1 MAETNAAALCEAG
14 RRDAQALTVTGRRR
28 AHTGSIRRAARTLV
42 HAAKA
47 VTPETPNGAWLRDN
61 HTLARTAA
69 SDAAAALRH
78 AHTLR
83 ASGKQT
89 VLGACCTG
97 LLRACGNALTP
108 KAAQAYLAGFQDV
121 LPLETAELALLVP
134 GLQAAAV
141 YALADTYARDGA
153 AAPALFT
160 SLRALGTAAWAALAE
175 RCDRVGRILARDPVG
190 VYPAMDAATRT
201 RYRQTVAQLARRTG
215 RTEIDIA
222 EDVLARAQSGEGARR
237 HVGWFLLREVLG
249 APEKRR
255 DGAWY
260 IAAVVM
266 GTLALSLLL
275 GFATGS
281 VSGAVLLLIPVSEA
295 VKGLLDAVLL
305 RVTKPRFV
313 PRLALRRGIPPEGR
327 TLCVIAALLTC
338 PGDAHALTARLE
350 EYALCNRDAGEQL
363 LFGLLADLPEADMEH
378 APIDPAILRAARE
391 EIEALNARWGSRFY
405 LFTRPRVQTP
415 DGKWSAWERKRG
427 ALLELARL
435 VLDRPGALQ
444 CAAGDAA
451 GLSGTVYLLTLDADT
466 RLTPGA
472 ARALVGAMLHPLNR
486 PVVDARRGVV
496 THGYGLLHPRMATE
510 LQSARASDWARVF
523 AGPGGS
529 DPYGGVCGELYM
541 DCFDR
546 GGFSGKG
553 ILDVR
558 ALLACCGGDALPEQ
572 RILSHDA
579 LEGAYLHGG
588 FLGDVELTDTFPAAP
603 LAWGARAHRWI
614 RGDWQNAP
622 WIFSRRA
629 RALHPI
635 DRFRLADS
643 LRRSLVAPATWAA
656 IFLGCVLRWPG
667 LRLAAY
673 AALLALAQGLI
684 FALGHP
690 IVHPADARVRYHSS
704 VLPGLA
710 AAVVQTVLRLI
721 LLPWEA
727 VLNTSA
733 IVTALWRMTVSHRD
747 LLQWQTAAQ
756 RAAKRDGLGAY
767 LRALWPAS
775 ALGLLTAVLTPS
787 PTGLAAGIVWTLS
800 PFVLAALGAPN
811 APGAAPLQHAA
822 QRELLGWAKATW
834 RYFETFCTAGEHYLP
849 PDNVQTQ
856 PPTGTAHRTSPTN
869 MGFALLSA
877 LCAHALGVDNGR
889 GLVLAERMLTTMEQ
903 LPRWNGHF
911 YNWYH
916 TCTLRPMPP
925 LYVSTVDSGNFAA
938 ALLAAA
944 NALRGWGQG
953 TLAARA
959 QALCDGMDFALLYDP
974 QRRLMH
980 IGIDTGSGK
989 RSEGYYDLL
998 ESEARLTSYFAVARG
1013 DVPREHWRALS
1024 RAQVQHERYRGCVSW
1039 SGSVF
1044 EYLMPELFLPPQRDS
1059 LLWESAKFCL
1069 RVQRRR
1075 VRTGQPW
1082 GVSESAYFA
1091 LDSALSYRYKAHG
1104 CAALAMQPDMDR
1116 ELVLSPYSA
1125 FLALAVAPRA
1135 AVRDLRRF
1143 AARGLLG
1150 QYGFREALDCT
1161 RARTGGGGQIVHC
1174 VMAHHQ
1180 GMSLLSACNAL
1191 CGGQVQRW
1199 FLADPAMRAHMSLLS
1214 ERLPLGAPAL
1224 RRRPEAQSSSNSRR
1238 RALPDYT
1245 VEGTGVDAEAPRCTL
1260 LSNGTYCLAVTEAG
1274 QSFARW
1280 HALSV
1285 CRRGTRSDPA
1295 AAPMVSLETGGVC
1308 TPLLPGTAD
1317 AARWRFTVRAAQFST
1332 RHGSVTAV
1340 QTFTVPERVNGEVR
1354 ALTLSSPDG
1363 IDGTVRLTFEAV
1375 LAPWEDYVNHPAF
1388 ARLGFQSVLRRN
1400 ALLLRR
1406 LGRGGKPETWLC
1418 AACDRQAD
1426 FCAEGALPGWLRA
1439 GYVQVRVAVH
1449 TPPDTPWRVHFALGV
1464 GAHEDDA
1471 FAAAQR
1477 ALVLPPESAAALPG
1491 TLAAQYGMTDA
1502 ELEGA
1507 MAHIS
1512 PLLFPTAAPDA
1523 SAQQLERPALWAH
1536 GISGDLPVWCARPEA
1551 HVLRQWALLR
1561 ALGIGCDLA
1570 LCTSDG
1576 GDYLQPTRTKVRG
1589 ALAALDLAHCLDAP
1603 GGVHLVPEDAFAD
1616 VAAAAAIRPGMAHT
1630 RCTLPLLPPPG
1641 DRRTMPTGSDV
1652 RWDADGTVSFTGLP
1666 PRAWSNVLTNGRFGF
1681 LATDAG
1687 TGHLWYR
1694 NAHTGR
1700 INRWLCDPW
1709 VLRGTE
1715 TLRMT
1720 TRTGAVSL
1728 FNDDGHAR
1736 VEYGF
1741 GWAAWERSVDG
1752 MSVRVTAF
1760 VPEDA
1765 DARVLLIECAG
1776 RARITWHT
1784 DLVCAGRDAD
1794 APAVVTAYSGGV
1806 FTAENARADTP
1817 LRVCAAAGMP
1827 LTGWTCD
1834 RFSFLRGQMD
1844 RRAGAGLSPCF
1855 ALEGVV
1861 ERQGVL
1867 VCGCDT
1873 RANLLRLTQPDEA
1886 VRALHRVR
1894 ERWLGAVSRLW
1905 ITTPDAAM
1913 NRYLGGWAAYQ
1924 TLCCRLMARTSL
1936 YQNGG
1941 AFGFRDQL
1949 QDAVNLLLLDSKPA
1963 REQIGRACA
1972 HQFSAGDV
1980 CHWWHAGFGV
1990 EHGVRT
1996 RISDDLLWLPWAVC
2010 EYAQKTGDT
2019 QILSA
2024 EYPFLAGEELTEH
2037 ERDRYQP
2044 LTPGAETGTVLEH
2057 CRRAFMRVLA
2067 RGVGAHGLLHI
2078 GTGDWNDAFDRVGA
2092 QGRGESVWLTWFF
2105 AVTAR
2110 KFAALIGGHAAEQL
2124 TLAADRC
2131 TRAAEAAWDGAW
2143 YRRGYYDD
2151 GQPLGSEKSGECRI
2165 DAIAQAFAALD
2176 THADR
2181 GRVHTALTSAVEHLF
2196 DREHNVVRLFDP
2208 PITRRTPET
2217 GYVRSYGAG
2226 LRENGGQYTHG
2237 ALWLA
2242 MALLR
2247 TGRTAEGT
2255 EILHAVLPAAH
2266 DPARYEGEPY
2276 VLAADIAGGD
2286 NAGVAGWTWY
2296 TGAAGWYLRIA
2307 AEDLLGLHLRGGVL
2321 YPEPHLPAGWPE
2333 CAVRW
2338 RDGAGLL
2345 HTIRLRP
2352 DGVTVDEKPYDG
2364 GGIGKKRPKPYSQD
2378 R

>member
-1 MAETNAAALCEAG
+1 MADTNAGALCEAG

-28 AHTGSIRRAARTLV
+28 AHTGSIRRAARTLT

-61 HTLARTAA
+61 QTLARTAA
-69 SDAAAALRH
+69 NDAAAALRH

-83 ASGKQT
+83 ASGTQT
-89 VLGACCTG
+89 VLHVCCAG

-134 GLQAAAV
+134 GLQAATV
-141 YALADTYARDGA
+141 CALADTYAHDGA

-160 SLRALGTAAWAALAE
+160 SLRALGTAAWAALTE
-175 RCDRVGRILARDPVG
+175 RCDRVGRILARDPAG

-201 RYRQTVAQLARRTG
+201 RYRQTVARLARRTG
-215 RTEIDIA
+215 RSEIDIA

-260 IAAVVM
+260 IAAVIM

-313 PRLALRRGIPPEGR
+313 PRLALRRGIPPEGK
-327 TLCVIAALLTC
+327 TLCVIAALLTR
-338 PGDAHALTARLE
+338 PGDAHTLAARLE

-363 LFGLLADLPEADMEH
+363 LFGLLADLPEAAQAHRAGDE
-378 APIDPAILRAARE
+378 AILRAART
-391 EIEALNARWGSRFY
+391 EIEALNARYGGRFY
-405 LFTRPRVQTP
+405 LFTRERTRTP
-415 DGKWSAWERKRG
+415 DGLWRPWERKRG
-427 ALLELARL
+427 ALLRLAQL
-435 VLDRPGALQ
+435 LCGEADAMH

-451 GLSGTVYLLTLDADT
+451 ALRGTAYLLTLDADT

-486 PVVDARRGVV
+486 PVVDAQRGVV

-656 IFLGCVLRWPG
+656 VFLGCVLRWPG

-684 FALGHP
+684 FSLGHP

-727 VLNTSA
+727 VLNASA

-756 RAAKRDGLGAY
+756 RAGKRDGPAAY

-811 APGAAPLQHAA
+811 ADAPAQLSRAA

-834 RYFETFCTAGEHYLP
+834 QYFETFCTVGEHYLP

-877 LCAHALGVDNGR
+877 LSAHALGVDNGR
-889 GLVLAERMLTTMEQ
+889 GLALAERMLTTMEQ

-925 LYVSTVDSGNFAA
+925 LYVSTVDSGNCAA

-944 NALRGWGQG
+944 NALRGWGQDA
-953 TLAARA
+953 LAARA

-1224 RRRPEAQSSSNSRR
+1224 RRRPEAQRGKPHR
-1238 RALPDYT
+1238 RALPELT
-1245 VEGTGVDAEAPRCTL
+1245 VEGTGADAEAPRCTL

-1295 AAPMVSLETGGVC
+1295 AAPVVSLETDGVC

-1406 LGRGGKPETWLC
+1406 LGRGEKPETWLC
-1418 AACDRQAD
+1418 AVCDRQAD
-1426 FCAEGALPGWLRA
+1426 FYAEGAIPGWLRA

-1449 TPPDTPWRVHFALGV
+1449 TPPDTPWRVRFALGV

-1512 PLLFPTAAPDA
+1512 PLLFATAAPDA

-1589 ALAALDLAHCLDAP
+1589 ALAALDLTHCLDAP

-1652 RWDADGTVSFTGLP
+1652 HWDADGTVAFTGLP

-1720 TRTGAVSL
+1720 TRAGAVSL
-1728 FNDDGHAR
+1728 FNDDGRAR

-1741 GWAAWERSVDG
+1741 GWAAWERTVDG

-1765 DARVLLIECAG
+1765 NARVLLIECAG

-1784 DLVCAGRDAD
+1784 DLVCAGRNAD

-1806 FTAENARADTP
+1806 FTAENARAPTP

-1886 VRALHRVR
+1886 VHALHRVR

-1905 ITTPDAAM
+1905 ITTPDESM

-1949 QDAVNLLLLDSKPA
+1949 QDAVNLLLLDSEPA
-1963 REQIGRACA
+1963 RAQIGRACA

-1980 CHWWHAGFGV
+1980 CHWWHAGAGV

-2024 EYPFLAGEELTEH
+2024 EYPFLTGEELAENEH
-2037 ERDRYQP
+2037 DRYQP
-2044 LTPGAETGTVLEH
+2044 LTPGTETGTVLEH

-2067 RGVGAHGLLHI
+2067 RGVGAHGLLRI

-2105 AVTAR
+2105 AITAR
-2110 KFAALIGGHAAEQL
+2110 KFAALIGGHAAGQL

-2151 GQPLGSEKSGECRI
+2151 GQPLGSEKSAECRI
-2165 DAIAQAFAALD
+2165 DAIAQAFSAFD
-2176 THADR
+2176 THADPAH
-2181 GRVHTALTSAVEHLF
+2181 VHCALTSAVTQLF

-2247 TGRTAEGT
+2247 TGRTDEGAQ
-2255 EILHAVLPAAH
+2255 ILRAVLPAAH

-2276 VLAADIAGGD
+2276 VLAADVAAGD

-2296 TGAAGWYLRIA
+2296 TGAAGWYLRIT
-2307 AEDLLGLHLRGGVL
+2307 AEELLGLHLRGGVL
-2321 YPEPHLPAGWPE
+2321 YPELRLPDGWPE
-2333 CAVRW
+2333 CTVRW

-2364 GGIGKKRPKPYSQD
+2364 GGIGKKQPKPYSQD

>member
-1 MAETNAAALCEAG
+1 
-14 RRDAQALTVTGRRR
+14 
-28 AHTGSIRRAARTLV
+28 
-42 HAAKA
+42 
-47 VTPETPNGAWLRDN
+47 
-61 HTLARTAA
+61 
-69 SDAAAALRH
+69 
-78 AHTLR
+78 
-83 ASGKQT
+83 
-89 VLGACCTG
+89 
-97 LLRACGNALTP
+97 
-108 KAAQAYLAGFQDV
+108 
-121 LPLETAELALLVP
+121 
-134 GLQAAAV
+134 
-141 YALADTYARDGA
+141 
-153 AAPALFT
+153 
-160 SLRALGTAAWAALAE
+160 
-175 RCDRVGRILARDPVG
+175 
-190 VYPAMDAATRT
+190 
-201 RYRQTVAQLARRTG
+201 
-215 RTEIDIA
+215 
-222 EDVLARAQSGEGARR
+222 
-237 HVGWFLLREVLG
+237 
-249 APEKRR
+249 
-255 DGAWY
+255 
-260 IAAVVM
+260 
-266 GTLALSLLL
+266 
-275 GFATGS
+275 
-281 VSGAVLLLIPVSEA
+281 
-295 VKGLLDAVLL
+295 
-305 RVTKPRFV
+305 
-313 PRLALRRGIPPEGR
+313 
-327 TLCVIAALLTC
+327 
-338 PGDAHALTARLE
+338 
-350 EYALCNRDAGEQL
+350 
-363 LFGLLADLPEADMEH
+363 
-378 APIDPAILRAARE
+378 
-391 EIEALNARWGSRFY
+391 
-405 LFTRPRVQTP
+405 
-415 DGKWSAWERKRG
+415 
-427 ALLELARL
+427 
-435 VLDRPGALQ
+435 
-444 CAAGDAA
+444 
-451 GLSGTVYLLTLDADT
+451 
-466 RLTPGA
+466 
-472 ARALVGAMLHPLNR
+472 
-486 PVVDARRGVV
+486 
-496 THGYGLLHPRMATE
+496 
-510 LQSARASDWARVF
+510 
-523 AGPGGS
+523 
-529 DPYGGVCGELYM
+529 M

-690 IVHPADARVRYHSS
+690 IVHPADARVRYHSG

-756 RAAKRDGLGAY
+756 RAGKRDGPAAY

-787 PTGLAAGIVWTLS
+787 PTGLAAGIVWTFS

-811 APGAAPLQHAA
+811 ADAPAQLSRAA

-834 RYFETFCTAGEHYLP
+834 QYFETFCTAGEHYLP

-877 LCAHALGVDNGR
+877 LGAHALGVDNGR
-889 GLVLAERMLTTMEQ
+889 GLALAERMLTTMEQ

-925 LYVSTVDSGNFAA
+925 LYVSTVDSGNCAA

-953 TLAARA
+953 ALAARA

-1013 DVPREHWRALS
+1013 DVPREHWRVLS

-1161 RARTGGGGQIVHC
+1161 RARTGGGQIVHC

-1224 RRRPEAQSSSNSRR
+1224 RRRPETQRGKPRR
-1238 RALPDYT
+1238 RSLPDLT
-1245 VEGTGVDAEAPRCTL
+1245 VEGTGVDAESPRCTL

-1295 AAPMVSLETGGVC
+1295 AAPMLSLETGGVC

-1406 LGRGGKPETWLC
+1406 LGRGEKPETWLC
-1418 AACDRQAD
+1418 AVCDRQAD
-1426 FCAEGALPGWLRA
+1426 FYAEGAIPGWLRA

-1449 TPPDTPWRVHFALGV
+1449 TPPDTPWRVRFALGV

-1512 PLLFPTAAPDA
+1512 PLLFATAAPDA
-1523 SAQQLERPALWAH
+1523 SAQQLKRPALWAH

-1652 RWDADGTVSFTGLP
+1652 HWDADGTVAFTGLP

-1720 TRTGAVSL
+1720 TRAGAVSL
-1728 FNDDGHAR
+1728 FNDDGRAR

-1741 GWAAWERSVDG
+1741 GWAAWERTVDG

-1765 DARVLLIECAG
+1765 NARVLLIECAG

-1806 FTAENARADTP
+1806 FTAGNARAPTP

-1844 RRAGAGLSPCF
+1844 RRAGSGLSPCF

-1886 VRALHRVR
+1886 VHALHRVR

-1949 QDAVNLLLLDSKPA
+1949 QDAVNLLLLDSEPA
-1963 REQIGRACA
+1963 RAQIGRACA

-1980 CHWWHAGFGV
+1980 CHWWHADAGV

-2019 QILSA
+2019 QILTA
-2024 EYPFLAGEELTEH
+2024 EYPFLTGEELAEH

-2044 LTPGAETGTVLEH
+2044 LTPGTETGTVLEH

-2067 RGVGAHGLLHI
+2067 RGVGAHGLLRI

-2105 AVTAR
+2105 AVTAQ

-2124 TLAADRC
+2124 TLAAERC

-2165 DAIAQAFAALD
+2165 DAIAQAFAAFD
-2176 THADR
+2176 THADPAH
-2181 GRVHTALTSAVEHLF
+2181 VHCALTSAVTQLF

-2247 TGRTAEGT
+2247 TGRTDEGAQ
-2255 EILHAVLPAAH
+2255 ILRAVLPAAH

-2276 VLAADIAGGD
+2276 VLAADVAAGD

-2296 TGAAGWYLRIA
+2296 TGAAGWYLRIT
-2307 AEDLLGLHLRGGVL
+2307 AEELLGLHLRGGVL
-2321 YPEPHLPAGWPE
+2321 YPEPRLPDGWPE
-2333 CAVRW
+2333 CTVRW

-2364 GGIGKKRPKPYSQD
+2364 GGIGKKQPKPYSQD

>member
-1 MAETNAAALCEAG
+1 MADTNAGALCEAG

-28 AHTGSIRRAARTLV
+28 AHTGSIRHAARTLA

-47 VTPETPNGAWLRDN
+47 VTPETPDGAWLRDN
-61 HTLARTAA
+61 QTLARTAA

-83 ASGKQT
+83 ASGAQT
-89 VLGACCTG
+89 VLHACCAG

-141 YALADTYARDGA
+141 CALADTYAHDGA

-160 SLRALGTAAWAALAE
+160 SLRALGTAAWAALTE
-175 RCDRVGRILARDPVG
+175 RCDRVGRILARDPAG
-190 VYPAMDAATRT
+190 VYPAMDAATRI

-260 IAAVVM
+260 IAAVIV

-281 VSGAVLLLIPVSEA
+281 VSGAVLLLIPVSEV

-313 PRLALRRGIPPEGR
+313 PRLALRRGIPPEGK

-338 PGDAHALTARLE
+338 PGDAHTLAARLE

-391 EIEALNARWGSRFY
+391 EIEALNARYGGRFY
-405 LFTRPRVQTP
+405 LFTRERVQTP

-427 ALLELARL
+427 ALLRLAQL
-435 VLDRPGALQ
+435 LCGEADAMH

-451 GLSGTVYLLTLDADT
+451 ALRGTAYLLTLDADT

-656 IFLGCVLRWPG
+656 VFLGCMLRWPG

-684 FALGHP
+684 YALGHP

-727 VLNTSA
+727 VLNASA

-756 RAAKRDGLGAY
+756 RAAKRDGLGAH

-811 APGAAPLQHAA
+811 ADAPAQLSRAA

-834 RYFETFCTAGEHYLP
+834 QYFETFCTAGEHYLP

-877 LCAHALGVDNGR
+877 LCAHALGIDNGR
-889 GLVLAERMLTTMEQ
+889 GLALAEQMLTTMEQ

-916 TCTLRPMPP
+916 TCTLLPMPP
-925 LYVSTVDSGNFAA
+925 LYVSTVDSGNCAA

-944 NALRGWGQG
+944 NALRGWGQDA
-953 TLAARA
+953 LAARA

-1075 VRTGQPW
+1075 VRAGQPW

-1143 AARGLLG
+1143 AARGLPG

-1224 RRRPEAQSSSNSRR
+1224 RRRPEAQHSKPRR

-1295 AAPMVSLETGGVC
+1295 AAPMLSLETGGAC

-1317 AARWRFTVRAAQFST
+1317 AAQWRFTVRAAQFST

-1388 ARLGFQSVLRRN
+1388 ARLGFQSVQRRN

-1418 AACDRQAD
+1418 AVCDRQAD
-1426 FCAEGALPGWLRA
+1426 FCAEGAIPGWLRA

-1449 TPPDTPWRVHFALGV
+1449 TPPDTPWRVRFALGV

-1491 TLAAQYGMTDA
+1491 ALAAQYGMTDA

-1551 HVLRQWALLR
+1551 QVLRQWALLR

-1570 LCTSDG
+1570 LCSSDG
-1576 GDYLQPTRTKVRG
+1576 GDYLRPTRTKVRG
-1589 ALAALDLAHCLDAP
+1589 ALAALDLTHCLDAP

-1652 RWDADGTVSFTGLP
+1652 HWEADGTVTFTGLP

-1715 TLRMT
+1715 TLRMA
-1720 TRTGAVSL
+1720 TRAGAVSL
-1728 FNDDGHAR
+1728 FNDDGRAR

-1741 GWAAWERSVDG
+1741 GWAAWERTVDG

-1765 DARVLLIECAG
+1765 NARVLLIECAG

-1784 DLVCAGRDAD
+1784 DLVCAAHDAD

-1806 FTAENARADTP
+1806 FTAGNARADTP

-1834 RFSFLRGQMD
+1834 RFSFLRCQMD
-1844 RRAGAGLSPCF
+1844 RRAGSGLSPCF

-1886 VRALHRVR
+1886 VHALHRVR

-1949 QDAVNLLLLDSKPA
+1949 QDAVNLLLLDSEPA
-1963 REQIGRACA
+1963 RAQIGRACA

-1980 CHWWHAGFGV
+1980 CHWWHADAGV

-2019 QILSA
+2019 QILTA
-2024 EYPFLAGEELTEH
+2024 EYPFLTGEELAEH

-2044 LTPGAETGTVLEH
+2044 LTPGTETGTVLEH

-2067 RGVGAHGLLHI
+2067 RGVGAHGLLRI

-2124 TLAADRC
+2124 TLAAERC

-2165 DAIAQAFAALD
+2165 DAIAQAFAAFD
-2176 THADR
+2176 THADPAH
-2181 GRVHTALTSAVEHLF
+2181 VHCALTSAVTQLF

-2247 TGRTAEGT
+2247 TGRTDEGAQ
-2255 EILHAVLPAAH
+2255 ILRAVLPTAH

-2276 VLAADIAGGD
+2276 VLAADVAAGD

-2296 TGAAGWYLRIA
+2296 TGAAGWYLRIT
-2307 AEDLLGLHLRGGVL
+2307 AEELLGLHLRGGVL
-2321 YPEPHLPAGWPE
+2321 YPEPRLPDGWPE
-2333 CAVRW
+2333 CTVRW

-2364 GGIGKKRPKPYSQD
+2364 GGIGKKQPKPYSQD

>member
-1 MAETNAAALCEAG
+1 MAETNAGALREAG
-14 RRDAQALTVTGRRR
+14 ARDAQALTVTGRRR
-28 AHTGSIRRAARTLV
+28 ARTGCIRRAVKALTRT
-42 HAAKA
+42 AKA

-61 HTLARTAA
+61 RTLARTAA

-89 VLGACCTG
+89 VLHVCCAG

-141 YALADTYARDGA
+141 CALADTYARDGA

-175 RCDRVGRILARDPVG
+175 RCDRVGRILARDPAG

-215 RTEIDIA
+215 RSEIDIA
-222 EDVLARAQSGEGARR
+222 EDVLARAQSGAGARR

-249 APEKRR
+249 APEKHR

-260 IAAVVM
+260 IAAVIV

-313 PRLALRRGIPPEGR
+313 PRLALRRGIPPEGK

-338 PGDAHALTARLE
+338 PDDAHTLAARLE

-378 APIDPAILRAARE
+378 APIDPAILRAARTQ
-391 EIEALNARWGSRFY
+391 IEALNARYGGRFY
-405 LFTRPRVQTP
+405 LFTRERVQTP

-427 ALLELARL
+427 ALLRLAQL
-435 VLDRPGALQ
+435 LCGKAGALH

-451 GLSGTVYLLTLDADT
+451 ALRGTAYLLTLDADT

-486 PVVDARRGVV
+486 PVVDAQRGVV

-643 LRRSLVAPATWAA
+643 LRRSLIAPATWAA
-656 IFLGCVLRWPG
+656 VFFGCVLRWPG

-727 VLNTSA
+727 VLNASA
-733 IVTALWRMTVSHRD
+733 IVTALWRMLVSHKN

-811 APGAAPLQHAA
+811 ADAPAQLSRAA

-834 RYFETFCTAGEHYLP
+834 HYFETFCTAGEHYLP

-877 LCAHALGVDNGR
+877 LGAHALGVDNGR
-889 GLVLAERMLTTMEQ
+889 GLALAEQMLTTMEQ

-925 LYVSTVDSGNFAA
+925 LYVSTVDSGNCAA

-944 NALRGWGQG
+944 NALRGWGQDA
-953 TLAARA
+953 LAARA

-1224 RRRPEAQSSSNSRR
+1224 RRRPEAQSGKPHR

-1295 AAPMVSLETGGVC
+1295 AAPVVSLETGGAC

-1317 AARWRFTVRAAQFST
+1317 SARWRFTVRAAQFST

-1406 LGRGGKPETWLC
+1406 LGRGEKPETWLC

-1426 FCAEGALPGWLRA
+1426 FCAEGTIPGWLRA

-1449 TPPDTPWRVHFALGV
+1449 TPPDTPWRVRFALGV

-1491 TLAAQYGMTDA
+1491 ALAAQYGMTGA

-1512 PLLFPTAAPDA
+1512 PLLFPAVSPDA
-1523 SAQQLERPALWAH
+1523 EAEQLKRQALWAH

-1641 DRRTMPTGSDV
+1641 DRRTMSTGSEV
-1652 RWDADGTVSFTGLP
+1652 HWDADGTVAFTGLP

-1720 TRTGAVSL
+1720 TRAGAVSL
-1728 FNDDGHAR
+1728 FDDDGHAR

-1741 GWAAWERSVDG
+1741 GWAAWERTVDG

-1784 DLVCAGRDAD
+1784 DLVCAAHDMD

-1905 ITTPDAAM
+1905 ITTPDEAM

-1924 TLCCRLMARTSL
+1924 TLCCRLLARTSL

-1963 REQIGRACA
+1963 REQIGCACA

-2010 EYAQKTGDT
+2010 EYVEKTGDAE
-2019 QILSA
+2019 ILSA

-2067 RGVGAHGLLHI
+2067 RGVGAHGLLRI

-2165 DAIAQAFAALD
+2165 DAIAQAFAAFD
-2176 THADR
+2176 THADPAH
-2181 GRVHTALTSAVEHLF
+2181 VHRALTSAVEQLF

-2247 TGRTAEGT
+2247 TGRTDEGAQ
-2255 EILHAVLPAAH
+2255 ILRAVLPAAH

-2276 VLAADIAGGD
+2276 VLAADVAAGD

-2296 TGAAGWYLRIA
+2296 TGAAGWYLRIT
-2307 AEDLLGLHLRGGVL
+2307 AEELLGLHLRGGVL
-2321 YPEPHLPAGWPE
+2321 YPEPRLPAGWPE

>member
-1 MAETNAAALCEAG
+1 MADTNAGALCEAG

-28 AHTGSIRRAARTLV
+28 AHTGSIRHAARTLA

-47 VTPETPNGAWLRDN
+47 VTPETPDGAWLRDN
-61 HTLARTAA
+61 QTLARTAA

-83 ASGKQT
+83 ASGAQT
-89 VLGACCTG
+89 VLHICCAG

-134 GLQAAAV
+134 GLQAATV
-141 YALADTYARDGA
+141 CALADTYAHDGA

-160 SLRALGTAAWAALAE
+160 SLRALGTAAWAALTE
-175 RCDRVGRILARDPVG
+175 RCDRVGRILARDPAG

-201 RYRQTVAQLARRTG
+201 RYRQTVARLARRTG
-215 RTEIDIA
+215 RSEIDIA

-260 IAAVVM
+260 IAAVIM

-313 PRLALRRGIPPEGR
+313 PRLALRRGIPPEGK

-338 PGDAHALTARLE
+338 PGDAHTLAARLE
-350 EYALCNRDAGEQL
+350 EYVLCNRDAGEQL
-363 LFGLLADLPEADMEH
+363 LFGLLADLPEAAQAHRTGDE
-378 APIDPAILRAARE
+378 AILHAART
-391 EIEALNARWGSRFY
+391 EIEALNARYGGRFY
-405 LFTRPRVQTP
+405 LFTRERTRTP
-415 DGKWSAWERKRG
+415 DGLWCPWERKRG
-427 ALLELARL
+427 ALLRLAQL
-435 VLDRPGALQ
+435 LCGEADAMH

-451 GLSGTVYLLTLDADT
+451 ALRGTAYLLTLDADT

-558 ALLACCGGDALPEQ
+558 ALLACCGGNALPEQ

-588 FLGDVELTDTFPAAP
+588 FLGDVELTDTFPSAP

-756 RAAKRDGLGAY
+756 RAGKRDGPAAY

-811 APGAAPLQHAA
+811 ADAPAQLSRAA

-834 RYFETFCTAGEHYLP
+834 QYFETFCTAGEHDLP

-877 LCAHALGVDNGR
+877 LGAHALGVDNGR
-889 GLVLAERMLTTMEQ
+889 GLALAERMLTTMEQ

-925 LYVSTVDSGNFAA
+925 LYVSTVDSGNCAA

-1135 AVRDLRRF
+1135 AARDLRRF

-1224 RRRPEAQSSSNSRR
+1224 RRRPETQRGKPRR
-1238 RALPDYT
+1238 RSLPDLT

-1285 CRRGTRSDPA
+1285 CRRGTRSAPS
-1295 AAPMVSLETGGVC
+1295 AAPMLSLETGGVC

-1406 LGRGGKPETWLC
+1406 LGRGEKPETWLC
-1418 AACDRQAD
+1418 AVCDRQAD
-1426 FCAEGALPGWLRA
+1426 FCAEGAIPGWLRA

-1449 TPPDTPWRVHFALGV
+1449 TPPDTPWRVRFALGV

-1507 MAHIS
+1507 MARIS
-1512 PLLFPTAAPDA
+1512 PLLFATAAPDA
-1523 SAQQLERPALWAH
+1523 SAEQLTRPALWAH

-1589 ALAALDLAHCLDAP
+1589 ALAALDLTHCLDAP

-1630 RCTLPLLPPPG
+1630 RYTLPLLPSPG

-1652 RWDADGTVSFTGLP
+1652 HWDADGTVAFTGLP

-1720 TRTGAVSL
+1720 TRAGAVSL
-1728 FNDDGHAR
+1728 FNDDGRAR

-1741 GWAAWERSVDG
+1741 GWAAWERTVDG

-1765 DARVLLIECAG
+1765 NARVLLIECAG

-1784 DLVCAGRDAD
+1784 DLVCAAHDAD

-1806 FTAENARADTP
+1806 FTAGNARAPTP

-1844 RRAGAGLSPCF
+1844 RRAGPGLSPCF

-1886 VRALHRVR
+1886 VHALHRVR

-1949 QDAVNLLLLDSKPA
+1949 QDAVNLLLLDSEPA
-1963 REQIGRACA
+1963 RAQIGRACA

-1980 CHWWHAGFGV
+1980 CHWWHADAGV

-2019 QILSA
+2019 QILTV
-2024 EYPFLAGEELTEH
+2024 EYPFLTGEELAEH

-2044 LTPGAETGTVLEH
+2044 LTPGTETGTVLEH

-2124 TLAADRC
+2124 TLAAERC

-2165 DAIAQAFAALD
+2165 DAIAQAFAAFD
-2176 THADR
+2176 THADPAH
-2181 GRVHTALTSAVEHLF
+2181 VHCALTSAVTQLF

-2247 TGRTAEGT
+2247 TGRTDEGAQ
-2255 EILHAVLPAAH
+2255 ILRAVLPAAH

-2276 VLAADIAGGD
+2276 VLAADVAAGD

-2296 TGAAGWYLRIA
+2296 TGAAGWYLRIT
-2307 AEDLLGLHLRGGVL
+2307 AEELLGLHLRGGVL
-2321 YPEPHLPAGWPE
+2321 YPEPRLPDGWPE
-2333 CAVRW
+2333 CTVRW

-2364 GGIGKKRPKPYSQD
+2364 GGIGKKQPKPYSQD

>member
-89 VLGACCTG
+89 VLGACCAG
-97 LLRACGNALTP
+97 LLHACGNALTP

-141 YALADTYARDGA
+141 CALADTYAHDGA

-160 SLRALGTAAWAALAE
+160 SLRALGTAAWAALTE
-175 RCDRVGRILARDPVG
+175 RCDRVGRILARDPAG
-190 VYPAMDAATRT
+190 VYPTMDAATRT

-260 IAAVVM
+260 IAAVIV
-266 GTLALSLLL
+266 GTLAVSLLL

-281 VSGAVLLLIPVSEA
+281 VSGAVLLLIPVSEV

-313 PRLALRRGIPPEGR
+313 PRLALRRGIPPEGK

-338 PGDAHALTARLE
+338 PGDAHTLAARLE

-378 APIDPAILRAARE
+378 APIDPAILHAART
-391 EIEALNARWGSRFY
+391 EIEALNARYGGRFY
-405 LFTRPRVQTP
+405 LFTRERVQTP

-427 ALLELARL
+427 ALLRLAQL
-435 VLDRPGALQ
+435 LCGEADAMH

-451 GLSGTVYLLTLDADT
+451 ALRGTAYLLTLDADT

-510 LQSARASDWARVF
+510 LQSTRASDWARVF

-635 DRFRLADS
+635 DRFRLADN
-643 LRRSLVAPATWAA
+643 LRRSLVAPATWIS

-684 FALGHP
+684 RALGQP
-690 IVHPADARVRYHSS
+690 IVHPADTRVRYHSD
-704 VLPGLA
+704 VLHGLA
-710 AAVVQTVLRLI
+710 SAVAQTVLRLI

-727 VLNTSA
+727 ILNTSA
-733 IVTALWRMTVSHRD
+733 IVTALWRMAVSHRN

-756 RAAKRDGLGAY
+756 RAGRRDGLGAY
-767 LRALWPAS
+767 WRALWPAS

-787 PTGLAAGIVWTLS
+787 PTGLAAGIVWVLS

-811 APGAAPLQHAA
+811 AAGAAPLSRAA

-834 RYFETFCTAGEHYLP
+834 QYFETFCTAEDHYLP
-849 PDNVQTQ
+849 PDNVQSQ

-869 MGFALLSA
+869 MGLALVSA
-877 LCAHALGVDNGR
+877 LGAHALGIDDGQ
-889 GLVLAERMLTTMEQ
+889 GLALAERMLTTMEQ

-925 LYVSTVDSGNFAA
+925 LYVSTVDSGNCAA

-944 NALRGWGQG
+944 NALRGWGQDA
-953 TLAARA
+953 LAARA

-1075 VRTGQPW
+1075 VRAGQPW

-1143 AARGLLG
+1143 AARGLPG

-1224 RRRPEAQSSSNSRR
+1224 RRRPETQRGKPRR

-1245 VEGTGVDAEAPRCTL
+1245 VEGTGADAESPRCTL

-1295 AAPMVSLETGGVC
+1295 AAPVVSLETGGAC

-1406 LGRGGKPETWLC
+1406 LGRGEKPETWLC

-1426 FCAEGALPGWLRA
+1426 FCAEGAIPGWLRA

-1449 TPPDTPWRVHFALGV
+1449 TPPDTPWHVRFALGV

-1491 TLAAQYGMTDA
+1491 ALAAQYGMTDA

-1523 SAQQLERPALWAH
+1523 SAEQLKRPALWAH

-1576 GDYLQPTRTKVRG
+1576 GDYLQPTRTKVHG

-1652 RWDADGTVSFTGLP
+1652 RWDADGTVAFTGLP

-1715 TLRMT
+1715 TLRMAS
-1720 TRTGAVSL
+1720 RAGAVSL
-1728 FNDDGHAR
+1728 FDDDGAAR

-1794 APAVVTAYSGGV
+1794 APAVVTAFADGML
-1806 FTAENARADTP
+1806 TAENVRADAP
-1817 LRVCAAAGMP
+1817 ELFSAAAGMP
-1827 LTGWTCD
+1827 LAGWTCD

-1844 RRAGAGLSPCF
+1844 ARAGAGLSPCF
-1855 ALEGVV
+1855 ALEGTVD
-1861 ERQGVL
+1861 RQGVI

-1886 VRALHRVR
+1886 AHALRAAR

-1905 ITTPDAAM
+1905 MTTPDADM

-1924 TLCCRLMARTSL
+1924 TLCCRLLARTSL

-1949 QDAVNLLLLDSKPA
+1949 QDAVNLLLLDSTPA

-1972 HQFSAGDV
+1972 HQFAAGDV
-1980 CHWWHAGFGV
+1980 CHWWHEGV
-1990 EHGVRT
+1990 GTEHGVRT

-2010 EYAQKTGDT
+2010 EYVEKTGDT
-2019 QILSA
+2019 EILSA
-2024 EYPFLAGEELTEH
+2024 EYPFLAGEELEENEH
-2037 ERDRYQP
+2037 DRYQP
-2044 LTPGAETGTVLEH
+2044 LEAGTETGTVLEH
-2057 CRRAFMRVLA
+2057 CRRALMRVLA
-2067 RGVGAHGLLHI
+2067 RGAGAHGLLLI

-2105 AVTAR
+2105 AITAR
-2110 KFAALIGGHAAEQL
+2110 KFAALVGGHAARQL
-2124 TLAADRC
+2124 RLAADHC
-2131 TRAAEAAWDGAW
+2131 TRAAEDAWDGAW

-2151 GQPLGSEKSGECRI
+2151 GRPLGSAESDECRI

-2181 GRVHTALTSAVEHLF
+2181 GRVHTALTSAVEQLF

-2247 TGRTAEGT
+2247 TGRTAEGA

-2266 DPARYEGEPY
+2266 DPARYESEPY

-2333 CAVRW
+2333 CTVRW

-2352 DGVTVDEKPYDG
+2352 DGVTVDNAPYDG

>member
-1 MAETNAAALCEAG
+1 MADTNAGALCEAG

-28 AHTGSIRRAARTLV
+28 ARTGSIRHAARTLA

-61 HTLARTAA
+61 QTLARTAA

-83 ASGKQT
+83 ASGAQT
-89 VLGACCTG
+89 VLHVCCAG

-108 KAAQAYLAGFQDV
+108 KAAQAYLTGFQDV

-134 GLQAAAV
+134 GLQAATV
-141 YALADTYARDGA
+141 CALADTYAHDGA

-160 SLRALGTAAWAALAE
+160 SLRALGTAAWAALTE
-175 RCDRVGRILARDPVG
+175 RCDRVGRILARDPAG

-201 RYRQTVAQLARRTG
+201 RYRQTVARLARRTG

-260 IAAVVM
+260 IAAVIM

-313 PRLALRRGIPPEGR
+313 PRLALRRGIPPEGK

-338 PGDAHALTARLE
+338 PGDAHTLAARLE

-363 LFGLLADLPEADMEH
+363 LFGLLADLPEAAQAHRAGDE
-378 APIDPAILRAARE
+378 AILHAART
-391 EIEALNARWGSRFY
+391 EIEALNARYGGRFY
-405 LFTRPRVQTP
+405 LFTRERTRTP
-415 DGKWSAWERKRG
+415 DGLWRPWERKRG
-427 ALLELARL
+427 ALLRLAQL
-435 VLDRPGALQ
+435 LCGEADAMH

-451 GLSGTVYLLTLDADT
+451 ALRGTAYLLTLDADT

-684 FALGHP
+684 LALGHP

-727 VLNTSA
+727 ALNVSA

-756 RAAKRDGLGAY
+756 RAGKRDGPAAY

-811 APGAAPLQHAA
+811 ADAPAQLSRAA
-822 QRELLGWAKATW
+822 QRELLSWAKATW
-834 RYFETFCTAGEHYLP
+834 QYFETFCTAGEHYLP

-877 LCAHALGVDNGR
+877 LGAHALGVDNGR
-889 GLVLAERMLTTMEQ
+889 GLALAERMLTTMEQ

-925 LYVSTVDSGNFAA
+925 LYVSTVDSGNCAA

-953 TLAARA
+953 ALAARA

-1161 RARTGGGGQIVHC
+1161 RARTGGGAQIVHC

-1199 FLADPAMRAHMSLLS
+1199 FLAGPAMRAHMSLLS

-1224 RRRPEAQSSSNSRR
+1224 RRRPETQRGKPRR
-1238 RALPDYT
+1238 RSLPDLT
-1245 VEGTGVDAEAPRCTL
+1245 VEGTGVDAESPRCTL

-1285 CRRGTRSDPA
+1285 CRRGTRSEPS
-1295 AAPMVSLETGGVC
+1295 AAPMLSLETGGVC

-1406 LGRGGKPETWLC
+1406 LGRGEKPETWLC
-1418 AACDRQAD
+1418 AVCDRQAD
-1426 FCAEGALPGWLRA
+1426 FCAEGAIPGWLRA

-1449 TPPDTPWRVHFALGV
+1449 TPPDTPWRVRFALGV

-1512 PLLFPTAAPDA
+1512 PLLFATAAPDA

-1630 RCTLPLLPPPG
+1630 RCTLPLLLPPG
-1641 DRRTMPTGSDV
+1641 DRRTMPTGTDV
-1652 RWDADGTVSFTGLP
+1652 HWDADGTVAFTGLP

-1715 TLRMT
+1715 TLRMA
-1720 TRTGAVSL
+1720 TRAGAVSL
-1728 FNDDGHAR
+1728 FNDDGRAR

-1741 GWAAWERSVDG
+1741 GWAAWERTVDG
-1752 MSVRVTAF
+1752 TSVRVTAF

-1765 DARVLLIECAG
+1765 NARVLLIECAG

-1806 FTAENARADTP
+1806 FTAGNARADTP

-1844 RRAGAGLSPCF
+1844 RRAGSGLSPCF

-1886 VRALHRVR
+1886 VHALHRVR

-1949 QDAVNLLLLDSKPA
+1949 QDAVNLLLLDSEPA
-1963 REQIGRACA
+1963 RAQIGRACA

-2019 QILSA
+2019 QILTA
-2024 EYPFLAGEELTEH
+2024 EYPFLTGEELAEH

-2044 LTPGAETGTVLEH
+2044 LTPGTETGTVLEH

-2131 TRAAEAAWDGAW
+2131 TCAAEAAWDGAW

-2165 DAIAQAFAALD
+2165 DAIAQAFAAFD
-2176 THADR
+2176 THADPAH
-2181 GRVHTALTSAVEHLF
+2181 VHCALTSAVEQLF

-2247 TGRTAEGT
+2247 TGRTDEGAQ
-2255 EILHAVLPAAH
+2255 ILRAVLPAAH

-2276 VLAADIAGGD
+2276 VLAADVAAGD

-2296 TGAAGWYLRIA
+2296 TGAAGWYLRIT
-2307 AEDLLGLHLRGGVL
+2307 AEELLGLHLRGGVL
-2321 YPEPHLPAGWPE
+2321 YPEPRLPDDWPE
-2333 CAVRW
+2333 CTVRW

-2364 GGIGKKRPKPYSQD
+2364 GGIGKKQPKPYSQD

>member
-1 MAETNAAALCEAG
+1 MAETNTAALRAQG
-14 RRDAQALTVTGRRR
+14 GRDARALTVTGRGR
-28 AHTGSIRRAARTLV
+28 ADTGRIRRSAKALARM
-42 HAAKA
+42 ARA
-47 VTPETPNGAWLRDN
+47 VTPETPNGQWLRDN
-61 HTLARTAA
+61 RSFACAA
-69 SDAAAALRH
+69 AGDAAAALRH
-78 AHTLR
+78 ARVRT
-83 ASGKQT
+83 AGGQT
-89 VLGACCTG
+89 ALGACCAG
-97 LLRACGNALTP
+97 LLRACEGALTV
-108 KAAQAYLAGFQDV
+108 KAAEAYLEGFQDV

-134 GLQAAAV
+134 GLQAAV
-141 YALADTYARDGA
+141 VCALADTYAHDGA

-160 SLRALGTAAWAALAE
+160 SLRALGTAAWGMLAE

-190 VYPAMDAATRT
+190 VYPAMDEATRAH
-201 RYRQTVAQLARRTG
+201 YRQSVARLARRTG

-222 EDVLARAQSGEGARR
+222 GDVLARAQSSEGARR

-255 DGAWY
+255 DGGWY
-260 IAAVVM
+260 IAAVVL
-266 GTLALSLLL
+266 GTLFLSLLL
-275 GFATGS
+275 GFATKS
-281 VSGAVLLLIPVSEA
+281 VSGAVLLLIPVSEV

-327 TLCVIAALLTC
+327 TLCVIAALLTS
-338 PGDAHALTARLE
+338 PDDAHALCARLE
-350 EYALCNRDAGEQL
+350 EYYLCNRDAGEQL
-363 LFGLLADLPEADMEH
+363 TFGLLADLPEADKEH

-391 EIEALNARWGSRFY
+391 EIETLNARWGSRFY
-405 LFTRPRVQTP
+405 LFTRKRVPTP

-435 VLDRPGALQ
+435 VLDRPGALH

-486 PVVDARRGVV
+486 AVVDAQRGVV
-496 THGYGLLHPRMATE
+496 TRGYGLLHPRMATE
-510 LQSARASDWARVF
+510 LESANATDWARVF
-523 AGPGGS
+523 AGPGGA
-529 DPYGGVCGELYM
+529 DPYGGACGELYM

-546 GGFSGKG
+546 GGFPGKG
-553 ILDVR
+553 ILDAR
-558 ALLACCGGDALPEQ
+558 ALLDCCGGGVIPEH
-572 RILSHDA
+572 RVLSHDA

-622 WIFSRRA
+622 WIFGQRA
-629 RALHPI
+629 RVLHPI

-643 LRRSLVAPATWAA
+643 LRRSLVAPATWLS

-684 FALGHP
+684 RALGQP
-690 IVHPADARVRYHSS
+690 IVHPADTRVRYHSD
-704 VLPGLA
+704 VLHGLA
-710 AAVVQTVLRLI
+710 SAVAQTVLRLI

-727 VLNTSA
+727 VLNASA
-733 IVTALWRMTVSHRD
+733 IVTALWRMAVSHKN

-756 RAAKRDGLGAY
+756 RAGKRDGLGAY
-767 LRALWPAS
+767 WRALWPAS

-787 PTGLAAGIVWTLS
+787 PTGLAAGIVWVLS

-811 APGAAPLQHAA
+811 TTGAAPLPRAA

-834 RYFETFCTAGEHYLP
+834 QYFETFCTAEDHYLP
-849 PDNVQTQ
+849 PDNVQSQ

-869 MGFALLSA
+869 MGLALVSA
-877 LCAHALGVDNGR
+877 IGAHALGIDGGR
-889 GLVLAERMLTTMEQ
+889 GLELAERMLMTMEQ

-925 LYVSTVDSGNFAA
+925 LYVSTVDSGNCAA
-938 ALLAAA
+938 ALLTAA
-944 NALRGWGQG
+944 NALRGWGRDE
-953 TLAARA
+953 LAARA
-959 QALCDGMDFALLYDP
+959 QMLCDGMDFGPLYDP

-989 RSEGYYDLL
+989 WSESYYDLL
-998 ESEARLTSYFAVARG
+998 ASEARLTSYFAVARG

-1024 RAQVQHERYRGCVSW
+1024 RAQVQKDHYRGCVSW
-1039 SGSVF
+1039 SGSMF
-1044 EYLMPELFLPPQRDS
+1044 EYLMPELFLPPVRDS

-1069 RVQRRR
+1069 YVQRRR
-1075 VRTGQPW
+1075 VRPGQVW

-1104 CAALAMQPDMDR
+1104 CAALALQPGMDK
-1116 ELVLSPYSA
+1116 ELVLSPYSS
-1125 FLALAVAPRA
+1125 FLALAVEPRA
-1135 AVRDLRRF
+1135 AMRNLRRL
-1143 AARGLLG
+1143 AALGLLG
-1150 QYGFREALDCT
+1150 QHGFFDALDCT
-1161 RARTGGGGQIVHC
+1161 RARTGGGGQIVRC

-1180 GMSLLSACNAL
+1180 GMSLLAACNAL
-1191 CGGQVQRW
+1191 CGDQVRRW
-1199 FLADPAMRAHMSLLS
+1199 FFADPAMRAHATLLS

-1224 RRRPEAQSSSNSRR
+1224 RRRVEEPAEKARR
-1238 RALPDYT
+1238 RALPDYAA
-1245 VEGTGVDAEAPRCTL
+1245 EGTGIDAEAPRCAL
-1260 LSNGTYCLAVTEAG
+1260 LSNGTYCLAVSEAG

-1285 CRRGTRSDPA
+1285 CRRAPRADPA
-1295 AAPMVSLETGGVC
+1295 AGPVVRLETEDFSA
-1308 TPLLPGTAD
+1308 PLLPGTAEG
-1317 AARWRFTVRAAQFST
+1317 AQWRFTVRAAQFTT
-1332 RHGSVTAV
+1332 RHGDVTAV
-1340 QTFTVPERVNGEVR
+1340 QTLTVPGRANGEVR
-1354 ALTLSSPDG
+1354 ALTLSSPSG
-1363 IDGTVRLTFEAV
+1363 IEGTVRFVFEAV

-1388 ARLGFQSVLRRN
+1388 ARLGFQSVLRRG
-1400 ALLLRR
+1400 ALLLRH
-1406 LGRGGKPETWLC
+1406 LGRGEKPEAWLC
-1418 AACDRQAD
+1418 AACDRPGTWR
-1426 FCAEGALPGWLRA
+1426 AEGPVPGWLRA
-1439 GYVQVRVAVH
+1439 GRVELTVPVRSA
-1449 TPPDTPWRVHFALGV
+1449 PDTPWRVRFALGV
-1464 GAHEDDA
+1464 GAREDDA
-1471 FAAAQR
+1471 FTAAQR
-1477 ALVLPPESAAALPG
+1477 ALVLPPAMAAALPG
-1491 TLAAQYGMTDA
+1491 ELAAQYGMTGA
-1502 ELEGA
+1502 ELDDA
-1507 MAHIS
+1507 MAAVS
-1512 PLLFPTAAPDA
+1512 PLLFPSVAADA
-1523 SAQQLERPALWAH
+1523 VPEQLARPALWAQ
-1536 GISGDLPVWCARPEA
+1536 GISGDLPVWCAEA
-1551 HVLRQWALLR
+1551 ERGVLRQWALLR
-1561 ALGIGCDLA
+1561 ALGVGCDLA
-1570 LCTSDG
+1570 LRSGDG
-1576 GDYLQPTRTKVRG
+1576 GDYQQPTAGKVRG
-1589 ALAALDLAHCLDAP
+1589 WLAALDLAHTLDAP
-1603 GGVHLVPEDAFAD
+1603 GGVHLVPEGAFPG
-1616 VAAAAAIRPGMAHT
+1616 VAAAAAIRPGMART
-1630 RCTLPLLPPPG
+1630 RRTLPLLPPPG
-1641 DRRTMPTGSDV
+1641 DRRYLPTGADV
-1652 RWDADGTVSFTGLP
+1652 HWDDDGTVSFTGLP
-1666 PRAWSNVLTNGRFGF
+1666 PRAWSQVLTNGRFGF

-1687 TGHLWYR
+1687 TGHMWHR

-1715 TLRMT
+1715 TLRMAS
-1720 TRTGAVSL
+1720 RAGAVSL
-1728 FNDDGHAR
+1728 FDDDGAVR

-1794 APAVVTAYSGGV
+1794 APAVVTAYTDGML
-1806 FTAENARADTP
+1806 TAENVRADAP
-1817 LRVCAAAGMP
+1817 ELFCAAAGMP

-1844 RRAGAGLSPCF
+1844 ARAGAGLSPCF
-1855 ALEGVV
+1855 ALEGIIN
-1861 ERQGVL
+1861 RQGVI

-1886 VRALHRVR
+1886 AHALRATR

-1905 ITTPDAAM
+1905 MTTPDADM
-1913 NRYLGGWAAYQ
+1913 SRYLGGWAAYQ
-1924 TLCCRLMARTSL
+1924 TLCCRLLARTSL

-1949 QDAVNLLLLDSKPA
+1949 QDAVNLLLLDSAPA

-1972 HQFSAGDV
+1972 HQFAAGDV
-1980 CHWWHAGFGV
+1980 CHWWHEGAGA

-2010 EYAQKTGDT
+2010 EYVEKTGDAE
-2019 QILSA
+2019 ILRA
-2024 EYPFLAGEELTEH
+2024 EYPFLAGEELEENEH
-2037 ERDRYQP
+2037 DRYQP
-2044 LTPGAETGTVLEH
+2044 LEVSTERGTVLEH
-2057 CRRAFMRVLA
+2057 CRRALMRVLA
-2067 RGVGAHGLLHI
+2067 RGAGAHGLLRI

-2105 AVTAR
+2105 AITAR
-2110 KFAALIGGHAAEQL
+2110 KFAALVGGHAAEQL
-2124 TLAADRC
+2124 CLAADHC
-2131 TRAAEAAWDGAW
+2131 TRAAEDAWDGAW

-2151 GQPLGSEKSGECRI
+2151 GRPLGSAESDECRI

-2181 GRVHTALTSAVEHLF
+2181 GRVHTALTSAVAQLF

-2247 TGRTAEGT
+2247 TGRTAEGA
-2255 EILHAVLPAAH
+2255 EILHAVLPTAH

-2286 NAGVAGWTWY
+2286 NAGAAGWTWY

-2333 CAVRW
+2333 CTVRW

-2352 DGVTVDEKPYDG
+2352 DGVTVDGAAYDG

>member
-1 MAETNAAALCEAG
+1 MADTNAGALCEAG

-28 AHTGSIRRAARTLV
+28 AHTGSIRRAARTLA

-47 VTPETPNGAWLRDN
+47 VTPETPDGAWLRDN
-61 HTLARTAA
+61 QTLARTAA

-83 ASGKQT
+83 ASGAQT
-89 VLGACCTG
+89 VLHVCCAG

-134 GLQAAAV
+134 GLQAATV
-141 YALADTYARDGA
+141 CALADTYAHDGA

-160 SLRALGTAAWAALAE
+160 SLRALGTAAWAALTE
-175 RCDRVGRILARDPVG
+175 RCDRVGRILARDPAG

-201 RYRQTVAQLARRTG
+201 RYRQTVARLARRMG

-260 IAAVVM
+260 IAAVIM

-313 PRLALRRGIPPEGR
+313 PRLALRRGIPPEGK

-338 PGDAHALTARLE
+338 PGDAHTLAARLE

-363 LFGLLADLPEADMEH
+363 LFGLLADLPEAAQAHRTGDE
-378 APIDPAILRAARE
+378 AILRAART
-391 EIEALNARWGSRFY
+391 EIEALNARYGGRFY
-405 LFTRPRVQTP
+405 LFTRERTRTP
-415 DGKWSAWERKRG
+415 DGLWRPWERKRG
-427 ALLELARL
+427 ALLRLAQL
-435 VLDRPGALQ
+435 LCGEADAMH

-451 GLSGTVYLLTLDADT
+451 ALRGTAYLLTLDADT

-588 FLGDVELTDTFPAAP
+588 FLGDVELMDTFPAAP

-721 LLPWEA
+721 LLPWET
-727 VLNTSA
+727 VLNASA

-756 RAAKRDGLGAY
+756 RAGKRDGPAAY

-834 RYFETFCTAGEHYLP
+834 QYFETFCTAGEHDLP

-877 LCAHALGVDNGR
+877 LSAHALGVDSGR
-889 GLVLAERMLTTMEQ
+889 GLALAERMLTTMEQ

-925 LYVSTVDSGNFAA
+925 LYVSTVDSGNCAA

-953 TLAARA
+953 ALAARA

-1013 DVPREHWRALS
+1013 DVPHEHWRALS

-1135 AVRDLRRF
+1135 AARDLRRF

-1224 RRRPEAQSSSNSRR
+1224 RRRPETQRGKPRR
-1238 RALPDYT
+1238 RSLPDLT

-1285 CRRGTRSDPA
+1285 CRRGTRSAPS
-1295 AAPMVSLETGGVC
+1295 AAPMLSLETGGVC

-1406 LGRGGKPETWLC
+1406 LGRGEKPETWLC
-1418 AACDRQAD
+1418 AVCDRQAD
-1426 FCAEGALPGWLRA
+1426 FCAEGAIPGWLRA

-1449 TPPDTPWRVHFALGV
+1449 TPPDTPWRVRFALGV

-1507 MAHIS
+1507 MARIS
-1512 PLLFPTAAPDA
+1512 PLLFATAAPDA
-1523 SAQQLERPALWAH
+1523 SAEQLTRPALWAH

-1589 ALAALDLAHCLDAP
+1589 ALAALDLTHCLDAP

-1630 RCTLPLLPPPG
+1630 RYTLPLLPSPG

-1652 RWDADGTVSFTGLP
+1652 HWDADGTVAFTGLP

-1720 TRTGAVSL
+1720 TRAGAVSL
-1728 FNDDGHAR
+1728 FNDDGRAR

-1741 GWAAWERSVDG
+1741 GWAAWERTVDG

-1765 DARVLLIECAG
+1765 NARVLLIECAG

-1784 DLVCAGRDAD
+1784 DLVCAAHDAD

-1806 FTAENARADTP
+1806 FTAGNARAPTP

-1844 RRAGAGLSPCF
+1844 RRAGPGLSPCF

-1886 VRALHRVR
+1886 VHALHRVR

-1949 QDAVNLLLLDSKPA
+1949 QDAVNLLLLDSEPA
-1963 REQIGRACA
+1963 RAQIGRACA

-1980 CHWWHAGFGV
+1980 CHWWHADAGV

-2019 QILSA
+2019 QILTV
-2024 EYPFLAGEELTEH
+2024 EYPFLTGEELAEH

-2044 LTPGAETGTVLEH
+2044 LTPGTETGTVLEH

-2124 TLAADRC
+2124 TLAAERC

-2165 DAIAQAFAALD
+2165 DAIAQAFAAFD
-2176 THADR
+2176 THAAPAH
-2181 GRVHTALTSAVEHLF
+2181 VHCALTSAVTQLF

-2247 TGRTAEGT
+2247 TGRTDEGAQ
-2255 EILHAVLPAAH
+2255 ILRAVLPAAH

-2276 VLAADIAGGD
+2276 VLAADVAAGD

-2296 TGAAGWYLRIA
+2296 TGAAGWYLRIT
-2307 AEDLLGLHLRGGVL
+2307 AEELLGLHLRGGVL
-2321 YPEPHLPAGWPE
+2321 YPEPRLPDGWPE
-2333 CAVRW
+2333 CTVRW

-2364 GGIGKKRPKPYSQD
+2364 GGIGKKQPKPYSQD

>member
-1 MAETNAAALCEAG
+1 MAETNAGALCEAG

-28 AHTGSIRRAARTLV
+28 AHTGSIRHAARTLA

-69 SDAAAALRH
+69 NDAAAALRH

-83 ASGKQT
+83 ASGAQT
-89 VLGACCTG
+89 VLHVCCAG

-141 YALADTYARDGA
+141 CALADTYARDGA

-160 SLRALGTAAWAALAE
+160 SLRALGTAAWAALTE
-175 RCDRVGRILARDPVG
+175 RCDHVGRILARDPVG
-190 VYPAMDAATRT
+190 VYPAMDEATRAY
-201 RYRQTVAQLARRTG
+201 YRQTVARLARRTG

-222 EDVLARAQSGEGARR
+222 EDVLARAQSGKGARR

-249 APEKRR
+249 APEKRG

-260 IAAVVM
+260 IAAVIV

-313 PRLALRRGIPPEGR
+313 PRLALRRGIPPEGK

-338 PGDAHALTARLE
+338 PDDAHALTARLE

-363 LFGLLADLPEADMEH
+363 HFGLLADLPEADHAH
-378 APIDPAILRAARE
+378 APVDPAILRAARTQ
-391 EIEALNARWGSRFY
+391 IEALNARYGGRFY
-405 LFTRPRVQTP
+405 LFTRERVQTP

-427 ALLELARL
+427 ALLRLAQL
-435 VLDRPGALQ
+435 LCGEANAMH

-451 GLSGTVYLLTLDADT
+451 ALRGTAYLLTLDADT

-727 VLNTSA
+727 FLNASA
-733 IVTALWRMTVSHRD
+733 IVTALWRMTVSHRNF
-747 LLQWQTAAQ
+747 LQWQTAAQ
-756 RAAKRDGLGAY
+756 RAGKRDGPAAY
-767 LRALWPAS
+767 LHALWPAS

-787 PTGLAAGIVWTLS
+787 PIGLAAGIVWTLS

-811 APGAAPLQHAA
+811 ADAPAQLSRAA

-834 RYFETFCTAGEHYLP
+834 QYFETFCTAEEHYLP

-889 GLVLAERMLTTMEQ
+889 GLALAERMLTTMEQ

-925 LYVSTVDSGNFAA
+925 LYVSTVDSGNCAA

-944 NALRGWGQG
+944 NALRGWGQDA
-953 TLAARA
+953 LAARA

-1224 RRRPEAQSSSNSRR
+1224 RRRPETQRGKPRR

-1285 CRRGTRSDPA
+1285 CRRGTRSEPS

-1406 LGRGGKPETWLC
+1406 LGRGEKPETWLC

-1426 FCAEGALPGWLRA
+1426 FCAEGVIPGWLRA

-1449 TPPDTPWRVHFALGV
+1449 TPPDTPWRVRFALGV

-1491 TLAAQYGMTDA
+1491 ALAAQYGMTDV

-1523 SAQQLERPALWAH
+1523 AAEQLKRPALWAH

-1576 GDYLQPTRTKVRG
+1576 GDYLQPTRTKVHG

-1641 DRRTMPTGSDV
+1641 DRRYLPTGADV
-1652 RWDADGTVSFTGLP
+1652 HWDDDGTVSFTGLP

-1728 FNDDGHAR
+1728 FDDDRHAR

-1741 GWAAWERSVDG
+1741 GWAAWERTVDG

-1765 DARVLLIECAG
+1765 NARVLLIECAG

-1784 DLVCAGRDAD
+1784 DLVCAARDAD

-1905 ITTPDAAM
+1905 ITTPDEAM

-1972 HQFSAGDV
+1972 HQFSTGDV

-1990 EHGVRT
+1990 EQGVRT

-2019 QILSA
+2019 EILSA
-2024 EYPFLAGEELTEH
+2024 EYPFLAGEELEKNEH
-2037 ERDRYQP
+2037 DRYQP
-2044 LTPGAETGTVLEH
+2044 LTPGTETGTVLEH

-2067 RGVGAHGLLHI
+2067 RGVGTHGLLLI

-2124 TLAADRC
+2124 ALAADRC

-2165 DAIAQAFAALD
+2165 DAIAQAFAAFD
-2176 THADR
+2176 THADPAHVQR
-2181 GRVHTALTSAVEHLF
+2181 ALTSAVEQLF

-2247 TGRTAEGT
+2247 TGRTDEGVQ
-2255 EILHAVLPAAH
+2255 ILRAVLPAAH

-2276 VLAADIAGGD
+2276 VLAADVAAGD

-2307 AEDLLGLHLRGGVL
+2307 AEELLGLHLRGGVL
-2321 YPEPHLPAGWPE
+2321 YPEPRLPAGWPE

>member
-14 RRDAQALTVTGRRR
+14 RHDAQALTVTGRRR
-28 AHTGSIRRAARTLV
+28 AHTGSIRHAARTLA

-47 VTPETPNGAWLRDN
+47 VTPETPNGTWLRDN
-61 HTLARTAA
+61 HTLARAAA

-97 LLRACGNALTP
+97 LLHACGNALTP

-141 YALADTYARDGA
+141 CALADTYAHDGA

-160 SLRALGTAAWAALAE
+160 SLRALGTAA
-175 RCDRVGRILARDPVG
+175 
-190 VYPAMDAATRT
+190 
-201 RYRQTVAQLARRTG
+201 
-215 RTEIDIA
+215 
-222 EDVLARAQSGEGARR
+222 
-237 HVGWFLLREVLG
+237 
-249 APEKRR
+249 
-255 DGAWY
+255 
-260 IAAVVM
+260 
-266 GTLALSLLL
+266 
-275 GFATGS
+275 
-281 VSGAVLLLIPVSEA
+281 
-295 VKGLLDAVLL
+295 
-305 RVTKPRFV
+305 
-313 PRLALRRGIPPEGR
+313 
-327 TLCVIAALLTC
+327 
-338 PGDAHALTARLE
+338 
-350 EYALCNRDAGEQL
+350 
-363 LFGLLADLPEADMEH
+363 
-378 APIDPAILRAARE
+378 
-391 EIEALNARWGSRFY
+391 
-405 LFTRPRVQTP
+405 
-415 DGKWSAWERKRG
+415 
-427 ALLELARL
+427 
-435 VLDRPGALQ
+435 
-444 CAAGDAA
+444 
-451 GLSGTVYLLTLDADT
+451 
-466 RLTPGA
+466 
-472 ARALVGAMLHPLNR
+472 
-486 PVVDARRGVV
+486 
-496 THGYGLLHPRMATE
+496 
-510 LQSARASDWARVF
+510 
-523 AGPGGS
+523 
-529 DPYGGVCGELYM
+529 
-541 DCFDR
+541 
-546 GGFSGKG
+546 
-553 ILDVR
+553 
-558 ALLACCGGDALPEQ
+558 
-572 RILSHDA
+572 
-579 LEGAYLHGG
+579 
-588 FLGDVELTDTFPAAP
+588 
-603 LAWGARAHRWI
+603 
-614 RGDWQNAP
+614 
-622 WIFSRRA
+622 
-629 RALHPI
+629 
-635 DRFRLADS
+635 
-643 LRRSLVAPATWAA
+643 WAA

-727 VLNTSA
+727 VLNASA

-811 APGAAPLQHAA
+811 APGAAPLTHAA

-834 RYFETFCTAGEHYLP
+834 HYFETFCTAGEHYLP

-877 LCAHALGVDNGR
+877 LGAHALGVDSGR
-889 GLVLAERMLTTMEQ
+889 GLALAEQMLTTMEQ

-925 LYVSTVDSGNFAA
+925 LYVSTVDSGNCAA

-944 NALRGWGQG
+944 NALRGWGQDE
-953 TLAARA
+953 LAARA

-1075 VRTGQPW
+1075 VRAGQPW

-1161 RARTGGGGQIVHC
+1161 RARAGGGGQIVHC

-1224 RRRPEAQSSSNSRR
+1224 RRRPEVQRGKPHR

-1295 AAPMVSLETGGVC
+1295 AAPMLSLETGGAC

-1332 RHGSVTAV
+1332 RHSSVTAV

-1426 FCAEGALPGWLRA
+1426 FYAEGAIPGWLRA

-1449 TPPDTPWRVHFALGV
+1449 TPPDTPWRVRFALGV
-1464 GAHEDDA
+1464 GVHEDDA

-1512 PLLFPTAAPDA
+1512 PLLFPAAAPDA
-1523 SAQQLERPALWAH
+1523 AAEQLTRPALWAH

-1570 LCTSDG
+1570 LCSSDG
-1576 GDYLQPTRTKVRG
+1576 GDYLQPTRAKVRG
-1589 ALAALDLAHCLDAP
+1589 ALAALDLTHCLDAP
-1603 GGVHLVPEDAFAD
+1603 GGVHLVPEAAFAD

-1641 DRRTMPTGSDV
+1641 DRRTMSTGSEV
-1652 RWDADGTVSFTGLP
+1652 HWDADGTVAFTGLP

-1720 TRTGAVSL
+1720 TRAGAVSL
-1728 FNDDGHAR
+1728 FDDDGHAR

-1741 GWAAWERSVDG
+1741 GWAA
-1752 MSVRVTAF
+1752 
-1760 VPEDA
+1760 
-1765 DARVLLIECAG
+1765 
-1776 RARITWHT
+1776 
-1784 DLVCAGRDAD
+1784 
-1794 APAVVTAYSGGV
+1794 
-1806 FTAENARADTP
+1806 
-1817 LRVCAAAGMP
+1817 
-1827 LTGWTCD
+1827 
-1834 RFSFLRGQMD
+1834 
-1844 RRAGAGLSPCF
+1844 
-1855 ALEGVV
+1855 
-1861 ERQGVL
+1861 
-1867 VCGCDT
+1867 
-1873 RANLLRLTQPDEA
+1873 
-1886 VRALHRVR
+1886 
-1894 ERWLGAVSRLW
+1894 
-1905 ITTPDAAM
+1905 
-1913 NRYLGGWAAYQ
+1913 YQ
-1924 TLCCRLMARTSL
+1924 TLCCRLLARTSL

-1963 REQIGRACA
+1963 REQIGCACA

-2010 EYAQKTGDT
+2010 EYVEKTGDAE
-2019 QILSA
+2019 ILSA

-2067 RGVGAHGLLHI
+2067 RGVGAHGLLRI

-2165 DAIAQAFAALD
+2165 DAIAQAFAAFD
-2176 THADR
+2176 THADPAH
-2181 GRVHTALTSAVEHLF
+2181 VHRALTSAVEQLF

-2247 TGRTAEGT
+2247 TGARRSCARCCPRRTTRRATRASRMCSRPTLPPGT
-2255 EILHAVLPAAH
+2255 TPV
-2266 DPARYEGEPY
+2266 R
-2276 VLAADIAGGD
+2276 
-2286 NAGVAGWTWY
+2286 
-2296 TGAAGWYLRIA
+2296 
-2307 AEDLLGLHLRGGVL
+2307 
-2321 YPEPHLPAGWPE
+2321 PAGHGTLARQAGI
-2333 CAVRW
+2333 CASRRRSCW
-2338 RDGAGLL
+2338 GCTCAAACSIPSRGCRPAGRSAPYAGAMAPGCC
-2345 HTIRLRP
+2345 TRSACGR
-2352 DGVTVDEKPYDG
+2352 TV
-2364 GGIGKKRPKPYSQD
+2364 
-2378 R
+2378 

>member
-1 MAETNAAALCEAG
+1 MAETNAAALCKAG

-28 AHTGSIRRAARTLV
+28 AHTGSIRHAARTLA
-42 HAAKA
+42 HAAKT

-61 HTLARTAA
+61 RTLARAAA

-83 ASGKQT
+83 ASGAQT
-89 VLGACCTG
+89 VLHACCAG

-141 YALADTYARDGA
+141 CALADTYAHDGA

-160 SLRALGTAAWAALAE
+160 SLRALGTAAWAALTE
-175 RCDRVGRILARDPVG
+175 RCDRVGRILARDPAG
-190 VYPAMDAATRT
+190 VYPTMDAATRT
-201 RYRQTVAQLARRTG
+201 RYRQTVARLARRTG
-215 RTEIDIA
+215 RSEIDIA

-249 APEKRR
+249 APEKHR
-255 DGAWY
+255 DGTWY
-260 IAAVVM
+260 IAAVIV

-281 VSGAVLLLIPVSEA
+281 VSGAVLLLIPVSEV

-305 RVTKPRFV
+305 RVTKPCFV

-338 PGDAHALTARLE
+338 PDDAHALTARLE

-363 LFGLLADLPEADMEH
+363 LFGLLADLPEAAQAHRAGDE
-378 APIDPAILRAARE
+378 AILHAAHT
-391 EIEALNARWGSRFY
+391 EIEALNARYGGRFY
-405 LFTRPRVQTP
+405 LFTRERVQTP

-427 ALLELARL
+427 ALLRLAQL
-435 VLDRPGALQ
+435 LCGEADAMH

-451 GLSGTVYLLTLDADT
+451 ALRGTAYLLTLDADT

-553 ILDVR
+553 ILNVR

-727 VLNTSA
+727 VLNASA
-733 IVTALWRMTVSHRD
+733 IVTALWRMLVSHKN

-811 APGAAPLQHAA
+811 TPGAAPLQHAA

-834 RYFETFCTAGEHYLP
+834 QYFETFCTAGEHYLP

-889 GLVLAERMLTTMEQ
+889 GLTLAEQMLTTMEQ

-925 LYVSTVDSGNFAA
+925 LYVSTVDSGNCAA

-953 TLAARA
+953 ALAARA

-1039 SGSVF
+1039 SGSMF

-1104 CAALAMQPDMDR
+1104 CAALAMQTDMDR

-1143 AARGLLG
+1143 AAHGLLG

-1214 ERLPLGAPAL
+1214 ERLPLGVPAL
-1224 RRRPEAQSSSNSRR
+1224 RRRPEAQRSKPRR

-1295 AAPMVSLETGGVC
+1295 AAPVVSLETGGAC

-1426 FCAEGALPGWLRA
+1426 FYAEGAIPGWLRA

-1449 TPPDTPWRVHFALGV
+1449 TPPDTPWRVRFALGV

-1523 SAQQLERPALWAH
+1523 AAEQLKRPALWAH

-1576 GDYLQPTRTKVRG
+1576 GDYLQPTRAKVRG

-1652 RWDADGTVSFTGLP
+1652 HWDADGTVSFTGLP

-1728 FNDDGHAR
+1728 FNDDGRAR

-1741 GWAAWERSVDG
+1741 GWAAWERTVDG

-1765 DARVLLIECAG
+1765 NARVLLIECAG

-1844 RRAGAGLSPCF
+1844 RRAGSGLSPCF

-1905 ITTPDAAM
+1905 ITTPDEAM

-1924 TLCCRLMARTSL
+1924 TLCCRLLARTSL

-2044 LTPGAETGTVLEH
+2044 LTPGTETGTVLEH

-2165 DAIAQAFAALD
+2165 DAIAQAFAAFD
-2176 THADR
+2176 THADPAHVQR
-2181 GRVHTALTSAVEHLF
+2181 ALTSAVEQLF

-2242 MALLR
+2242 MAL
-2247 TGRTAEGT
+2247 
-2255 EILHAVLPAAH
+2255 PAAH

-2276 VLAADIAGGD
+2276 VLAADVAAGD
-2286 NAGVAGWTWY
+2286 NAGAAGWTWY
-2296 TGAAGWYLRIA
+2296 TGAAGWYLRVA
-2307 AEDLLGLHLRGGVL
+2307 AEELLGLHLRGGVL
-2321 YPEPHLPAGWPE
+2321 YPEPRLPAGWPE

-2364 GGIGKKRPKPYSQD
+2364 SGIGKKRPKPYSQD

>member
-14 RRDAQALTVTGRRR
+14 RCDAQALTVTGRRR
-28 AHTGSIRRAARTLV
+28 ARTGSIRRAVKALTRT
-42 HAAKA
+42 AKA

-61 HTLARTAA
+61 RTLARAA
-69 SDAAAALRH
+69 ADDAAAALRH
-78 AHTLR
+78 AHMLR
-83 ASGKQT
+83 ASGAQT
-89 VLGACCTG
+89 VLHACCAG

-141 YALADTYARDGA
+141 CALADTYAHDGA

-160 SLRALGTAAWAALAE
+160 SLRALGTAAWAALTE
-175 RCDRVGRILARDPVG
+175 RCDRVGRILARDPAG

-260 IAAVVM
+260 IAAVIV

-313 PRLALRRGIPPEGR
+313 PRLALRRGIPPEGK

-338 PGDAHALTARLE
+338 PGDARTLAARLE

-378 APIDPAILRAARE
+378 APIDPAILRAART
-391 EIEALNARWGSRFY
+391 EIEALNARYGSRFY
-405 LFTRPRVQTP
+405 LFTRERVQTP

-435 VLDRPGALQ
+435 VLDRPGALH

-451 GLSGTVYLLTLDADT
+451 ALRGTAYLLTLDADT

-472 ARALVGAMLHPLNR
+472 ARALAGAMLHPLNR
-486 PVVDARRGVV
+486 PVVDARR
-496 THGYGLLHPRMATE
+496 
-510 LQSARASDWARVF
+510 
-523 AGPGGS
+523 
-529 DPYGGVCGELYM
+529 
-541 DCFDR
+541 
-546 GGFSGKG
+546 
-553 ILDVR
+553 
-558 ALLACCGGDALPEQ
+558 
-572 RILSHDA
+572 
-579 LEGAYLHGG
+579 GG

-643 LRRSLVAPATWAA
+643 LRRSLIAPATWAA
-656 IFLGCVLRWPG
+656 VFLGCVLRWPG

-673 AALLALAQGLI
+673 TALLALAQGLI

-727 VLNTSA
+727 VLNASA
-733 IVTALWRMTVSHRD
+733 IVTALWRMLVSHKN

-811 APGAAPLQHAA
+811 ATGTAPLTHAA

-849 PDNVQTQ
+849 PDNVQAQ

-877 LCAHALGVDNGR
+877 LCAHALGIDNGR
-889 GLVLAERMLTTMEQ
+889 GLALAEQMLTTMEQ

-925 LYVSTVDSGNFAA
+925 LYVSTVDSGNCAA

-944 NALRGWGQG
+944 NALRGWGQDA
-953 TLAARA
+953 LAARA

-1191 CGGQVQRW
+1191 CGGQMQRW

-1224 RRRPEAQSSSNSRR
+1224 RRRPETQRSKPRR
-1238 RALPDYT
+1238 RSLPDLT

-1260 LSNGTYCLAVTEAG
+1260 LSNGTYSLAVTEAG

-1285 CRRGTRSDPA
+1285 CRRGARSDPS
-1295 AAPMVSLETGGVC
+1295 AAPMLSLETGGAC

-1400 ALLLRR
+1400 ALLL
-1406 LGRGGKPETWLC
+1406 
-1418 AACDRQAD
+1418 
-1426 FCAEGALPGWLRA
+1426 
-1439 GYVQVRVAVH
+1439 
-1449 TPPDTPWRVHFALGV
+1449 
-1464 GAHEDDA
+1464 
-1471 FAAAQR
+1471 
-1477 ALVLPPESAAALPG
+1477 
-1491 TLAAQYGMTDA
+1491 
-1502 ELEGA
+1502 
-1507 MAHIS
+1507 
-1512 PLLFPTAAPDA
+1512 
-1523 SAQQLERPALWAH
+1523 
-1536 GISGDLPVWCARPEA
+1536 
-1551 HVLRQWALLR
+1551 
-1561 ALGIGCDLA
+1561 
-1570 LCTSDG
+1570 
-1576 GDYLQPTRTKVRG
+1576 
-1589 ALAALDLAHCLDAP
+1589 
-1603 GGVHLVPEDAFAD
+1603 
-1616 VAAAAAIRPGMAHT
+1616 
-1630 RCTLPLLPPPG
+1630 PPPG

-1652 RWDADGTVSFTGLP
+1652 HWDADGTVSFTGLP

-1728 FNDDGHAR
+1728 FDDDGHAR

-1741 GWAAWERSVDG
+1741 GWAAWERTVDG

-1765 DARVLLIECAG
+1765 NARVLLIECAG

-1806 FTAENARADTP
+1806 FTAGNARADTP

-1905 ITTPDAAM
+1905 ITTPDETM

-1924 TLCCRLMARTSL
+1924 ALCCRLMARTSL

-1963 REQIGRACA
+1963 REQIGCACA
-1972 HQFSAGDV
+1972 HQFAAGDV

-2024 EYPFLAGEELTEH
+2024 EYPFLAGEELEENEH
-2037 ERDRYQP
+2037 DRYQP

-2124 TLAADRC
+2124 ALAADRC

-2165 DAIAQAFAALD
+2165 DAIAQAFAAFD
-2176 THADR
+2176 THADPAH
-2181 GRVHTALTSAVEHLF
+2181 VHRALTSAVEQLF

-2247 TGRTAEGT
+2247 TGRTDEGAQ
-2255 EILHAVLPAAH
+2255 ILRAVLPAAH
-2266 DPARYEGEPY
+2266 DPACYEGEPY
-2276 VLAADIAGGD
+2276 VLAADVAAGD
-2286 NAGVAGWTWY
+2286 NAGAAGWTWY

-2307 AEDLLGLHLRGGVL
+2307 AEELLGLHLRGGVL
-2321 YPEPHLPAGWPE
+2321 YPEPRLPASWPE
-2333 CAVRW
+2333 CTVRW

-2364 GGIGKKRPKPYSQD
+2364 GGVGKKRPKPYSQD

>member
-1 MAETNAAALCEAG
+1 MADTNAGALCEAG

-28 AHTGSIRRAARTLV
+28 AHTGSIRHAARTLA

-47 VTPETPNGAWLRDN
+47 VTPETPDGAWLRDN
-61 HTLARTAA
+61 QTLARTAA

-83 ASGKQT
+83 ASGAQT
-89 VLGACCTG
+89 VLHICCAG

-134 GLQAAAV
+134 GLQAATV
-141 YALADTYARDGA
+141 CALADTYAHDGA

-160 SLRALGTAAWAALAE
+160 SLRALGTAAWAALTE
-175 RCDRVGRILARDPVG
+175 RCDRVGRILARDPAG

-201 RYRQTVAQLARRTG
+201 RYRQTVARLARRTG
-215 RTEIDIA
+215 RSEIDIA

-260 IAAVVM
+260 IAAVIM

-313 PRLALRRGIPPEGR
+313 PRLALRRGIPPEGK

-338 PGDAHALTARLE
+338 PGDAHTLAARLE

-363 LFGLLADLPEADMEH
+363 LFGLLADLTEAAQAHRAGDE
-378 APIDPAILRAARE
+378 AILHAART
-391 EIEALNARWGSRFY
+391 EIEALNARYGGRFY
-405 LFTRPRVQTP
+405 LFTRERTRTP
-415 DGKWSAWERKRG
+415 DGLWRPWERKRG
-427 ALLELARL
+427 ALLRLAQL
-435 VLDRPGALQ
+435 LCGEADAMH

-451 GLSGTVYLLTLDADT
+451 ALRGTAYLLTLDADT

-690 IVHPADARVRYHSS
+690 IVHPADARVRYHSG

-756 RAAKRDGLGAY
+756 RAGKRDGPAAY

-787 PTGLAAGIVWTLS
+787 PTGLAAGIVWTFS

-811 APGAAPLQHAA
+811 ADAPAQLSRAA

-834 RYFETFCTAGEHYLP
+834 QYFETFCTAGEHYLP

-877 LCAHALGVDNGR
+877 LGAHALGVDNGR
-889 GLVLAERMLTTMEQ
+889 GLALAERMLTTMEQ

-925 LYVSTVDSGNFAA
+925 LYVSTVDSGNCAA

-953 TLAARA
+953 ALAARA

-1013 DVPREHWRALS
+1013 DVPREHWRVLS

-1161 RARTGGGGQIVHC
+1161 RARTGGGQIVHC

-1224 RRRPEAQSSSNSRR
+1224 RRRPETQRGKPRR
-1238 RALPDYT
+1238 RSLPDLT
-1245 VEGTGVDAEAPRCTL
+1245 VEGTGVDAESPRCTL

-1295 AAPMVSLETGGVC
+1295 AAPMLSLETGGVC

-1406 LGRGGKPETWLC
+1406 LGRGEKPETWLC
-1418 AACDRQAD
+1418 AVCDRQAD
-1426 FCAEGALPGWLRA
+1426 FYAEGAIPGWLRA

-1449 TPPDTPWRVHFALGV
+1449 TPPDTPWRVRFALGV

-1512 PLLFPTAAPDA
+1512 PLLFATAAPDA
-1523 SAQQLERPALWAH
+1523 SAQQLKRPALWAH

-1652 RWDADGTVSFTGLP
+1652 HWDADGTVAFTGLP

-1720 TRTGAVSL
+1720 TRAGAVSL
-1728 FNDDGHAR
+1728 FNDDGRAR

-1741 GWAAWERSVDG
+1741 GWAAWERTVDG

-1765 DARVLLIECAG
+1765 NARVLLIECAG

-1806 FTAENARADTP
+1806 FTAGNARAPTP

-1844 RRAGAGLSPCF
+1844 RRAGSGLSPCF

-1886 VRALHRVR
+1886 VHALHRVR

-1949 QDAVNLLLLDSKPA
+1949 QDAVNLLLLDSEPA
-1963 REQIGRACA
+1963 RAQIGRACA

-1980 CHWWHAGFGV
+1980 CHWWHADAGV

-2019 QILSA
+2019 QILTA
-2024 EYPFLAGEELTEH
+2024 EYPFLTGEELAEH

-2044 LTPGAETGTVLEH
+2044 LTPGTETGTVLEH

-2067 RGVGAHGLLHI
+2067 RGVGAHGLLRI

-2105 AVTAR
+2105 AVTAQ

-2124 TLAADRC
+2124 TLAAERC

-2165 DAIAQAFAALD
+2165 DAIAQAFAAFD
-2176 THADR
+2176 THADPAH
-2181 GRVHTALTSAVEHLF
+2181 VHCALTSAVTQLF

-2247 TGRTAEGT
+2247 TGRTDEGAQ
-2255 EILHAVLPAAH
+2255 ILRAVLPAAH

-2276 VLAADIAGGD
+2276 VLAADVAAGD

-2296 TGAAGWYLRIA
+2296 TGAAGWYLRIT
-2307 AEDLLGLHLRGGVL
+2307 AEELLGLHLRGGVL
-2321 YPEPHLPAGWPE
+2321 YPEPRLPDGWPE
-2333 CAVRW
+2333 CTVRW

-2364 GGIGKKRPKPYSQD
+2364 GGIGKKQPKPYSQD

>member
-1 MAETNAAALCEAG
+1 MAETNAGVLREAG
-14 RRDAQALTVTGRRR
+14 ARDAQALTVTGRRR
-28 AHTGSIRRAARTLV
+28 ARTGCIRRAVKALTRT
-42 HAAKA
+42 AKA

-61 HTLARTAA
+61 RTLARTAA

-83 ASGKQT
+83 ASGAQT
-89 VLGACCTG
+89 VLHVCCAG

-141 YALADTYARDGA
+141 CALADTYAHDGA

-160 SLRALGTAAWAALAE
+160 SLRALGTAAWAALTE
-175 RCDRVGRILARDPVG
+175 RCDRVGRILARDPAG
-190 VYPAMDAATRT
+190 VYPAMDAATRAH
-201 RYRQTVAQLARRTG
+201 YRQVTARLARRTG

-249 APEKRR
+249 APEKHR

-260 IAAVVM
+260 IAAVIM

-313 PRLALRRGIPPEGR
+313 PRLALRRGIPPEGK

-338 PGDAHALTARLE
+338 PDDAHALTARLE
-350 EYALCNRDAGEQL
+350 EYYLCNRDAGENL
-363 LFGLLADLPEADMEH
+363 TFGLLADLPEADHAH
-378 APIDPAILRAARE
+378 APVDPAILRAART
-391 EIEALNARWGSRFY
+391 EIEALNARYGGRFY
-405 LFTRPRVQTP
+405 LFTRERVQTP

-427 ALLELARL
+427 ALLRLAQL
-435 VLDRPGALQ
+435 LCGEAGAMH

-451 GLSGTVYLLTLDADT
+451 ALRGTAYLLTLDADT

-486 PVVDARRGVV
+486 PVVDAQRGVV

-727 VLNTSA
+727 VLNASA
-733 IVTALWRMTVSHRD
+733 IVTALWRMLVSHKN

-811 APGAAPLQHAA
+811 ADAPAQLSRAA
-822 QRELLGWAKATW
+822 QRELLDWAKATW
-834 RYFETFCTAGEHYLP
+834 QYFETFCTAGEHYLP

-877 LCAHALGVDNGR
+877 LSAHALGIDNGR
-889 GLVLAERMLTTMEQ
+889 GLALAERMLTTMEQ

-925 LYVSTVDSGNFAA
+925 LYVSTVDSGNCAA

-953 TLAARA
+953 ELAARA

-1013 DVPREHWRALS
+1013 DVPRAHWRALS

-1075 VRTGQPW
+1075 VRAGQPW

-1224 RRRPEAQSSSNSRR
+1224 RRRPEAQSGKPRR

-1245 VEGTGVDAEAPRCTL
+1245 VEGTGVDAEVPRCTL

-1295 AAPMVSLETGGVC
+1295 AAPVVSLETGGAC

-1332 RHGSVTAV
+1332 RHGGVTAV

-1426 FCAEGALPGWLRA
+1426 FCAEGAIPGWLRA

-1449 TPPDTPWRVHFALGV
+1449 TPPDTPWRVRFALGV

-1477 ALVLPPESAAALPG
+1477 ALVLPPESATVLPG
-1491 TLAAQYGMTDA
+1491 ALAAQYGMTDA

-1512 PLLFPTAAPDA
+1512 PLLFPAVSPDA
-1523 SAQQLERPALWAH
+1523 AAEQLKRPALWAH

-1576 GDYLQPTRTKVRG
+1576 GDYLQPTRAQVRG

-1652 RWDADGTVSFTGLP
+1652 RWDADGTVAFTGLP

-1720 TRTGAVSL
+1720 TRAGTVSL
-1728 FNDDGHAR
+1728 FDDDGRAR

-1741 GWAAWERSVDG
+1741 GWAAWERTVDG

-1765 DARVLLIECAG
+1765 NARVLLIECAG

-1806 FTAENARADTP
+1806 FTAENARADMP

-1873 RANLLRLTQPDEA
+1873 RANLLRLTQPDET

-2024 EYPFLAGEELTEH
+2024 EYPFLAGEELEENEH
-2037 ERDRYQP
+2037 DRYQP

-2067 RGVGAHGLLHI
+2067 RGVGAHGLLRI

-2092 QGRGESVWLTWFF
+2092 HGRGESVWLTWFF

-2110 KFAALIGGHAAEQL
+2110 KFAVLIGGHAAEQL

-2151 GQPLGSEKSGECRI
+2151 GQPLGSEKSSECRI
-2165 DAIAQAFAALD
+2165 DAIAQAFAAFD
-2176 THADR
+2176 THADPAH
-2181 GRVHTALTSAVEHLF
+2181 VHCALTSAVEQLF

-2247 TGRTAEGT
+2247 TGRTDEGVQ
-2255 EILHAVLPAAH
+2255 ILRAVLPAAH

-2276 VLAADIAGGD
+2276 VLAADVAAGD

-2296 TGAAGWYLRIA
+2296 TGAAGWYLRVA
-2307 AEDLLGLHLRGGVL
+2307 AEELLGLHLRGGVL
-2321 YPEPHLPAGWPE
+2321 YPEPRLPAGWPE

>member
-1 MAETNAAALCEAG
+1 MAETNAGALREAG
-14 RRDAQALTVTGRRR
+14 ARDAQALTVTGRRR
-28 AHTGSIRRAARTLV
+28 AHTGSIRHAARTLTRT
-42 HAAKA
+42 AKA
-47 VTPETPNGAWLRDN
+47 VTPETPDGAWLRDN
-61 HTLARTAA
+61 RTLARTAA

-89 VLGACCTG
+89 VLHACCTG
-97 LLRACGNALTP
+97 LLRACGNVLTP

-141 YALADTYARDGA
+141 CALADTYAHDGA

-160 SLRALGTAAWAALAE
+160 SLRALGTAAWAALTE
-175 RCDRVGRILARDPVG
+175 RCDRVGRILARDPAG

-222 EDVLARAQSGEGARR
+222 EDVLARAQSAEGARR

-249 APEKRR
+249 APEKHR
-255 DGAWY
+255 DGTWY
-260 IAAVVM
+260 IAAVIV

-313 PRLALRRGIPPEGR
+313 PRLALRRGIPPEGK

-338 PGDAHALTARLE
+338 PGDAHTLAARLE

-378 APIDPAILRAARE
+378 APIDPAILRAART
-391 EIEALNARWGSRFY
+391 EIEALNARYGGRFY
-405 LFTRPRVQTP
+405 LFTRERTRTP
-415 DGKWSAWERKRG
+415 DGLWRPWERKRG
-427 ALLELARL
+427 ALLRLAQL
-435 VLDRPGALQ
+435 LCGEADAMH

-451 GLSGTVYLLTLDADT
+451 ALRGTAFLLTLDADT

-472 ARALVGAMLHPLNR
+472 ARALAGAMLHPLNR
-486 PVVDARRGVV
+486 PVVDAQRGVV

-635 DRFRLADS
+635 DRFRLADN
-643 LRRSLVAPATWAA
+643 LRRSLVAPATWIS

-684 FALGHP
+684 RALGQP
-690 IVHPADARVRYHSS
+690 IVHPADTRVRYHSD
-704 VLPGLA
+704 VLHGLA
-710 AAVVQTVLRLI
+710 SAVAQTVLRLI

-727 VLNTSA
+727 ILNTSA
-733 IVTALWRMTVSHRD
+733 IVTALWRMAVSHRN

-756 RAAKRDGLGAY
+756 RAGRRDGLGAY
-767 LRALWPAS
+767 WRALWPAS

-787 PTGLAAGIVWTLS
+787 PTGLAAGIVWMLS

-811 APGAAPLQHAA
+811 AAGAAPLSRAA

-834 RYFETFCTAGEHYLP
+834 QYFETFCTAEDHYLP
-849 PDNVQTQ
+849 PDNVQSQ
-856 PPTGTAHRTSPTN
+856 PPTGAAHRTSPTN
-869 MGFALLSA
+869 MGLALVSA
-877 LCAHALGVDNGR
+877 LGAHALGIDDGQ
-889 GLVLAERMLTTMEQ
+889 GLALAERMLTTMEQ

-925 LYVSTVDSGNFAA
+925 LYVSTVDSGNCAA

-944 NALRGWGQG
+944 NALRGWGQDE
-953 TLAARA
+953 LAVRA

-1143 AARGLLG
+1143 AARGLPG

-1224 RRRPEAQSSSNSRR
+1224 RRRPEAQSAKPRR

-1245 VEGTGVDAEAPRCTL
+1245 VEGTGTDAEAPRCTL

-1295 AAPMVSLETGGVC
+1295 AAPMLSLETGGTC

-1406 LGRGGKPETWLC
+1406 LGRGEKPETWLC

-1426 FCAEGALPGWLRA
+1426 FCAEGAIPGWLRA

-1449 TPPDTPWRVHFALGV
+1449 TPPDTPWRVRFALGV

-1491 TLAAQYGMTDA
+1491 ALAAQYGMTDA

-1512 PLLFPTAAPDA
+1512 PLLFPSAAPDA
-1523 SAQQLERPALWAH
+1523 AAEQLKRPALWAH

-1570 LCTSDG
+1570 LCTPDG
-1576 GDYLQPTRTKVRG
+1576 GDYLQPTRAKVRG

-1641 DRRTMPTGSDV
+1641 DRRTMPTGSEV
-1652 RWDADGTVSFTGLP
+1652 HWDADGTVAFTGLP

-1715 TLRMT
+1715 TLRMAS
-1720 TRTGAVSL
+1720 RAGAVSL
-1728 FNDDGHAR
+1728 FDDDGRSR

-1794 APAVVTAYSGGV
+1794 APAVVTAYADGL
-1806 FTAENARADTP
+1806 FTAENVRADAPT
-1817 LRVCAAAGMP
+1817 LFCAAAGMP

-1844 RRAGAGLSPCF
+1844 ARAGAGLSPCF
-1855 ALEGVV
+1855 ALEGVID
-1861 ERQGVL
+1861 RQGVI

-1886 VRALHRVR
+1886 AHALRATR

-1905 ITTPDAAM
+1905 MTTPDADM

-1980 CHWWHAGFGV
+1980 CHWWHTGFGV

-2024 EYPFLAGEELTEH
+2024 EYPFLAGEELEENEH
-2037 ERDRYQP
+2037 DRYQP

-2165 DAIAQAFAALD
+2165 DAIAQAFAAFD
-2176 THADR
+2176 THADPAH
-2181 GRVHTALTSAVEHLF
+2181 VHCALTSAVEQLF

-2247 TGRTAEGT
+2247 TGRTDEGAQ
-2255 EILHAVLPAAH
+2255 ILRAVLPAAH

-2276 VLAADIAGGD
+2276 VLAADVAAGD

-2307 AEDLLGLHLRGGVL
+2307 AEELLGLHLRGGVL
-2321 YPEPHLPAGWPE
+2321 YPEPRLPAGWPE

>member
-83 ASGKQT
+83 ASGAQT
-89 VLGACCTG
+89 VLHACCAG

-141 YALADTYARDGA
+141 CALADTYARDGA

-160 SLRALGTAAWAALAE
+160 SLRALGTAAWAALTE
-175 RCDRVGRILARDPVG
+175 RCDRVGRILARDPAG
-190 VYPAMDAATRT
+190 VYPTMDAATRT
-201 RYRQTVAQLARRTG
+201 RYRQTVARLARRTG

-260 IAAVVM
+260 IAAVIV
-266 GTLALSLLL
+266 GTLAVSLLL

-305 RVTKPRFV
+305 RLTKPRFV
-313 PRLALRRGIPPEGR
+313 PRLALRRGIPPEGK

-378 APIDPAILRAARE
+378 APIDPAILHAART
-391 EIEALNARWGSRFY
+391 EIEALNARYGGRFY
-405 LFTRPRVQTP
+405 LFTRERVQTP

-427 ALLELARL
+427 ALLRLAQL
-435 VLDRPGALQ
+435 LCGEADAMH

-451 GLSGTVYLLTLDADT
+451 ALRGTAYLLTLDADT

-510 LQSARASDWARVF
+510 LQSTRASDWARVF

-811 APGAAPLQHAA
+811 TPGAAPLQHAA

-889 GLVLAERMLTTMEQ
+889 GLTLAEQMLTTMEQ

-925 LYVSTVDSGNFAA
+925 LYVSTVDSGNCAA

-944 NALRGWGQG
+944 NALRGWGQDE
-953 TLAARA
+953 LAARA

-1104 CAALAMQPDMDR
+1104 CAALAMQTDMDR

-1143 AARGLLG
+1143 AAHGLLG

-1224 RRRPEAQSSSNSRR
+1224 RRRPEVQRGKPRR
-1238 RALPDYT
+1238 RSLPDYT

-1295 AAPMVSLETGGVC
+1295 DAPVVSLETGGAC

-1426 FCAEGALPGWLRA
+1426 FYAEGAIPGWLRA

-1449 TPPDTPWRVHFALGV
+1449 TPPDTPWRVRFALGV

-1491 TLAAQYGMTDA
+1491 VLAAQYGMTDA

-1523 SAQQLERPALWAH
+1523 AAEQLKRPALWAH

-1561 ALGIGCDLA
+1561 ALGIECDLA

-1616 VAAAAAIRPGMAHT
+1616 VAAVAAIRPGMAHT

-1652 RWDADGTVSFTGLP
+1652 HWDADGTVAFTGLP

-1720 TRTGAVSL
+1720 TRAGAVSL
-1728 FNDDGHAR
+1728 FDDDGRAR

-1741 GWAAWERSVDG
+1741 GWAAWERTVDG

-1765 DARVLLIECAG
+1765 NARVLLIECAG

-1905 ITTPDAAM
+1905 ITTPDESM

-1949 QDAVNLLLLDSKPA
+1949 QDAVNLLLLDSEPA
-1963 REQIGRACA
+1963 RAQIGRACA

-1980 CHWWHAGFGV
+1980 CHWWHADAGV

-2019 QILSA
+2019 QILTA
-2024 EYPFLAGEELTEH
+2024 EYPFLTGEELAEH

-2044 LTPGAETGTVLEH
+2044 LTPGTETGTVLEH

-2067 RGVGAHGLLHI
+2067 RGVGAHGLLRI

-2105 AVTAR
+2105 AITAR

-2124 TLAADRC
+2124 ALAADRC

-2151 GQPLGSEKSGECRI
+2151 GRPLGSAGNDECRI

-2181 GRVHTALTSAVEHLF
+2181 GRVHTALTSAVEQLF
-2196 DREHNVVRLFDP
+2196 DREHNVVRLFTP

-2247 TGRTAEGT
+2247 TGRTAEGA
-2255 EILHAVLPAAH
+2255 EILHAVLPTAH

-2276 VLAADIAGGD
+2276 VLAADVAAGD

-2296 TGAAGWYLRIA
+2296 TGAAGWYLRVA
-2307 AEDLLGLHLRGGVL
+2307 AEELLGLHLRGGVL
-2321 YPEPHLPAGWPE
+2321 YPEPRLPAGWPE

>member
-1 MAETNAAALCEAG
+1 MAETNTAALRAQG
-14 RRDAQALTVTGRRR
+14 GRDARALNVTGRGR
-28 AHTGSIRRAARTLV
+28 AGTGRIRRAAKALARMART
-42 HAAKA
+42 
-47 VTPETPNGAWLRDN
+47 VTPETPNGQWLRDN
-61 HTLARTAA
+61 RSFAA
-69 SDAAAALRH
+69 AAAGDAAAALRH
-78 AHTLR
+78 ARVRT
-83 ASGKQT
+83 AGGQT
-89 VLGACCTG
+89 ALGACCAG
-97 LLRACGNALTP
+97 LLRACEGALTV
-108 KAAQAYLAGFQDV
+108 KAAEAYLEGFQDV

-134 GLQAAAV
+134 GLQAAV
-141 YALADTYARDGA
+141 VCALADTYAHDGA

-160 SLRALGTAAWAALAE
+160 SLRALGTAAWGMLAE

-190 VYPAMDAATRT
+190 VYPAMDEATRAH
-201 RYRQTVAQLARRTG
+201 YRQCVARLARRTG

-222 EDVLARAQSGEGARR
+222 EDVLARAQSSEGARR

-255 DGAWY
+255 DGGWY
-260 IAAVVM
+260 IAAVVV
-266 GTLALSLLL
+266 GTLFLSLLL
-275 GFATGS
+275 GFATKS
-281 VSGAVLLLIPVSEA
+281 VSGAVLLLIPVSEV

-327 TLCVIAALLTC
+327 TLCVIAALLTS
-338 PGDAHALTARLE
+338 PDDAHALCARLE
-350 EYALCNRDAGEQL
+350 EYYLCNRDAGEQL
-363 LFGLLADLPEADMEH
+363 TFGLLADLPEADREH
-378 APIDPAILRAARE
+378 APIDPAILRAARA
-391 EIEALNARWGSRFY
+391 EIETLNARWGSRFY
-405 LFTRPRVQTP
+405 LFTRKRVPTS

-435 VLDRPGALQ
+435 VLDRPGALH

-486 PVVDARRGVV
+486 AVVDAQRGVV
-496 THGYGLLHPRMATE
+496 TRGYGLLHPRMATE
-510 LQSARASDWARVF
+510 LQSANATDWARVF
-523 AGPGGS
+523 AGPGGA
-529 DPYGGVCGELYM
+529 DPYGGACGELYM

-546 GGFSGKG
+546 GGFPGKG
-553 ILDVR
+553 ILDAR
-558 ALLACCGGDALPEQ
+558 ALLDCCGGGVIPEG
-572 RILSHDA
+572 RVLSHDA

-622 WIFSRRA
+622 WIFGQRG

-643 LRRSLVAPATWAA
+643 LRRSLVAPATWIS

-684 FALGHP
+684 RALGQP
-690 IVHPADARVRYHSS
+690 IVHPADTRVRYHSD
-704 VLPGLA
+704 VLHGLA
-710 AAVVQTVLRLI
+710 SAVAQTVLRLI

-727 VLNTSA
+727 VLNASA
-733 IVTALWRMTVSHRD
+733 IVTALWRMAVSHRD

-756 RAAKRDGLGAY
+756 RAGKRDGLGAY

-811 APGAAPLQHAA
+811 TVGAAPLSRAA

-834 RYFETFCTAGEHYLP
+834 QYFETFCTAEEHYLP

-877 LCAHALGVDNGR
+877 LGAHALGVDNGR
-889 GLVLAERMLTTMEQ
+889 GLALAEQMLTTMEQ

-925 LYVSTVDSGNFAA
+925 LYVSTVDSGNCAA

-944 NALRGWGQG
+944 NALRGWGQDA
-953 TLAARA
+953 LAARA

-1224 RRRPEAQSSSNSRR
+1224 RRRPETQSGKPRR

-1245 VEGTGVDAEAPRCTL
+1245 VEGTGADAEAPRCTL

-1285 CRRGTRSDPA
+1285 CRRGTRSEPS
-1295 AAPMVSLETGGVC
+1295 AAPMLSLETGGAC

-1354 ALTLSSPDG
+1354 ALTLSSHDG

-1406 LGRGGKPETWLC
+1406 LGRGEKPETWLC

-1426 FCAEGALPGWLRA
+1426 FYAEGTIPGWLRA

-1449 TPPDTPWRVHFALGV
+1449 TPPDTPWRVRFALGV

-1491 TLAAQYGMTDA
+1491 ALAAQYGMTDA

-1512 PLLFPTAAPDA
+1512 PLLFPAAAPDA
-1523 SAQQLERPALWAH
+1523 AAEQLKRPALWAH

-1570 LCTSDG
+1570 LCSSDG

-1589 ALAALDLAHCLDAP
+1589 ALAALDLTHCLDAP

-1641 DRRTMPTGSDV
+1641 DRRTMPTGSEV

-1720 TRTGAVSL
+1720 TRAGAVSL
-1728 FNDDGHAR
+1728 FDDDGHAR

-1741 GWAAWERSVDG
+1741 GWAAWERTVDG

-1765 DARVLLIECAG
+1765 NARVLLIECAG

-1784 DLVCAGRDAD
+1784 DLVCAAHDAD

-1806 FTAENARADTP
+1806 FTAGNARADTP

-1844 RRAGAGLSPCF
+1844 RRTGSGLSPCF

-1905 ITTPDAAM
+1905 ITTPDEAM

-2037 ERDRYQP
+2037 EHDRYQP

-2092 QGRGESVWLTWFF
+2092 RGRGESVWLTWFF

-2165 DAIAQAFAALD
+2165 DAIAQAFAAFD
-2176 THADR
+2176 THADPAH
-2181 GRVHTALTSAVEHLF
+2181 VHCALTSAVEQLF

-2247 TGRTAEGT
+2247 TGRTDEGAQ
-2255 EILHAVLPAAH
+2255 ILRAVLPTAH

-2276 VLAADIAGGD
+2276 VLAADVAAGD
-2286 NAGVAGWTWY
+2286 NAGAAGWTWY
-2296 TGAAGWYLRIA
+2296 TGAAGWYLRVA
-2307 AEDLLGLHLRGGVL
+2307 AEELLGLHLRGGVL
-2321 YPEPHLPAGWPE
+2321 YPEPRLPAGWPE

>member
-1 MAETNAAALCEAG
+1 MADTNAGALCEAG

-28 AHTGSIRRAARTLV
+28 AHTGSIRHAARTLA

-61 HTLARTAA
+61 RTLARTAA

-83 ASGKQT
+83 ASGAQT
-89 VLGACCTG
+89 VLHACCAG
-97 LLRACGNALTP
+97 LLCACGNALTP

-141 YALADTYARDGA
+141 CALADTYAHDGA

-160 SLRALGTAAWAALAE
+160 SLRALGTAAWAALTE
-175 RCDRVGRILARDPVG
+175 RCDRVGRILARDPAG

-222 EDVLARAQSGEGARR
+222 EDVLARAQSSEGARR

-260 IAAVVM
+260 IAAVIV

-281 VSGAVLLLIPVSEA
+281 VSGAVLLLIPVSEV

-313 PRLALRRGIPPEGR
+313 PRLALRRGIPPEGK

-338 PGDAHALTARLE
+338 PGDAHTLAARLE

-363 LFGLLADLPEADMEH
+363 LFGLLADLPEADMERT
-378 APIDPAILRAARE
+378 PIDPAILHAARE
-391 EIEALNARWGSRFY
+391 EIEALNARYGGRFY
-405 LFTRPRVQTP
+405 LFTRERVQTP

-427 ALLELARL
+427 ALLRLAQL
-435 VLDRPGALQ
+435 LCGEADAMH

-451 GLSGTVYLLTLDADT
+451 ALRGTAYLLTLDADT

-472 ARALVGAMLHPLNR
+472 ARALAGAMLHPLNR

-684 FALGHP
+684 YALGHP

-727 VLNTSA
+727 VVNASA
-733 IVTALWRMTVSHRD
+733 IVTALWRMAVSHRD

-811 APGAAPLQHAA
+811 ADAPAQLSRAA

-834 RYFETFCTAGEHYLP
+834 QYFETFCTAGEHYLP

-877 LCAHALGVDNGR
+877 LCAHALGIDNGR
-889 GLVLAERMLTTMEQ
+889 GLALAEQMLTTMEQ

-925 LYVSTVDSGNFAA
+925 LYVSTVDSGNCAA

-944 NALRGWGQG
+944 NALRGWGQDA
-953 TLAARA
+953 LAARA

-998 ESEARLTSYFAVARG
+998 ESEARLTSYFAVACG

-1075 VRTGQPW
+1075 VRAGQPW

-1143 AARGLLG
+1143 AARGLPG

-1224 RRRPEAQSSSNSRR
+1224 RRRPETQRGKPRR
-1238 RALPDYT
+1238 RSLPDLT

-1260 LSNGTYCLAVTEAG
+1260 LSNGTYCLAVSEAG

-1375 LAPWEDYVNHPAF
+1375 LAQWEDYVNHPAF

-1406 LGRGGKPETWLC
+1406 LGRGEKPETWLC
-1418 AACDRQAD
+1418 AVCDRQAD
-1426 FCAEGALPGWLRA
+1426 FYAEGAIPGWLRA

-1449 TPPDTPWRVHFALGV
+1449 TPPDTPWRVRFALGV

-1512 PLLFPTAAPDA
+1512 PLLFATAAPDA

-1589 ALAALDLAHCLDAP
+1589 ALAALDLTHCLDAP

-1652 RWDADGTVSFTGLP
+1652 HWDADGTVAFTGLP

-1720 TRTGAVSL
+1720 TRVGAVSL
-1728 FNDDGHAR
+1728 FNDDGRAR

-1741 GWAAWERSVDG
+1741 GWAAWERTVDG

-1765 DARVLLIECAG
+1765 NARVLLIECAG

-1817 LRVCAAAGMP
+1817 LHVCAAAGMP

-1886 VRALHRVR
+1886 VHALHRVR

-1905 ITTPDAAM
+1905 ITTPDEAM

-1924 TLCCRLMARTSL
+1924 TLCCRLLARTSL

-1980 CHWWHAGFGV
+1980 CHWWHTGFGV

-2010 EYAQKTGDT
+2010 EYAQKTGDAE
-2019 QILSA
+2019 ILSA
-2024 EYPFLAGEELTEH
+2024 EYPFLVGEELEENEH
-2037 ERDRYQP
+2037 DRYQP
-2044 LTPGAETGTVLEH
+2044 LTPGTETGTVLEH

-2067 RGVGAHGLLHI
+2067 RGVGTHGLLHI

-2165 DAIAQAFAALD
+2165 DAIAQAFAAFD
-2176 THADR
+2176 THADPAH
-2181 GRVHTALTSAVEHLF
+2181 VHCALTSAVEQLF

-2247 TGRTAEGT
+2247 TGRTDEGA
-2255 EILHAVLPAAH
+2255 EILRAVLPAAH

-2276 VLAADIAGGD
+2276 VLAADVAAGD

-2296 TGAAGWYLRIA
+2296 TGAAGWYLRVA
-2307 AEDLLGLHLRGGVL
+2307 AEELLGLHLRGGVL
-2321 YPEPHLPAGWPE
+2321 YPEPRLPAGWPE

>member
-1 MAETNAAALCEAG
+1 MADTNAGALREAG
-14 RRDAQALTVTGRRR
+14 ARDAQALTVTGRRR
-28 AHTGSIRRAARTLV
+28 ARTGSIRRAAHTLTRT
-42 HAAKA
+42 AKA

-61 HTLARTAA
+61 RALARTAA

-89 VLGACCTG
+89 VLGACCAG

-141 YALADTYARDGA
+141 CALADTYARDGA

-175 RCDRVGRILARDPVG
+175 RCDRVGRILARDPAG

-215 RTEIDIA
+215 RSEIDIA

-249 APEKRR
+249 APEKHR
-255 DGAWY
+255 DGTWY
-260 IAAVVM
+260 IAAVIM

-313 PRLALRRGIPPEGR
+313 PRLALRRGIPPEGK

-338 PGDAHALTARLE
+338 PGDAHTLAARLE
-350 EYALCNRDAGEQL
+350 EYALCNRDAGENL
-363 LFGLLADLPEADMEH
+363 TFGLLADLPEADHAH
-378 APIDPAILRAARE
+378 APVDPAILRAARTQ
-391 EIEALNARWGSRFY
+391 IEALNARYGKRFY
-405 LFTRPRVQTP
+405 LFTRERTRTP
-415 DGKWSAWERKRG
+415 DGIWRPWERKRG
-427 ALLELARL
+427 ALLRLAQL
-435 VLDRPGALQ
+435 LCGEADAMH

-451 GLSGTVYLLTLDADT
+451 ALHGTAYLLTLDADT

-486 PVVDARRGVV
+486 PVVDAQRGVV

-558 ALLACCGGDALPEQ
+558 ALLACCGGNALPEQ

-643 LRRSLVAPATWAA
+643 LRRSLIAPATWAA

-684 FALGHP
+684 FSLGHP

-710 AAVVQTVLRLI
+710 GAVVQTVLRLI

-727 VLNTSA
+727 VLNASA

-775 ALGLLTAVLTPS
+775 VLGLLTAVLTPS

-811 APGAAPLQHAA
+811 ADAPAQLSRAA

-834 RYFETFCTAGEHYLP
+834 QYFETFCTAGEHYLP

-877 LCAHALGVDNGR
+877 LGAHALGVDNGR
-889 GLVLAERMLTTMEQ
+889 GLALAEQMLTTMEQ

-925 LYVSTVDSGNFAA
+925 LYVSTVDSGNCAA

-944 NALRGWGQG
+944 NALRGWGQDA
-953 TLAARA
+953 LAARA

-1024 RAQVQHERYRGCVSW
+1024 RAQVQHERYCGCVSW

-1224 RRRPEAQSSSNSRR
+1224 RRRPEVQRGKPHR

-1245 VEGTGVDAEAPRCTL
+1245 VEGTGTDAEAPRCTL

-1285 CRRGTRSDPA
+1285 CRRGTRSEPS
-1295 AAPMVSLETGGVC
+1295 AAPAVSLETGGAC
-1308 TPLLPGTAD
+1308 IPLLPGTAD

-1406 LGRGGKPETWLC
+1406 LGRGEKPETWLC

-1426 FCAEGALPGWLRA
+1426 FCAEGAIPGWLRA

-1449 TPPDTPWRVHFALGV
+1449 TPPDTPWRVRFALGV

-1477 ALVLPPESAAALPG
+1477 ALVLPPESATVLPG
-1491 TLAAQYGMTDA
+1491 ALAAQYGMTDA

-1512 PLLFPTAAPDA
+1512 PLLFPAVSPDA
-1523 SAQQLERPALWAH
+1523 AAEQLKRPALWAH

-1576 GDYLQPTRTKVRG
+1576 ADYLQPTRTKVRG
-1589 ALAALDLAHCLDAP
+1589 ALAALDLTHCLDAP

-1652 RWDADGTVSFTGLP
+1652 HWDADGTVSFTGLP

-1720 TRTGAVSL
+1720 TRAGAVSL
-1728 FNDDGHAR
+1728 FDDDGHAR

-1741 GWAAWERSVDG
+1741 GWAAWERTVDG

-1765 DARVLLIECAG
+1765 NARVLLIECAG

-1817 LRVCAAAGMP
+1817 LHVCAAAGMP

-1844 RRAGAGLSPCF
+1844 RRVGAGLSPCF

-1905 ITTPDAAM
+1905 ITTPDEAM

-1924 TLCCRLMARTSL
+1924 TLCCRLLARTSL

-1949 QDAVNLLLLDSKPA
+1949 QDAVNLLLLDSAPA

-2165 DAIAQAFAALD
+2165 DAIAQAFAAFD
-2176 THADR
+2176 THADPAH
-2181 GRVHTALTSAVEHLF
+2181 VHCALTSAVEQLF

-2247 TGRTAEGT
+2247 TGRTDEGA
-2255 EILHAVLPAAH
+2255 EILRAVLPAAH

-2276 VLAADIAGGD
+2276 VLAADVAAGD

-2307 AEDLLGLHLRGGVL
+2307 AEELLGLHLRGGVL

>member
-28 AHTGSIRRAARTLV
+28 ARTGSIRRAVKALTRTART
-42 HAAKA
+42 

-61 HTLARTAA
+61 RTLARAAA

-83 ASGKQT
+83 ASGAQA
-89 VLGACCTG
+89 VLHACCAG
-97 LLRACGNALTP
+97 LLHACGNALTP

-141 YALADTYARDGA
+141 CALADTYAHDGA

-160 SLRALGTAAWAALAE
+160 SLRALGTAAWAALTE
-175 RCDRVGRILARDPVG
+175 RCDRVGRILARDPAG

-201 RYRQTVAQLARRTG
+201 RYRQTVARLARRTG
-215 RTEIDIA
+215 RSEIDIA

-260 IAAVVM
+260 IAAVIV

-281 VSGAVLLLIPVSEA
+281 VSGAVLLLIPVSEV

-313 PRLALRRGIPPEGR
+313 PRLALRRGIPPEGK

-338 PGDAHALTARLE
+338 PGDAHTLAARLE

-391 EIEALNARWGSRFY
+391 EIEALNARYGGRFY
-405 LFTRPRVQTP
+405 LFTRERVQTP

-427 ALLELARL
+427 ALLRLAQL
-435 VLDRPGALQ
+435 LCGETDAMH

-451 GLSGTVYLLTLDADT
+451 ALRGTAYLLTLDADT

-622 WIFSRRA
+622 WIFSRRG

-635 DRFRLADS
+635 DRFRLADN
-643 LRRSLVAPATWAA
+643 LRRSLVAPATWIS

-684 FALGHP
+684 RALGQP
-690 IVHPADARVRYHSS
+690 IVHPADTRVRYHSD
-704 VLPGLA
+704 VLHGLA
-710 AAVVQTVLRLI
+710 SAVAQTVLRLI

-727 VLNTSA
+727 ILNTSA
-733 IVTALWRMTVSHRD
+733 IVTALWRMAVSHRN

-756 RAAKRDGLGAY
+756 RAGRRDGLGAY
-767 LRALWPAS
+767 WRALWPAS

-787 PTGLAAGIVWTLS
+787 PTGLAAGIVWVLS

-811 APGAAPLQHAA
+811 AAGAAPLSRTA

-834 RYFETFCTAGEHYLP
+834 QYFETFCTAEDHYLP
-849 PDNVQTQ
+849 PDNVQLQ

-869 MGFALLSA
+869 MGLALVSA
-877 LCAHALGVDNGR
+877 LGAHALGIDGGR
-889 GLVLAERMLTTMEQ
+889 GLELAERMLTTMEQ

-925 LYVSTVDSGNFAA
+925 LYVSTVDSGNCAA

-953 TLAARA
+953 ALAARA

-1104 CAALAMQPDMDR
+1104 CAALAMQPDMGR

-1199 FLADPAMRAHMSLLS
+1199 FLEDPAMRAHMSLLS

-1224 RRRPEAQSSSNSRR
+1224 RRRPEAQRSKPRR
-1238 RALPDYT
+1238 RALPDCT
-1245 VEGTGVDAEAPRCTL
+1245 VEGTGVDAEVPRCTL

-1295 AAPMVSLETGGVC
+1295 AAPMLSLETGGAC

-1418 AACDRQAD
+1418 AVCDRQAD
-1426 FCAEGALPGWLRA
+1426 FYAEGAILGWLRA

-1449 TPPDTPWRVHFALGV
+1449 TPPDTPWRVRFALGV
-1464 GAHEDDA
+1464 GVHEDDA

-1523 SAQQLERPALWAH
+1523 AAEQLKRPALWAH

-1589 ALAALDLAHCLDAP
+1589 ALAALDLTHCLDAP

-1652 RWDADGTVSFTGLP
+1652 HWDADGTVAFTGLP

-1709 VLRGTE
+1709 VLRGAE

-1728 FNDDGHAR
+1728 FDDDGHAR

-1741 GWAAWERSVDG
+1741 GWAAWERTVDG

-1765 DARVLLIECAG
+1765 NARVLLIECAG

-1794 APAVVTAYSGGV
+1794 APAVVTAYADGL
-1806 FTAENARADTP
+1806 FTAENVRADAPT
-1817 LRVCAAAGMP
+1817 LFCAAAGMP

-1844 RRAGAGLSPCF
+1844 ARAGAGLSPCF
-1855 ALEGVV
+1855 ALEGVID
-1861 ERQGVL
+1861 RQGVI
-1867 VCGCDT
+1867 VCGCST

-1886 VRALHRVR
+1886 AHALRATR

-1905 ITTPDAAM
+1905 MTTPDADM

-1924 TLCCRLMARTSL
+1924 ALCCRLLARTSL

-1949 QDAVNLLLLDSKPA
+1949 QDAVNLLLLDSAPA

-1972 HQFSAGDV
+1972 HQFAAGDV
-1980 CHWWHAGFGV
+1980 CHWWHAGAET

-2010 EYAQKTGDT
+2010 EYVEKTGDT
-2019 QILSA
+2019 EILRA
-2024 EYPFLAGEELTEH
+2024 EYPFLAGEELEENEH
-2037 ERDRYQP
+2037 DRYQP
-2044 LTPGAETGTVLEH
+2044 LEPGAETGTVLEH
-2057 CRRAFMRVLA
+2057 CRRALMRVLA
-2067 RGVGAHGLLHI
+2067 RGVGAHGLLLI

-2105 AVTAR
+2105 AITAR
-2110 KFAALIGGHAAEQL
+2110 KFAALVGGHAAEQL
-2124 TLAADRC
+2124 ALAADHC
-2131 TRAAEAAWDGAW
+2131 TRAAEGAWDGAW

-2151 GQPLGSEKSGECRI
+2151 GRPLGSAESDECRI

-2176 THADR
+2176 THADP

-2247 TGRTAEGT
+2247 TGRTAEGA

-2276 VLAADIAGGD
+2276 VLAADVAAGD
-2286 NAGVAGWTWY
+2286 NAGAAGWTWY
-2296 TGAAGWYLRIA
+2296 TGAAGWYLRVA
-2307 AEDLLGLHLRGGVL
+2307 AEELLGLHLRGGVL
-2321 YPEPHLPAGWPE
+2321 YPEPRLPAGWPE

-2345 HTIRLRP
+2345 HTLRLRP

-2364 GGIGKKRPKPYSQD
+2364 GGIGKKRSKPYSQD

>member
-1 MAETNAAALCEAG
+1 MADTNAGALCEAG

-28 AHTGSIRRAARTLV
+28 AHTGSIRHAARTLA

-61 HTLARTAA
+61 QTLARTAA

-83 ASGKQT
+83 ASGAQT
-89 VLGACCTG
+89 VLHVCCAG

-134 GLQAAAV
+134 GLQAATV
-141 YALADTYARDGA
+141 CALADTYAHDGA

-160 SLRALGTAAWAALAE
+160 SLRALGTAAWAALTE
-175 RCDRVGRILARDPVG
+175 RCDRVGRILARDPAG

-201 RYRQTVAQLARRTG
+201 RYRQTVARLARRTG

-313 PRLALRRGIPPEGR
+313 PRLALRRGIPPEGK

-338 PGDAHALTARLE
+338 PGDAHTLAARLE

-378 APIDPAILRAARE
+378 APIDPAILRAART
-391 EIEALNARWGSRFY
+391 EIEALNARYGGRFY
-405 LFTRPRVQTP
+405 LFTRERTRTP
-415 DGKWSAWERKRG
+415 DGLWRPWERKRG
-427 ALLELARL
+427 ALLRLAQL
-435 VLDRPGALQ
+435 LCGEADAMH

-451 GLSGTVYLLTLDADT
+451 ALRGTAYLLTLDADT

-727 VLNTSA
+727 VLNASA

-756 RAAKRDGLGAY
+756 RAGKHDGPAAY

-811 APGAAPLQHAA
+811 ADAPAQLSRAA

-834 RYFETFCTAGEHYLP
+834 QYFETFCTAGEHYLP

-877 LCAHALGVDNGR
+877 LGAHALGVDNGR
-889 GLVLAERMLTTMEQ
+889 GLALAERMLTTMEQ

-925 LYVSTVDSGNFAA
+925 LYVSTVDSGNCAA

-953 TLAARA
+953 ALAARA

-1224 RRRPEAQSSSNSRR
+1224 RRHPEAQRGKPRR
-1238 RALPDYT
+1238 RSLPDLT
-1245 VEGTGVDAEAPRCTL
+1245 VEGTGVDAESPRCTL

-1295 AAPMVSLETGGVC
+1295 AAPVVSLETGGVC

-1406 LGRGGKPETWLC
+1406 LGRGEKPETWLC
-1418 AACDRQAD
+1418 AVCDRQAD
-1426 FCAEGALPGWLRA
+1426 FCAEGAIPGWLRA

-1449 TPPDTPWRVHFALGV
+1449 TPPDTPWRVRFALGV

-1512 PLLFPTAAPDA
+1512 PLLFATAAPDA

-1652 RWDADGTVSFTGLP
+1652 HWDADGTVAFTGLP

-1741 GWAAWERSVDG
+1741 GWAAWERTVDG

-1765 DARVLLIECAG
+1765 NARVLLIECAG

-1784 DLVCAGRDAD
+1784 DLVCAAHDAD

-1844 RRAGAGLSPCF
+1844 RRAGSGLSPCF

-1886 VRALHRVR
+1886 VHALHRVR

-1905 ITTPDAAM
+1905 ITTPDEAM

-1949 QDAVNLLLLDSKPA
+1949 QDAVNLLLLDSEPA
-1963 REQIGRACA
+1963 RAQIGRACA

-1980 CHWWHAGFGV
+1980 CHWWHADAGV

-2019 QILSA
+2019 QILTA
-2024 EYPFLAGEELTEH
+2024 EHPFLTGEELAEH

-2044 LTPGAETGTVLEH
+2044 LTPGTETGTVLEH

-2067 RGVGAHGLLHI
+2067 RGVGAHGLLRI

-2110 KFAALIGGHAAEQL
+2110 KFAALIGGHAAGQL
-2124 TLAADRC
+2124 TLAAERC

-2165 DAIAQAFAALD
+2165 DAIAQAFSAFD
-2176 THADR
+2176 THADPAH
-2181 GRVHTALTSAVEHLF
+2181 VHCALTSAVTQLF

-2208 PITRRTPET
+2208 PITRRTPEA

-2247 TGRTAEGT
+2247 TGRTDEGAQ
-2255 EILHAVLPAAH
+2255 ILRAVLPAAH

-2276 VLAADIAGGD
+2276 VLAADVAAGD

-2296 TGAAGWYLRIA
+2296 TGAAGWYLRIT
-2307 AEDLLGLHLRGGVL
+2307 AEELLGLHLRGGVL
-2321 YPEPHLPAGWPE
+2321 YPEPRLPDGWPE
-2333 CAVRW
+2333 CSVRW

-2352 DGVTVDEKPYDG
+2352 DGVTVDEKPYNG
-2364 GGIGKKRPKPYSQD
+2364 GGIGKKQPKPYSQD

>member
-1 MAETNAAALCEAG
+1 
-14 RRDAQALTVTGRRR
+14 
-28 AHTGSIRRAARTLV
+28 
-42 HAAKA
+42 
-47 VTPETPNGAWLRDN
+47 
-61 HTLARTAA
+61 
-69 SDAAAALRH
+69 
-78 AHTLR
+78 
-83 ASGKQT
+83 
-89 VLGACCTG
+89 
-97 LLRACGNALTP
+97 
-108 KAAQAYLAGFQDV
+108 
-121 LPLETAELALLVP
+121 
-134 GLQAAAV
+134 
-141 YALADTYARDGA
+141 
-153 AAPALFT
+153 
-160 SLRALGTAAWAALAE
+160 
-175 RCDRVGRILARDPVG
+175 
-190 VYPAMDAATRT
+190 
-201 RYRQTVAQLARRTG
+201 
-215 RTEIDIA
+215 
-222 EDVLARAQSGEGARR
+222 
-237 HVGWFLLREVLG
+237 
-249 APEKRR
+249 
-255 DGAWY
+255 
-260 IAAVVM
+260 
-266 GTLALSLLL
+266 
-275 GFATGS
+275 
-281 VSGAVLLLIPVSEA
+281 
-295 VKGLLDAVLL
+295 
-305 RVTKPRFV
+305 
-313 PRLALRRGIPPEGR
+313 
-327 TLCVIAALLTC
+327 
-338 PGDAHALTARLE
+338 
-350 EYALCNRDAGEQL
+350 
-363 LFGLLADLPEADMEH
+363 
-378 APIDPAILRAARE
+378 
-391 EIEALNARWGSRFY
+391 
-405 LFTRPRVQTP
+405 
-415 DGKWSAWERKRG
+415 
-427 ALLELARL
+427 
-435 VLDRPGALQ
+435 
-444 CAAGDAA
+444 
-451 GLSGTVYLLTLDADT
+451 
-466 RLTPGA
+466 
-472 ARALVGAMLHPLNR
+472 MLHPLNR

-622 WIFSRRA
+622 WIFSRCA

-727 VLNTSA
+727 VLNASA

-811 APGAAPLQHAA
+811 ADAPAQLSRAA

-834 RYFETFCTAGEHYLP
+834 HYFETFCTAGEHYLP

-877 LCAHALGVDNGR
+877 LSAHALGIDNGR
-889 GLVLAERMLTTMEQ
+889 GLALAEQMLTTMEQ

-925 LYVSTVDSGNFAA
+925 LYVSTVDSGNCAA

-953 TLAARA
+953 ALAARA

-1075 VRTGQPW
+1075 VRAGQPW

-1125 FLALAVAPRA
+1125 FLALAIAPRA

-1224 RRRPEAQSSSNSRR
+1224 RRRPEAQRSKPRR

-1245 VEGTGVDAEAPRCTL
+1245 VEGTGTDAEVPRCTL

-1295 AAPMVSLETGGVC
+1295 AAPVVSLETGGVC

-1317 AARWRFTVRAAQFST
+1317 SARWRFTVRAAQFST

-1406 LGRGGKPETWLC
+1406 LGRGEKPETWLC

-1426 FCAEGALPGWLRA
+1426 FCAEGAIPGWLRA

-1449 TPPDTPWRVHFALGV
+1449 TPPDTPWRVRFALGV

-1477 ALVLPPESAAALPG
+1477 ALVLPPESAAVLPG
-1491 TLAAQYGMTDA
+1491 ALVAQYGMTDA

-1512 PLLFPTAAPDA
+1512 PLLFPAVSPDA
-1523 SAQQLERPALWAH
+1523 SAEQLKRPALWAH

-1551 HVLRQWALLR
+1551 QVLRQWALLR

-1641 DRRTMPTGSDV
+1641 DRRTMPTGSEA
-1652 RWDADGTVSFTGLP
+1652 RWDDDGTVAFTGLP

-1720 TRTGAVSL
+1720 TRAGAVSL
-1728 FNDDGHAR
+1728 FDDDGHAR

-1741 GWAAWERSVDG
+1741 GWAAWERTVDG

-1765 DARVLLIECAG
+1765 NARVLLIECAG

-1861 ERQGVL
+1861 DRQGVL

-1886 VRALHRVR
+1886 AHALRRTR

-1905 ITTPDAAM
+1905 MTTPDADM

-2044 LTPGAETGTVLEH
+2044 LTPGVETGTVLEH

-2165 DAIAQAFAALD
+2165 DAIAQAFAAFD
-2176 THADR
+2176 THADPAHVQR
-2181 GRVHTALTSAVEHLF
+2181 ALTSAVEQLF

-2247 TGRTAEGT
+2247 TGRTDEGAQ
-2255 EILHAVLPAAH
+2255 ILRAVLPSAH

-2276 VLAADIAGGD
+2276 VLAADVAAGD

-2307 AEDLLGLHLRGGVL
+2307 AEELLGLHLRGGVL
-2321 YPEPHLPAGWPE
+2321 YPEPRLPAGWPE

>member
-1 MAETNAAALCEAG
+1 MADTNAGALCEAG

-28 AHTGSIRRAARTLV
+28 AHTGSIRHAARTLA

-61 HTLARTAA
+61 QTLARTAA

-83 ASGKQT
+83 ASGAQT
-89 VLGACCTG
+89 VLHVCCAG

-134 GLQAAAV
+134 GLQAV
-141 YALADTYARDGA
+141 TVCALADTYAHDGA

-160 SLRALGTAAWAALAE
+160 SLRALGTAAWAALTE
-175 RCDRVGRILARDPVG
+175 RCDRVGRILARDPAG

-201 RYRQTVAQLARRTG
+201 RYRQTVARLARRTG
-215 RTEIDIA
+215 RSEIDIA

-255 DGAWY
+255 GGAWY

-305 RVTKPRFV
+305 HVTKPRFV
-313 PRLALRRGIPPEGR
+313 PRLALRRGIPPEGK

-338 PGDAHALTARLE
+338 PGDAHTLAARLE

-363 LFGLLADLPEADMEH
+363 LFGLLADLPEAAQAHRAGDE
-378 APIDPAILRAARE
+378 AILHAARTE
-391 EIEALNARWGSRFY
+391 VEALNARYGGRFY
-405 LFTRPRVQTP
+405 LFTRERTRTP
-415 DGKWSAWERKRG
+415 DGLWRPWERKRG
-427 ALLELARL
+427 ALLRLAQL
-435 VLDRPGALQ
+435 LCGEADAMH

-451 GLSGTVYLLTLDADT
+451 ALRGTAYLLTLDADT

-727 VLNTSA
+727 VLNASA
-733 IVTALWRMTVSHRD
+733 IVTALWRMTVSHRN

-756 RAAKRDGLGAY
+756 RAGKRDGPAAY

-811 APGAAPLQHAA
+811 ADAPAQLSRAA

-834 RYFETFCTAGEHYLP
+834 QYFETFCTAGEHYLP

-877 LCAHALGVDNGR
+877 LGAHALGVDNGR
-889 GLVLAERMLTTMEQ
+889 GLALAERMLTTMEQ

-925 LYVSTVDSGNFAA
+925 LYVSTVDSGNCAA

-953 TLAARA
+953 ALAARA

-1075 VRTGQPW
+1075 VRAGQPW

-1224 RRRPEAQSSSNSRR
+1224 RRRPETQRGKPHR
-1238 RALPDYT
+1238 RALPDLT
-1245 VEGTGVDAEAPRCTL
+1245 VEGTGTDAESPRCTL

-1295 AAPMVSLETGGVC
+1295 AAPMLSLETGGVC

-1406 LGRGGKPETWLC
+1406 LGRGEKPETWLC
-1418 AACDRQAD
+1418 AVCDRQAD
-1426 FCAEGALPGWLRA
+1426 FYAEGAIPGWLRA

-1449 TPPDTPWRVHFALGV
+1449 TPPDTPWRVRFALGV

-1512 PLLFPTAAPDA
+1512 PLLFATAAPDA

-1652 RWDADGTVSFTGLP
+1652 HWDADGTVAFTGLP

-1728 FNDDGHAR
+1728 FNDDGRAR

-1741 GWAAWERSVDG
+1741 GWAAWERTVDG

-1765 DARVLLIECAG
+1765 NARVLLIECAG

-1784 DLVCAGRDAD
+1784 DLVCAAHDAD

-1844 RRAGAGLSPCF
+1844 RRASSGLSPCF
-1855 ALEGVV
+1855 ALEGIV

-1886 VRALHRVR
+1886 VHALHRVR

-1905 ITTPDAAM
+1905 ITTPDESM

-1949 QDAVNLLLLDSKPA
+1949 QDAVNLLLLDSEPA
-1963 REQIGRACA
+1963 RAQIGRACA

-1980 CHWWHAGFGV
+1980 CHWWHAGAGV

-2024 EYPFLAGEELTEH
+2024 EYPFLTGEELAEH

-2044 LTPGAETGTVLEH
+2044 LTPGTETGTVLEH

-2067 RGVGAHGLLHI
+2067 RGVGAHGLLRI

-2165 DAIAQAFAALD
+2165 DAIAQAFAAFD
-2176 THADR
+2176 THADPAH
-2181 GRVHTALTSAVEHLF
+2181 VHCALTSAVEQLF

-2247 TGRTAEGT
+2247 TGRTDEGT
-2255 EILHAVLPAAH
+2255 QILRAVLPAAH

-2276 VLAADIAGGD
+2276 VLAADVAAGD

-2296 TGAAGWYLRIA
+2296 TGAAGWYLRIT
-2307 AEDLLGLHLRGGVL
+2307 AEELLGLHLRGGVL
-2321 YPEPHLPAGWPE
+2321 YPEPRLPDGWPE
-2333 CAVRW
+2333 CTVRW

-2364 GGIGKKRPKPYSQD
+2364 GGIGKKQPKPYSQD

>member
-1 MAETNAAALCEAG
+1 MAEANTAALRAQGE
-14 RRDAQALTVTGRRR
+14 RDALALTVTSRRR
-28 AHTGSIRRAARTLV
+28 ADTGRIRRAAKTL
-42 HAAKA
+42 ARMARA
-47 VTPETPNGAWLRDN
+47 VTPETPNGQWLHDN
-61 HTLARTAA
+61 RSFACAA
-69 SDAAAALRH
+69 AGDAVAALRH
-78 AHTLR
+78 ARVR
-83 ASGKQT
+83 ASGGQT
-89 VLGACCTG
+89 ALGVCCAG
-97 LLRACGNALTP
+97 LLRACGEALTV
-108 KAAQAYLAGFQDV
+108 KAAEAYLEGFQDA

-134 GLQAAAV
+134 GLQAAV
-141 YALADTYARDGA
+141 VCALAESYAGGSA

-160 SLRALGTAAWAALAE
+160 SLRALGTAAWGMLAE

-190 VYPAMDAATRT
+190 VYPAMDAATRAH
-201 RYRQTVAQLARRTG
+201 YRQTVARLARRTG
-215 RTEIDIA
+215 RTEIEIA
-222 EDVLARAQSGEGARR
+222 EDVLARAQRSEGARR

-249 APEKRR
+249 APERRR
-255 DGAWY
+255 DGGWY
-260 IAAVVM
+260 IAAVVV
-266 GTLALSLLL
+266 GTLFLSLLL
-275 GFATGS
+275 GFATKS
-281 VSGAVLLLIPVSEA
+281 VSGAVLLLIPVSEV

-327 TLCVIAALLTC
+327 TLCVIAALLTS
-338 PGDAHALTARLE
+338 PADAHALCARLE
-350 EYALCNRDAGEQL
+350 EYYLCNRDALGQL
-363 LFGLLADLPEADMEH
+363 TFGLLADLPEADMAH

-435 VLDRPGALQ
+435 VLDRPGTLQ

-486 PVVDARRGVV
+486 AVVDAQRGVV
-496 THGYGLLHPRMATE
+496 TRGYGLLHPRMATE
-510 LQSARASDWARVF
+510 LQSANATDWARVF
-523 AGPGGS
+523 AGPGGA
-529 DPYGGVCGELYM
+529 DPYGGACGELYM

-546 GGFSGKG
+546 GGFPGKG

-558 ALLACCGGDALPEQ
+558 ALLDCCGGGVIPEG
-572 RILSHDA
+572 RVLSHDA

-622 WIFSRRA
+622 WIFSRRG

-635 DRFRLADS
+635 DRFRLADN
-643 LRRSLVAPATWAA
+643 LRRSLVAPATWIS

-684 FALGHP
+684 RALGQP
-690 IVHPADARVRYHSS
+690 IVHPADTRVRYHSD
-704 VLPGLA
+704 VLHGLA
-710 AAVVQTVLRLI
+710 SAVAQTVLRLI

-727 VLNTSA
+727 ILNTSA
-733 IVTALWRMTVSHRD
+733 IVTALWRMAVSHRN

-756 RAAKRDGLGAY
+756 RAGRRDGLGAY
-767 LRALWPAS
+767 WRALWPAS

-787 PTGLAAGIVWTLS
+787 PTGLAAGIVWMLS

-811 APGAAPLQHAA
+811 AAGAAPLSRAA

-834 RYFETFCTAGEHYLP
+834 QYFETFCTAEDHYLP
-849 PDNVQTQ
+849 PDNVQSQ

-869 MGFALLSA
+869 MGLALVSA
-877 LCAHALGVDNGR
+877 LGAHALGIDDGQ
-889 GLVLAERMLTTMEQ
+889 GLALAERMLTTMEQ

-925 LYVSTVDSGNFAA
+925 LYVSTVDSGNCAA
-938 ALLAAA
+938 ALLTAA
-944 NALRGWGQG
+944 NALRGWGQNE
-953 TLAARA
+953 LAARA
-959 QALCDGMDFALLYDP
+959 QMLCDGMDFGPLYDP

-989 RSEGYYDLL
+989 WSESYYDLL
-998 ESEARLTSYFAVARG
+998 SSEARLTSYFAVARG

-1024 RAQVQHERYRGCVSW
+1024 RAQVQKDHYRGCVSW
-1039 SGSVF
+1039 SGSMF
-1044 EYLMPELFLPPQRDS
+1044 EYLMPELFLPPVRDS

-1069 RVQRRR
+1069 YVQRRR
-1075 VRTGQPW
+1075 VRPGQAW

-1104 CAALAMQPDMDR
+1104 CAALALQPGMDR
-1116 ELVLSPYSA
+1116 ELVLSPYSS
-1125 FLALAVAPRA
+1125 FLALAVEPRA
-1135 AVRDLRRF
+1135 AMRNLRRL
-1143 AARGLLG
+1143 AALGLLG
-1150 QYGFREALDCT
+1150 QHGFFDALDCT
-1161 RARTGGGGQIVHC
+1161 RARTGGGGQIVRC

-1180 GMSLLSACNAL
+1180 GMSLLAACNAL
-1191 CGGQVQRW
+1191 CGDQVRRW
-1199 FLADPAMRAHMSLLS
+1199 FFADPAMRAHATLLS

-1224 RRRPEAQSSSNSRR
+1224 RRRAEQPAEKARR
-1238 RALPDYT
+1238 RALPDYAA
-1245 VEGTGVDAEAPRCTL
+1245 EGTGIDAEAPRCAL
-1260 LSNGTYCLAVTEAG
+1260 LSNGTYCLAVSEAG

-1285 CRRGTRSDPA
+1285 CRRGTRADPA
-1295 AAPMVSLETGGVC
+1295 AGPVVRLETDDFSG
-1308 TPLLPGTAD
+1308 PLLPGTA
-1317 AARWRFTVRAAQFST
+1317 AGAQWRFTVRAAQFT
-1332 RHGSVTAV
+1332 ARHGDVTAV
-1340 QTFTVPERVNGEVR
+1340 QTLTVPGRANGEVR
-1354 ALTLSSPDG
+1354 ALTLSSPSG
-1363 IDGTVRLTFEAV
+1363 IEGTVRFVFEAV

-1388 ARLGFQSVLRRN
+1388 ARLGFQSVLRRD
-1400 ALLLRR
+1400 ALLLRH
-1406 LGRGGKPETWLC
+1406 LGRGEKPEAWLC
-1418 AACDRQAD
+1418 AACDRPGTWR
-1426 FCAEGALPGWLRA
+1426 AEGPVPGWLRA
-1439 GYVQVRVAVH
+1439 GRVELSVPVH
-1449 TPPDTPWRVHFALGV
+1449 TAPDTPWRVRFALGV
-1464 GAHEDDA
+1464 GAREDDA
-1471 FAAAQR
+1471 FTAAQR
-1477 ALVLPPESAAALPG
+1477 ALVLPPAMAAALPAE
-1491 TLAAQYGMTDA
+1491 LAAQYGMTGA
-1502 ELEGA
+1502 ELDGA
-1507 MAHIS
+1507 MAAVS
-1512 PLLFPTAAPDA
+1512 PLLFPAVAADAAPG
-1523 SAQQLERPALWAH
+1523 QLERPALWAQ
-1536 GISGDLPVWCARPEA
+1536 GISGDLPVWCAQAERG
-1551 HVLRQWALLR
+1551 VVRQWALLR
-1561 ALGIGCDLA
+1561 ALGVACDLA
-1570 LCTSDG
+1570 LRSGDG
-1576 GDYLQPTRTKVRG
+1576 GDYRQPTAGKVRG
-1589 ALAALDLAHCLDAP
+1589 WLAALDLAHTLGAP
-1603 GGVHLVPEDAFAD
+1603 GGVHLVPEEAFPA
-1616 VAAAAAIRPGMAHT
+1616 VAAAAAIRPGMART

-1641 DRRTMPTGSDV
+1641 DRRYLSTGSDV
-1652 RWDADGTVSFTGLP
+1652 HWDDDGTVSFTGLP
-1666 PRAWSNVLTNGRFGF
+1666 PRAWSQVLTNGRFGF

-1687 TGHLWYR
+1687 TGHMWHR
-1694 NAHTGR
+1694 NAHTRR

-1715 TLRMT
+1715 TLRM
-1720 TRTGAVSL
+1720 AS
-1728 FNDDGHAR
+1728 
-1736 VEYGF
+1736 
-1741 GWAAWERSVDG
+1741 
-1752 MSVRVTAF
+1752 
-1760 VPEDA
+1760 
-1765 DARVLLIECAG
+1765 
-1776 RARITWHT
+1776 RA
-1784 DLVCAGRDAD
+1784 
-1794 APAVVTAYSGGV
+1794 
-1806 FTAENARADTP
+1806 
-1817 LRVCAAAGMP
+1817 
-1827 LTGWTCD
+1827 
-1834 RFSFLRGQMD
+1834 
-1844 RRAGAGLSPCF
+1844 
-1855 ALEGVV
+1855 
-1861 ERQGVL
+1861 
-1867 VCGCDT
+1867 
-1873 RANLLRLTQPDEA
+1873 
-1886 VRALHRVR
+1886 
-1894 ERWLGAVSRLW
+1894 GAVSRLW
-1905 ITTPDAAM
+1905 MTTPDADM

-1924 TLCCRLMARTSL
+1924 TLCCRLLARTSL

-1949 QDAVNLLLLDSKPA
+1949 QDAVNLLLLDSAPA

-1972 HQFSAGDV
+1972 HQFAAGDV
-1980 CHWWHAGFGV
+1980 CHWWHAGTGP

-2010 EYAQKTGDT
+2010 EYVEKTGDAE
-2019 QILSA
+2019 ILSA
-2024 EYPFLAGEELTEH
+2024 EYPFLAGEELEENEH
-2037 ERDRYQP
+2037 DRYQP
-2044 LTPGAETGTVLEH
+2044 LEVSAETGTVLEH
-2057 CRRAFMRVLA
+2057 CRRALMRVLA
-2067 RGVGAHGLLHI
+2067 RGVGAHGLLLI

-2105 AVTAR
+2105 AITAR
-2110 KFAALIGGHAAEQL
+2110 KFAALVGGHAAEQL
-2124 TLAADRC
+2124 ALAADHC
-2131 TRAAEAAWDGAW
+2131 TRAAEGAWDGAW

-2151 GQPLGSEKSGECRI
+2151 GRPLGSEACGECRI

-2176 THADR
+2176 THADP

-2247 TGRTAEGT
+2247 TGRTAEGA

-2333 CAVRW
+2333 CTVRW

-2352 DGVTVDEKPYDG
+2352 DGVTVDNTPYDG

>member
-1 MAETNAAALCEAG
+1 MAETNTAALCAQG
-14 RRDAQALTVTGRRR
+14 GRDARALSVTGRGR
-28 AHTGSIRRAARTLV
+28 ADTGRIRC
-42 HAAKA
+42 AAKALARMARA
-47 VTPETPNGAWLRDN
+47 VTPETPNGQWLRDN
-61 HTLARTAA
+61 RSFAA
-69 SDAAAALRH
+69 AAAGDAVAALRH
-78 AHTLR
+78 ARVRT
-83 ASGKQT
+83 AGGQT
-89 VLGACCTG
+89 ALGACCAG
-97 LLRACGNALTP
+97 LLRACEGALTV
-108 KAAQAYLAGFQDV
+108 KAAEAYLEGFQDV

-134 GLQAAAV
+134 GLQAAV
-141 YALADTYARDGA
+141 VCALADTYAGDGA

-160 SLRALGTAAWAALAE
+160 SLRALGTAAWGMLAE

-190 VYPAMDAATRT
+190 VYPAMDAATRAH
-201 RYRQTVAQLARRTG
+201 YRQVTARLARRTG
-215 RTEIDIA
+215 RTEIEIA
-222 EDVLARAQSGEGARR
+222 EDVLARAQSSEGARR

-249 APEKRR
+249 APERRR
-255 DGAWY
+255 DGGWY
-260 IAAVVM
+260 IAAVVV
-266 GTLALSLLL
+266 GTLFLSLLL
-275 GFATGS
+275 GFATKS
-281 VSGAVLLLIPVSEA
+281 VSGAVLLLIPVSEV

-327 TLCVIAALLTC
+327 TLCVIAALLTS
-338 PGDAHALTARLE
+338 PDDAHALCARLE
-350 EYALCNRDAGEQL
+350 EYYLCNRDALGQL
-363 LFGLLADLPEADMEH
+363 TFGLLADLPEADMEH

-405 LFTRPRVQTP
+405 LFTRKRVPTP

-435 VLDRPGALQ
+435 VLDRPGALH

-486 PVVDARRGVV
+486 AVVDAQRGVV
-496 THGYGLLHPRMATE
+496 TRGYGLLHPRMATE
-510 LQSARASDWARVF
+510 LESANATDWARVF
-523 AGPGGS
+523 AGPGGA
-529 DPYGGVCGELYM
+529 DPYGGACGELYM

-546 GGFSGKG
+546 GGFPGKG
-553 ILDVR
+553 IIDAR
-558 ALLACCGGDALPEQ
+558 ALLDCCGGDALPEQ

-629 RALHPI
+629 RVLHPI

-656 IFLGCVLRWPG
+656 VFLGCVLRWPG

-727 VLNTSA
+727 VLNASA
-733 IVTALWRMTVSHRD
+733 IVTALWRMLVSHKN

-889 GLVLAERMLTTMEQ
+889 GLTLAEQMLTTMEQ

-925 LYVSTVDSGNFAA
+925 LYVSTVDSGNCAA

-944 NALRGWGQG
+944 NALRGWGQDE
-953 TLAARA
+953 LAARA

-1075 VRTGQPW
+1075 VRAGQPW

-1104 CAALAMQPDMDR
+1104 CAALAMQTDMDR

-1143 AARGLLG
+1143 AAHGLLG

-1224 RRRPEAQSSSNSRR
+1224 RRHPEAQRGKPRR
-1238 RALPDYT
+1238 RSLPDLT

-1295 AAPMVSLETGGVC
+1295 AAPVVALETGGAC

-1406 LGRGGKPETWLC
+1406 LGRGGKPGTWLC

-1426 FCAEGALPGWLRA
+1426 FYAEGAIPGWLRA

-1449 TPPDTPWRVHFALGV
+1449 TPPDTPWRVRFALGV

-1589 ALAALDLAHCLDAP
+1589 ALAALDLTHCLDAP

-1652 RWDADGTVSFTGLP
+1652 RWDADGTVAFTGLP

-1728 FNDDGHAR
+1728 FDDDGHAR

-1741 GWAAWERSVDG
+1741 GWAAWERTVDG

-1794 APAVVTAYSGGV
+1794 APAVVTAFSGGV

-1817 LRVCAAAGMP
+1817 LHVCAAAGMP

-1905 ITTPDAAM
+1905 ITTPDEAM

-2024 EYPFLAGEELTEH
+2024 EYPFLAGEELEEN

-2067 RGVGAHGLLHI
+2067 RGVGAHGLLLI

-2124 TLAADRC
+2124 ALAADRC

-2165 DAIAQAFAALD
+2165 DAIAQAFAAFD
-2176 THADR
+2176 THADPAH
-2181 GRVHTALTSAVEHLF
+2181 VHCALTSAVEQLF

-2247 TGRTAEGT
+2247 TGRTDEGT
-2255 EILHAVLPAAH
+2255 QILRAVLPAAH

-2276 VLAADIAGGD
+2276 VLAADVAAGD

-2307 AEDLLGLHLRGGVL
+2307 AEELLGLHLRGGVL
-2321 YPEPHLPAGWPE
+2321 YPEPRLPAGWPE

>member
-1 MAETNAAALCEAG
+1 MADTNAGALCEAG

-28 AHTGSIRRAARTLV
+28 AHTGSIRRAVKALTRT
-42 HAAKA
+42 AKA
-47 VTPETPNGAWLRDN
+47 VTPETPDGAWLRDN
-61 HTLARTAA
+61 QTLARTAA

-83 ASGKQT
+83 ASGAQT
-89 VLGACCTG
+89 VLHICCAG
-97 LLRACGNALTP
+97 LLCACGNALTP

-134 GLQAAAV
+134 GLQAV
-141 YALADTYARDGA
+141 TVCALADTYAHDGA

-160 SLRALGTAAWAALAE
+160 SLRALGTTAWAALTE
-175 RCDRVGRILARDPVG
+175 RCDRVGRILARDPAG

-201 RYRQTVAQLARRTG
+201 RYRQTVARLARRTG

-255 DGAWY
+255 GGAWY

-313 PRLALRRGIPPEGR
+313 PRLALRRGIPPEGK

-338 PGDAHALTARLE
+338 PGDAHTLAARLE

-363 LFGLLADLPEADMEH
+363 LFGLLADLPEADMERT
-378 APIDPAILRAARE
+378 PIDPAILRAARE
-391 EIEALNARWGSRFY
+391 EIEALNARYGGRFY
-405 LFTRPRVQTP
+405 LFTRERVQTP

-427 ALLELARL
+427 ALLRLAQL
-435 VLDRPGALQ
+435 LCGETDAMH

-451 GLSGTVYLLTLDADT
+451 ALRGTAYLLTLDADT

-656 IFLGCVLRWPG
+656 VFLGCVLRWPG

-673 AALLALAQGLI
+673 AALLALAQRLI
-684 FALGHP
+684 YTLGHP

-727 VLNTSA
+727 VLNASA

-811 APGAAPLQHAA
+811 ADAPAQLSRAA

-834 RYFETFCTAGEHYLP
+834 QYFETFCTAGEHYLP

-877 LCAHALGVDNGR
+877 LGAHALGVDNGR
-889 GLVLAERMLTTMEQ
+889 GLALAERMLTTMEQ

-925 LYVSTVDSGNFAA
+925 LYVSTVDSGNCAA

-953 TLAARA
+953 ALAARA
-959 QALCDGMDFALLYDP
+959 QTLCDGMDFALLYDP

-1013 DVPREHWRALS
+1013 DVPREHWRVLS

-1075 VRTGQPW
+1075 VRAGQPW

-1143 AARGLLG
+1143 AARGLPG

-1224 RRRPEAQSSSNSRR
+1224 RRRPEAQRSKPRR

-1295 AAPMVSLETGGVC
+1295 AAPMLSLETGGAC

-1406 LGRGGKPETWLC
+1406 LGRGEKPETWLC
-1418 AACDRQAD
+1418 AVCDRQAD
-1426 FCAEGALPGWLRA
+1426 FYAEGAIPGWLRA

-1449 TPPDTPWRVHFALGV
+1449 TPPDTPWRVRFALGV

-1512 PLLFPTAAPDA
+1512 PLLFATAAPDA
-1523 SAQQLERPALWAH
+1523 AAEQLKRPALWAH

-1570 LCTSDG
+1570 LCSSDG

-1589 ALAALDLAHCLDAP
+1589 ALAALDLTHCLDAP

-1652 RWDADGTVSFTGLP
+1652 HWDADGTVAFTGLP

-1715 TLRMT
+1715 TLRMAS
-1720 TRTGAVSL
+1720 RAGAVSL
-1728 FNDDGHAR
+1728 FDDDGRSR

-1784 DLVCAGRDAD
+1784 DLVCAAHDAD

-1806 FTAENARADTP
+1806 FTAGNARADTP

-1844 RRAGAGLSPCF
+1844 RRAGSGLSPCF

-1886 VRALHRVR
+1886 VHALHRVR

-1924 TLCCRLMARTSL
+1924 TLCCRLLARTSL

-1949 QDAVNLLLLDSKPA
+1949 QDAVNLLLLDSAPA
-1963 REQIGRACA
+1963 REQVGRACA
-1972 HQFSAGDV
+1972 HQFAAGDV
-1980 CHWWHAGFGV
+1980 CHWWHAGTGP

-2010 EYAQKTGDT
+2010 EYVEKTGEAE
-2019 QILSA
+2019 ILSA
-2024 EYPFLAGEELTEH
+2024 EYPFLAGKELEENEH
-2037 ERDRYQP
+2037 DRYQP
-2044 LTPGAETGTVLEH
+2044 LEVSAETGTVLEH
-2057 CRRAFMRVLA
+2057 CRRALMRVLA
-2067 RGVGAHGLLHI
+2067 RGVGAHGLLLI

-2105 AVTAR
+2105 AITAR
-2110 KFAALIGGHAAEQL
+2110 KFAALVGGHAAEQL
-2124 TLAADRC
+2124 ALAADHC
-2131 TRAAEAAWDGAW
+2131 TRAAEGAWDGAW

-2151 GQPLGSEKSGECRI
+2151 GRPLGSEACGECRI

-2176 THADR
+2176 THADP

-2247 TGRTAEGT
+2247 TGRTDEGA
-2255 EILHAVLPAAH
+2255 EILRAVLPTAH

-2276 VLAADIAGGD
+2276 VLAADIAAGD
-2286 NAGVAGWTWY
+2286 NAGAAGWTWY

-2307 AEDLLGLHLRGGVL
+2307 AEELLGLHLRGGVL
-2321 YPEPHLPAGWPE
+2321 YPEPRLPAGWPE

-2352 DGVTVDEKPYDG
+2352 DGVTADEKPYDG

>member
-28 AHTGSIRRAARTLV
+28 AHTGSIRHAACTLA

-61 HTLARTAA
+61 RTLACAA
-69 SDAAAALRH
+69 ADDAAAALRH

-83 ASGKQT
+83 ASGAQT
-89 VLGACCTG
+89 VLHVCCAG
-97 LLRACGNALTP
+97 LLHACGNALTP

-141 YALADTYARDGA
+141 CALADTYAHDGA
-153 AAPALFT
+153 AAPTLFT

-175 RCDRVGRILARDPVG
+175 RCDRVGRILARDPAG

-222 EDVLARAQSGEGARR
+222 EDVLARAQSGAGARR

-260 IAAVVM
+260 IAAVIV

-313 PRLALRRGIPPEGR
+313 PRLALRRGIPPEGK

-350 EYALCNRDAGEQL
+350 EYYLCNRDAGENL
-363 LFGLLADLPEADMEH
+363 TFGLLADLPEADHAH
-378 APIDPAILRAARE
+378 APVDPAILRAARTQ
-391 EIEALNARWGSRFY
+391 IEALNARYGGRFY
-405 LFTRPRVQTP
+405 LFTRERTRTP
-415 DGKWSAWERKRG
+415 DGNWCAWERKRG

-435 VLDRPGALQ
+435 VLDRPGALH
-444 CAAGDAA
+444 CVAGDAA
-451 GLSGTVYLLTLDADT
+451 ALRGTAYLLTLDADT

-472 ARALVGAMLHPLNR
+472 ARALAGAMLHPLNR

-510 LQSARASDWARVF
+510 LQSARASDLARVF

-558 ALLACCGGDALPEQ
+558 ALLACCGGNALPEQ
-572 RILSHDA
+572 CILSHDA

-727 VLNTSA
+727 LLNASA

-787 PTGLAAGIVWTLS
+787 PTGLAAGIVWMLS

-834 RYFETFCTAGEHYLP
+834 HYFETFCTAGEHYLP

-877 LCAHALGVDNGR
+877 LGAHALGIDNGR
-889 GLVLAERMLTTMEQ
+889 GLALAERMLTTMEQ

-925 LYVSTVDSGNFAA
+925 LYVSTVDSGNCAA

-944 NALRGWGQG
+944 NALRSWGQSE
-953 TLAARA
+953 LAARA

-1143 AARGLLG
+1143 AARGLPG

-1224 RRRPEAQSSSNSRR
+1224 RRRPEAQSGKPRR
-1238 RALPDYT
+1238 CSLPDYT

-1295 AAPMVSLETGGVC
+1295 AAPVVSLETDGAC

-1363 IDGTVRLTFEAV
+1363 IDSTVRLTFEAV

-1406 LGRGGKPETWLC
+1406 LGRGEKPETWLC

-1426 FCAEGALPGWLRA
+1426 FCAEGAIPGWLRA

-1449 TPPDTPWRVHFALGV
+1449 TPPDTPWRVRFALGV

-1491 TLAAQYGMTDA
+1491 ALAAQYGMTDA

-1523 SAQQLERPALWAH
+1523 AAEQLKRPALWAH

-1576 GDYLQPTRTKVRG
+1576 GDYLQPTRAQVRG

-1652 RWDADGTVSFTGLP
+1652 HWDADGTVSFTGLP
-1666 PRAWSNVLTNGRFGF
+1666 PRTWSNVLTNGRFGF

-1741 GWAAWERSVDG
+1741 GWAAWERTVDG

-1765 DARVLLIECAG
+1765 NARVLLIECAG

-1784 DLVCAGRDAD
+1784 DLVCAARDAD

-1806 FTAENARADTP
+1806 YTAENARADTP

-1905 ITTPDAAM
+1905 ITTPDEAM

-1972 HQFSAGDV
+1972 HQFSTGDV

-1990 EHGVRT
+1990 EQGVRT

-2019 QILSA
+2019 EILSA
-2024 EYPFLAGEELTEH
+2024 EYPFLAGEELEKNEH
-2037 ERDRYQP
+2037 DRYQP
-2044 LTPGAETGTVLEH
+2044 LTPGTETGTVLEH

-2067 RGVGAHGLLHI
+2067 RGVGTHGLLLI

-2124 TLAADRC
+2124 ALAADRC

-2165 DAIAQAFAALD
+2165 DAIAQAFAAFD
-2176 THADR
+2176 THADPAHVQR
-2181 GRVHTALTSAVEHLF
+2181 ALTSAVEQLF

-2247 TGRTAEGT
+2247 TGRTDEGVQ
-2255 EILHAVLPAAH
+2255 ILRAVLPAAH

-2276 VLAADIAGGD
+2276 VLAADIAAGD
-2286 NAGVAGWTWY
+2286 NAGAAGWTWY

-2307 AEDLLGLHLRGGVL
+2307 AEELLGLHLRGGVL
-2321 YPEPHLPAGWPE
+2321 YPEPRLPADWPE

>member
-1 MAETNAAALCEAG
+1 MADTNAGALCEAG

-28 AHTGSIRRAARTLV
+28 AHTGSIRHAARTLA

-47 VTPETPNGAWLRDN
+47 VTPETSDGAWLRDN
-61 HTLARTAA
+61 QTLARTAA

-83 ASGKQT
+83 ASGAQT
-89 VLGACCTG
+89 VLHVCCAG

-108 KAAQAYLAGFQDV
+108 KAAQAYLTGFQDV

-134 GLQAAAV
+134 GLQAATV
-141 YALADTYARDGA
+141 CALADTYAHDGA

-160 SLRALGTAAWAALAE
+160 SLRALGTAAWAALTE
-175 RCDRVGRILARDPVG
+175 RCDRVGRILARDPAG

-249 APEKRR
+249 APEKHR

-260 IAAVVM
+260 IAAVIV

-313 PRLALRRGIPPEGR
+313 PRLALRRGIPPEGK

-338 PGDAHALTARLE
+338 PGDAHTLAARLE

-363 LFGLLADLPEADMEH
+363 LFGLLADLPEAAQAHRAGDE
-378 APIDPAILRAARE
+378 AILHAART
-391 EIEALNARWGSRFY
+391 EIEALNARYGGRFY
-405 LFTRPRVQTP
+405 LFTRERTRTP
-415 DGKWSAWERKRG
+415 DGLWRPWERKRG
-427 ALLELARL
+427 ALLRLAQL
-435 VLDRPGALQ
+435 LCGEADAMH

-451 GLSGTVYLLTLDADT
+451 ALRGTAYLLTLDADT

-588 FLGDVELTDTFPAAP
+588 FLGDVELMDTFPAAP

-656 IFLGCVLRWPG
+656 VFLGCVLRWPG

-690 IVHPADARVRYHSS
+690 IVHPADARVRYHSG

-756 RAAKRDGLGAY
+756 RAGKRDGPAAY

-787 PTGLAAGIVWTLS
+787 PTGLAAGIVWTFS

-811 APGAAPLQHAA
+811 ADAPAQLSRAA

-834 RYFETFCTAGEHYLP
+834 QYFETFCTAGEHYLP

-877 LCAHALGVDNGR
+877 LGAHALGVDNGR
-889 GLVLAERMLTTMEQ
+889 GLALAERMLTTMEQ

-925 LYVSTVDSGNFAA
+925 LYVSTVDSGNCAA

-953 TLAARA
+953 ALAARA

-1125 FLALAVAPRA
+1125 FLALAVTPRA

-1191 CGGQVQRW
+1191 CGGQVQHW

-1224 RRRPEAQSSSNSRR
+1224 RRRPETQRGKPRR
-1238 RALPDYT
+1238 RSLPDLT

-1295 AAPMVSLETGGVC
+1295 AAPMLSLETGGVC

-1406 LGRGGKPETWLC
+1406 LGRGEKPETWLC
-1418 AACDRQAD
+1418 AVCDRQAD
-1426 FCAEGALPGWLRA
+1426 FYAEGAIPGWLRA

-1512 PLLFPTAAPDA
+1512 PLLFATAAPDA

-1551 HVLRQWALLR
+1551 QVLRQWALLR

-1589 ALAALDLAHCLDAP
+1589 ALAALDLTHCLDAP

-1641 DRRTMPTGSDV
+1641 DRRTMPTGTDV
-1652 RWDADGTVSFTGLP
+1652 HWDADGTVAFTGLP

-1720 TRTGAVSL
+1720 TRAGAVSL
-1728 FNDDGHAR
+1728 FNDDGRAR

-1741 GWAAWERSVDG
+1741 GWAAWERTVDG
-1752 MSVRVTAF
+1752 MPVRVTAF

-1765 DARVLLIECAG
+1765 NARVLLIECAG

-1806 FTAENARADTP
+1806 FTAGNARADTP

-1844 RRAGAGLSPCF
+1844 RRAGSGLSPCF

-1886 VRALHRVR
+1886 VHALHRVR

-1949 QDAVNLLLLDSKPA
+1949 QDAVNLLLLDSEPA
-1963 REQIGRACA
+1963 RAQIGRACA

-1980 CHWWHAGFGV
+1980 CHWWHADAGV

-2024 EYPFLAGEELTEH
+2024 EYPFLTGEELAEH
-2037 ERDRYQP
+2037 ERNRYQP
-2044 LTPGAETGTVLEH
+2044 LTSGTETGTVLEH

-2124 TLAADRC
+2124 TLAAERC

-2165 DAIAQAFAALD
+2165 DAIAQAFAAFD
-2176 THADR
+2176 THADPAH
-2181 GRVHTALTSAVEHLF
+2181 VHCALTSAVTQLF

-2247 TGRTAEGT
+2247 TGRTDEGAQ
-2255 EILHAVLPAAH
+2255 ILRAVLPTAH

-2276 VLAADIAGGD
+2276 VLAADVAAGD

-2296 TGAAGWYLRIA
+2296 TGAAGWYLRIT
-2307 AEDLLGLHLRGGVL
+2307 AEELLGLHLRGGVL
-2321 YPEPHLPAGWPE
+2321 YPEPRLPDGWPE
-2333 CAVRW
+2333 CTVRW

-2364 GGIGKKRPKPYSQD
+2364 GGIGKKQPKPYSQD

>member
-1 MAETNAAALCEAG
+1 MADTNAGALCEAG
-14 RRDAQALTVTGRRR
+14 RRDAQTLTVTGRRR
-28 AHTGSIRRAARTLV
+28 AHTGSIRHAARTLAR
-42 HAAKA
+42 AAKA
-47 VTPETPNGAWLRDN
+47 VTPETPDGAWLRDN
-61 HTLARTAA
+61 QTLARTAA

-83 ASGKQT
+83 ASGAQT
-89 VLGACCTG
+89 VLHVCCAG

-134 GLQAAAV
+134 GLQAATV
-141 YALADTYARDGA
+141 CALADTYAQDGA

-160 SLRALGTAAWAALAE
+160 SLRALGTAAWAALTE
-175 RCDRVGRILARDPVG
+175 RCDRVGRILARDPAG

-201 RYRQTVAQLARRTG
+201 RYRQTVARLARRTG
-215 RTEIDIA
+215 RSEIDIA

-260 IAAVVM
+260 IAAVIM

-313 PRLALRRGIPPEGR
+313 PRLALRRGIPPEGK

-338 PGDAHALTARLE
+338 PGDAHTLAARLE

-363 LFGLLADLPEADMEH
+363 LFGLLADLPEAAQAHKAGDE
-378 APIDPAILRAARE
+378 AILHAART
-391 EIEALNARWGSRFY
+391 EIEALNARYGGRFY
-405 LFTRPRVQTP
+405 LFTRERTRTP
-415 DGKWSAWERKRG
+415 DGLWRPWERKRG
-427 ALLELARL
+427 ALLRLAQL
-435 VLDRPGALQ
+435 LCGEADAMH

-451 GLSGTVYLLTLDADT
+451 ALRGTAYLLTLDADT

-472 ARALVGAMLHPLNR
+472 ARALAGAMLHPLNR

-727 VLNTSA
+727 LLNASA

-756 RAAKRDGLGAY
+756 RAGKRDGPAAY

-834 RYFETFCTAGEHYLP
+834 QYFETFCTAGEHYLP

-877 LCAHALGVDNGR
+877 LGAHALGVDNGR
-889 GLVLAERMLTTMEQ
+889 GLTLAERMLTTMEQ

-925 LYVSTVDSGNFAA
+925 LYVSTVDSGNCAA

-953 TLAARA
+953 ALAARA

-1224 RRRPEAQSSSNSRR
+1224 RRRPETQRGKPRR
-1238 RALPDYT
+1238 RSLPDLT

-1285 CRRGTRSDPA
+1285 CRRGTRSAPA
-1295 AAPMVSLETGGVC
+1295 AAPMLSLETGGVC

-1375 LAPWEDYVNHPAF
+1375 LAPLEDYVNHPAF

-1406 LGRGGKPETWLC
+1406 LGRGEKPETWLC
-1418 AACDRQAD
+1418 AVCDRQAD
-1426 FCAEGALPGWLRA
+1426 FCAEGAIPGWLRA

-1449 TPPDTPWRVHFALGV
+1449 TPPDTPWRVRFALGV

-1512 PLLFPTAAPDA
+1512 PLLFATAAPDA

-1652 RWDADGTVSFTGLP
+1652 HWDADGTVAFTGLP

-1720 TRTGAVSL
+1720 TRAGAVSL
-1728 FNDDGHAR
+1728 FNDDGRAR

-1741 GWAAWERSVDG
+1741 GWAAWERTVDG

-1765 DARVLLIECAG
+1765 NARVLLIECAG

-1784 DLVCAGRDAD
+1784 DLVCAAHDAD

-1806 FTAENARADTP
+1806 FTAGNARADTP

-1844 RRAGAGLSPCF
+1844 RRAGSGLSPCF

-1886 VRALHRVR
+1886 VHALHRVR

-1924 TLCCRLMARTSL
+1924 ALCCRLMARTSL

-1949 QDAVNLLLLDSKPA
+1949 QDAVNLLLLDSEPA
-1963 REQIGRACA
+1963 RAQIGRACA

-1980 CHWWHAGFGV
+1980 CHWWHAGAGV

-2024 EYPFLAGEELTEH
+2024 EYPFLTGEELAEH

-2044 LTPGAETGTVLEH
+2044 LTPGTETGTVLEH

-2124 TLAADRC
+2124 TLAAERC

-2165 DAIAQAFAALD
+2165 DAIAQAFAAFD
-2176 THADR
+2176 THADPAH
-2181 GRVHTALTSAVEHLF
+2181 VHCALTSAVTQLF

-2247 TGRTAEGT
+2247 TGRTDEGAQ
-2255 EILHAVLPAAH
+2255 ILRAVLPTAH

-2276 VLAADIAGGD
+2276 VLAADVAAGD

-2296 TGAAGWYLRIA
+2296 TGAAGWYLRIT
-2307 AEDLLGLHLRGGVL
+2307 AEELLGLHLRGGVL
-2321 YPEPHLPAGWPE
+2321 YPEPRLPDGWPE
-2333 CAVRW
+2333 CTVRW

-2364 GGIGKKRPKPYSQD
+2364 GGIGKKQPKPYSQD

>member
-28 AHTGSIRRAARTLV
+28 ARTGSIRRAVKALTRT
-42 HAAKA
+42 AKA
-47 VTPETPNGAWLRDN
+47 VTPETPDGAWLRDN
-61 HTLARTAA
+61 QTLARTAA

-83 ASGKQT
+83 ASGAQT
-89 VLGACCTG
+89 VLHVCCAG

-134 GLQAAAV
+134 GLQAATV
-141 YALADTYARDGA
+141 CALADTYAHDGA

-160 SLRALGTAAWAALAE
+160 SLRALGTAAWAALTE
-175 RCDRVGRILARDPVG
+175 RCDRVGRILARDPAG

-201 RYRQTVAQLARRTG
+201 RYRQTVARLARRTG

-255 DGAWY
+255 GGAWY

-281 VSGAVLLLIPVSEA
+281 VSGAVLLLIPVSEV

-313 PRLALRRGIPPEGR
+313 PRLALRRGIPPEGK

-338 PGDAHALTARLE
+338 PGDAHTLAARLE

-391 EIEALNARWGSRFY
+391 EIEALNARYGGRFY
-405 LFTRPRVQTP
+405 LFTRERTRTP
-415 DGKWSAWERKRG
+415 DGLWRPWERKRG
-427 ALLELARL
+427 ALLQLAQL
-435 VLDRPGALQ
+435 LCGEADAMH

-451 GLSGTVYLLTLDADT
+451 ALRGTAYLLTLDADT

-472 ARALVGAMLHPLNR
+472 ARALAGAMLHPLNR

-558 ALLACCGGDALPEQ
+558 ALLACCGGNALPEQ

-635 DRFRLADS
+635 DQFRLADS

-727 VLNTSA
+727 VLNASA
-733 IVTALWRMTVSHRD
+733 IVTALWRMLVSHKN

-756 RAAKRDGLGAY
+756 RAGKRDGPAAY

-811 APGAAPLQHAA
+811 ADAPAQLSRAA

-889 GLVLAERMLTTMEQ
+889 GLALAEQMLTTMEQ

-925 LYVSTVDSGNFAA
+925 LYVSTVDSGNCAA

-944 NALRGWGQG
+944 NALRGWGQDA
-953 TLAARA
+953 LAARA

-1075 VRTGQPW
+1075 VRAGQPW

-1143 AARGLLG
+1143 AARGLPG

-1161 RARTGGGGQIVHC
+1161 HARTGGGGQIVHC

-1224 RRRPEAQSSSNSRR
+1224 RRRPEAQRSKPRR

-1245 VEGTGVDAEAPRCTL
+1245 VEGTGVDAEVPRCTL

-1285 CRRGTRSDPA
+1285 CRRGTRSDPS
-1295 AAPMVSLETGGVC
+1295 AAPAVSLEAGGVC
-1308 TPLLPGTAD
+1308 TLLLPGTAD

-1363 IDGTVRLTFEAV
+1363 IDGTVRLKFEAV

-1418 AACDRQAD
+1418 AVCDRQGTWR
-1426 FCAEGALPGWLRA
+1426 AEGPVPGWLRA
-1439 GYVQVRVAVH
+1439 GRVELTVPVQAA
-1449 TPPDTPWRVHFALGV
+1449 PDTPWRVRFALGV

-1523 SAQQLERPALWAH
+1523 AAEQIKRPALWAH

-1589 ALAALDLAHCLDAP
+1589 ALAALDLTHCLDAP

-1652 RWDADGTVSFTGLP
+1652 HWDADGTVAFTGLP

-1720 TRTGAVSL
+1720 TRAGAVSL
-1728 FNDDGHAR
+1728 FDDDGHAR

-1741 GWAAWERSVDG
+1741 GWAAWERTVDG
-1752 MSVRVTAF
+1752 MSVHVTAF

-1765 DARVLLIECAG
+1765 NARVLLIECAG

-1817 LRVCAAAGMP
+1817 LHVCAAAGMP

-1886 VRALHRVR
+1886 VRTLHRVR

-1905 ITTPDAAM
+1905 ITTPDEAM

-1924 TLCCRLMARTSL
+1924 ALCCRLLARTSL

-1949 QDAVNLLLLDSKPA
+1949 QDAVNLLLLDSAPA

-1972 HQFSAGDV
+1972 HQFAAGDV
-1980 CHWWHAGFGV
+1980 CHWWHEGAGA

-2010 EYAQKTGDT
+2010 EYVEKTGDAE
-2019 QILSA
+2019 ILSA
-2024 EYPFLAGEELTEH
+2024 EYPFLAGEELEENEH
-2037 ERDRYQP
+2037 DRYQP
-2044 LTPGAETGTVLEH
+2044 LEVSTERGTVLEH
-2057 CRRAFMRVLA
+2057 CRRALMRVLA

-2124 TLAADRC
+2124 ALAADRC

-2165 DAIAQAFAALD
+2165 DAIAQAFAAFD
-2176 THADR
+2176 THADPAH
-2181 GRVHTALTSAVEHLF
+2181 VHCALTSAVEQLF

-2247 TGRTAEGT
+2247 TGRTDEGVQ
-2255 EILHAVLPAAH
+2255 ILRAVLPAAH

-2276 VLAADIAGGD
+2276 VLAADVAAGD

-2307 AEDLLGLHLRGGVL
+2307 AEELLGLHLRGGVL
-2321 YPEPHLPAGWPE
+2321 YPEPRLPAGWPE

-2352 DGVTVDEKPYDG
+2352 DGVTADEKPYDG

>member
-1 MAETNAAALCEAG
+1 MAETNTAALRAQGE
-14 RRDAQALTVTGRRR
+14 RDARALTVTGRRR
-28 AHTGSIRRAARTLV
+28 ADTGRIRRAGKALARM
-42 HAAKA
+42 ARA
-47 VTPETPNGAWLRDN
+47 VTPETPNGQWLRDN
-61 HTLARTAA
+61 RSFACAA
-69 SDAAAALRH
+69 AGDAVAALRH
-78 AHTLR
+78 ARVRT
-83 ASGKQT
+83 SGGQT
-89 VLGACCTG
+89 ALGACCAG
-97 LLRACGNALTP
+97 LLRACGGALTV
-108 KAAQAYLAGFQDV
+108 KAAEAYLEGFQDA

-134 GLQAAAV
+134 GLQAAV
-141 YALADTYARDGA
+141 VCALADTYAHDGA

-160 SLRALGTAAWAALAE
+160 SLRALGTAAWGMLAE

-201 RYRQTVAQLARRTG
+201 HYRQTVARLARRTG
-215 RTEIDIA
+215 RTEIEIA
-222 EDVLARAQSGEGARR
+222 EDVLARAQRSEGARR

-249 APEKRR
+249 APERRR
-255 DGAWY
+255 DGGWY
-260 IAAVVM
+260 IAAVVV
-266 GTLALSLLL
+266 GTLFLSLLL
-275 GFATGS
+275 GFATKS
-281 VSGAVLLLIPVSEA
+281 VSGAVLLLIPVSEV

-327 TLCVIAALLTC
+327 TLCVIAALLTS
-338 PGDAHALTARLE
+338 PDDAHALCARLE
-350 EYALCNRDAGEQL
+350 EYYLCNRDALGQL
-363 LFGLLADLPEADMEH
+363 TFGLLADLPEADMAH
-378 APIDPAILRAARE
+378 APIDPAILRAARA
-391 EIEALNARWGSRFY
+391 EIAALNARWGSRFY

-435 VLDRPGALQ
+435 VLDRPGTLQ

-486 PVVDARRGVV
+486 AVVDAQRGVV
-496 THGYGLLHPRMATE
+496 TRGYGLLHPRMATE
-510 LQSARASDWARVF
+510 LQSANATDWARVF
-523 AGPGGS
+523 AGPGGA
-529 DPYGGVCGELYM
+529 DPYGGACGELYM

-546 GGFSGKG
+546 GGFPGKG
-553 ILDVR
+553 ILDAR
-558 ALLACCGGDALPEQ
+558 ALLDCCGGGVIPEG
-572 RILSHDA
+572 RVLSHDA

-635 DRFRLADS
+635 DRFRLADN
-643 LRRSLVAPATWAA
+643 LRRSLVAPATWIS

-684 FALGHP
+684 RALGQP
-690 IVHPADARVRYHSS
+690 IVHPADTRVRYHSD
-704 VLPGLA
+704 VLHGLA
-710 AAVVQTVLRLI
+710 SAVAQTVLRLI

-727 VLNTSA
+727 ILNTSA
-733 IVTALWRMTVSHRD
+733 IVTALWRMAVSHRN

-756 RAAKRDGLGAY
+756 RAGRRDGLGAY
-767 LRALWPAS
+767 WRALWPAS

-787 PTGLAAGIVWTLS
+787 PTGLAAGIVWMLS

-811 APGAAPLQHAA
+811 AAGAAPLSRAA

-834 RYFETFCTAGEHYLP
+834 QYFETFCTAEDHYLP
-849 PDNVQTQ
+849 PDNVQSQ

-869 MGFALLSA
+869 MGLALVSA
-877 LCAHALGVDNGR
+877 LGAHALGIDGGQ
-889 GLVLAERMLTTMEQ
+889 GLALAERMLTTMEQ

-925 LYVSTVDSGNFAA
+925 LYVSTVDSGNCAA
-938 ALLAAA
+938 ALLTAA
-944 NALRGWGQG
+944 NALRGWGQNE
-953 TLAARA
+953 LAARA
-959 QALCDGMDFALLYDP
+959 QMLCDGMDFGPLYDP

-989 RSEGYYDLL
+989 WSESYYDLL
-998 ESEARLTSYFAVARG
+998 SSEARLTSYFAVARG

-1024 RAQVQHERYRGCVSW
+1024 RAQVQKDHYRGCVSW
-1039 SGSVF
+1039 SGSMF
-1044 EYLMPELFLPPQRDS
+1044 EYLMPELFLPPVRDS

-1069 RVQRRR
+1069 YVQRRR
-1075 VRTGQPW
+1075 VRPGQAW

-1104 CAALAMQPDMDR
+1104 CAALALQPGMDR
-1116 ELVLSPYSA
+1116 ELVLSPYSS
-1125 FLALAVAPRA
+1125 FLALAVEPRA
-1135 AVRDLRRF
+1135 AMRNLRRL
-1143 AARGLLG
+1143 AALGLLG
-1150 QYGFREALDCT
+1150 QHGFFDALDCT
-1161 RARTGGGGQIVHC
+1161 RARTGGGGQIVRC

-1180 GMSLLSACNAL
+1180 GMSLLAACNAL
-1191 CGGQVQRW
+1191 CGDQVRRW
-1199 FLADPAMRAHMSLLS
+1199 FFADPAMRAHATLLS

-1224 RRRPEAQSSSNSRR
+1224 RRRAEQPAEKARR
-1238 RALPDYT
+1238 RALPDYAA
-1245 VEGTGVDAEAPRCTL
+1245 EGTGIDAEAPRCAL
-1260 LSNGTYCLAVTEAG
+1260 LSNGTYCLAVSEAG

-1285 CRRGTRSDPA
+1285 CRRGTRADPA
-1295 AAPMVSLETGGVC
+1295 AGPVVQLETDDFSG
-1308 TPLLPGTAD
+1308 PLLPGTA
-1317 AARWRFTVRAAQFST
+1317 AGAQWRFTVRAAQFT
-1332 RHGSVTAV
+1332 ARHGDVTAV
-1340 QTFTVPERVNGEVR
+1340 QTLTVPGRANGEVR
-1354 ALTLSSPDG
+1354 ALTLSSPRG
-1363 IDGTVRLTFEAV
+1363 IEGTVRFVFEAV
-1375 LAPWEDYVNHPAF
+1375 LAPWDDYVNHPAF
-1388 ARLGFQSVLRRN
+1388 ARLGFQSVLRRD
-1400 ALLLRR
+1400 ALLLRH
-1406 LGRGGKPETWLC
+1406 LGRGEKPEAWLC
-1418 AACDRQAD
+1418 AVCDRPGTWR
-1426 FCAEGALPGWLRA
+1426 AEGPVPGWLRA
-1439 GYVQVRVAVH
+1439 GRVELSVPVH
-1449 TPPDTPWRVHFALGV
+1449 TAPDTPWRVRFALGV
-1464 GAHEDDA
+1464 GAREDDA
-1471 FAAAQR
+1471 FTAAQR
-1477 ALVLPPESAAALPG
+1477 ALVLPPAMAAALPAE
-1491 TLAAQYGMTDA
+1491 LAAQYGMTGA
-1502 ELEGA
+1502 ELDGA
-1507 MAHIS
+1507 MAAVS
-1512 PLLFPTAAPDA
+1512 PLLFPAVAASAAPG
-1523 SAQQLERPALWAH
+1523 QLERPALWAQ
-1536 GISGDLPVWCARPEA
+1536 GISGDLPVWCAQAERG
-1551 HVLRQWALLR
+1551 VVRQWALLR
-1561 ALGIGCDLA
+1561 ALGVVCDLA
-1570 LCTSDG
+1570 LRSGDG
-1576 GDYLQPTRTKVRG
+1576 GDYRQPTAGKVRG
-1589 ALAALDLAHCLDAP
+1589 WLAALDLAHTLGAS
-1603 GGVHLVPEDAFAD
+1603 GGVHLVPEEAFPA
-1616 VAAAAAIRPGMAHT
+1616 VAAAAAIRPGMART
-1630 RCTLPLLPPPG
+1630 RCTLPLLAPPG
-1641 DRRTMPTGSDV
+1641 DRRYLPTGSDV
-1652 RWDADGTVSFTGLP
+1652 HWDDDGTVSFTGLP
-1666 PRAWSNVLTNGRFGF
+1666 PRAWSQVLTNGRFGF

-1687 TGHLWYR
+1687 TGHMWHR

-1715 TLRMT
+1715 TLRM
-1720 TRTGAVSL
+1720 AS
-1728 FNDDGHAR
+1728 
-1736 VEYGF
+1736 
-1741 GWAAWERSVDG
+1741 
-1752 MSVRVTAF
+1752 
-1760 VPEDA
+1760 
-1765 DARVLLIECAG
+1765 
-1776 RARITWHT
+1776 RA
-1784 DLVCAGRDAD
+1784 
-1794 APAVVTAYSGGV
+1794 
-1806 FTAENARADTP
+1806 
-1817 LRVCAAAGMP
+1817 
-1827 LTGWTCD
+1827 
-1834 RFSFLRGQMD
+1834 
-1844 RRAGAGLSPCF
+1844 
-1855 ALEGVV
+1855 
-1861 ERQGVL
+1861 
-1867 VCGCDT
+1867 
-1873 RANLLRLTQPDEA
+1873 
-1886 VRALHRVR
+1886 
-1894 ERWLGAVSRLW
+1894 GAVSRLW
-1905 ITTPDAAM
+1905 MTTPDADM

-1924 TLCCRLMARTSL
+1924 TLCCRLLARTSL

-1949 QDAVNLLLLDSKPA
+1949 QDAVNLLLLDSAPA

-1972 HQFSAGDV
+1972 HQFAAGDV
-1980 CHWWHAGFGV
+1980 CHWWHAGTGP

-2010 EYAQKTGDT
+2010 EYVEKTGDAE
-2019 QILSA
+2019 ILSA
-2024 EYPFLAGEELTEH
+2024 EYPFLAGEELEENEH
-2037 ERDRYQP
+2037 DRYQP
-2044 LTPGAETGTVLEH
+2044 LEPGAETGTVLEH
-2057 CRRAFMRVLA
+2057 CRRALMRVLA
-2067 RGVGAHGLLHI
+2067 RGVGAHGLLLI

-2105 AVTAR
+2105 AITAR
-2110 KFAALIGGHAAEQL
+2110 KFAALVGGHAAEQL
-2124 TLAADRC
+2124 ALAADHC
-2131 TRAAEAAWDGAW
+2131 TRAAEGAWDGAW

-2151 GQPLGSEKSGECRI
+2151 GRPLGSEACGECRI

-2181 GRVHTALTSAVEHLF
+2181 GRVHTALTSAVEQLF

-2247 TGRTAEGT
+2247 TGRTAEGV

-2333 CAVRW
+2333 CTVRW

-2345 HTIRLRP
+2345 HTVRLRP
-2352 DGVTVDEKPYDG
+2352 DGVTVDNAPYDG

>member
-1 MAETNAAALCEAG
+1 MAETNADALREAG
-14 RRDAQALTVTGRRR
+14 ARDAQALTVTGRRR
-28 AHTGSIRRAARTLV
+28 AHTGSIRHAARTLA

-61 HTLARTAA
+61 HTLARAA
-69 SDAAAALRH
+69 ADDAAAALRH

-97 LLRACGNALTP
+97 LLHACGNALTP

-141 YALADTYARDGA
+141 CALADTYANDGA
-153 AAPALFT
+153 AAPTLFT
-160 SLRALGTAAWAALAE
+160 SLRALGTAAWAALTE

-190 VYPAMDAATRT
+190 VYPAMDAATRAH
-201 RYRQTVAQLARRTG
+201 YRQVTAQLARRTG

-222 EDVLARAQSGEGARR
+222 EDVLARAQSGAGARR

-249 APEKRR
+249 APEKHR
-255 DGAWY
+255 DGTWY
-260 IAAVVM
+260 IAAVIV

-313 PRLALRRGIPPEGR
+313 PRLALRRGIPPEGK

-338 PGDAHALTARLE
+338 PGDAHTLAARLE

-378 APIDPAILRAARE
+378 APIDPAILRAARTQ
-391 EIEALNARWGSRFY
+391 IEALNARYGGRFY
-405 LFTRPRVQTP
+405 LFTRERVQTP

-427 ALLELARL
+427 ALLRLAQL
-435 VLDRPGALQ
+435 LCGEADAMH

-451 GLSGTVYLLTLDADT
+451 ALRGTAYLLTLDADT

-727 VLNTSA
+727 VLNASA
-733 IVTALWRMTVSHRD
+733 IVTALWRMLVSHKN

-877 LCAHALGVDNGR
+877 LSAHALGVDNGR
-889 GLVLAERMLTTMEQ
+889 GLALAERMLTTMEQ

-925 LYVSTVDSGNFAA
+925 LYVSTVDSGNCAA

-944 NALRGWGQG
+944 NALRGWGQDE
-953 TLAARA
+953 LAARA

-1059 LLWESAKFCL
+1059 LLWESVKFCL

-1075 VRTGQPW
+1075 VRAGQPW

-1125 FLALAVAPRA
+1125 FLALAIAPRA

-1150 QYGFREALDCT
+1150 QHGFREALDCT

-1224 RRRPEAQSSSNSRR
+1224 RRRPETQRNKPHR

-1295 AAPMVSLETGGVC
+1295 AAPMLSLETGGAC

-1406 LGRGGKPETWLC
+1406 LGRGEKPETWLC

-1426 FCAEGALPGWLRA
+1426 FCAEGAIPGWLRA

-1449 TPPDTPWRVHFALGV
+1449 TPPDTPWHVRFALGV

-1491 TLAAQYGMTDA
+1491 ALAAQYGMTDA

-1523 SAQQLERPALWAH
+1523 SAEQLKRPALWAH

-1551 HVLRQWALLR
+1551 QVLRQWALLR

-1576 GDYLQPTRTKVRG
+1576 GDYLQPTRAKVRG
-1589 ALAALDLAHCLDAP
+1589 VLAALDRAHCLDAP

-1720 TRTGAVSL
+1720 TRAGTVSL
-1728 FNDDGHAR
+1728 FDDDGHAR

-1741 GWAAWERSVDG
+1741 GWAAWERTVDG

-1765 DARVLLIECAG
+1765 NARVLLIECAG

-1806 FTAENARADTP
+1806 FTAENARADAP
-1817 LRVCAAAGMP
+1817 LHVCAAAGMP

-1905 ITTPDAAM
+1905 ITTPDEAM

-1924 TLCCRLMARTSL
+1924 TLCCRLLARTSL

-2024 EYPFLAGEELTEH
+2024 EYPFLAGEELEEN

-2044 LTPGAETGTVLEH
+2044 LTPGTETGTVLEH

-2078 GTGDWNDAFDRVGA
+2078 GTGDWNDAFDRVGT

-2165 DAIAQAFAALD
+2165 DAIAQAFAAFD
-2176 THADR
+2176 THADPAHVQR
-2181 GRVHTALTSAVEHLF
+2181 ALTSAVTQLF

-2247 TGRTAEGT
+2247 TGRTDEGAQ
-2255 EILHAVLPAAH
+2255 ILRAVLPAAH

-2276 VLAADIAGGD
+2276 VLAADVAAGD

-2296 TGAAGWYLRIA
+2296 TGAAGWYLRVA
-2307 AEDLLGLHLRGGVL
+2307 AEELLGLHLRGGVL
-2321 YPEPHLPAGWPE
+2321 YPEPRLPDGWPE

>member
-28 AHTGSIRRAARTLV
+28 AHTGSIRRAAHTLTRT
-42 HAAKA
+42 AKA
-47 VTPETPNGAWLRDN
+47 VTPETPDGAWLRDN
-61 HTLARTAA
+61 RTLARAA
-69 SDAAAALRH
+69 ADDAAAALRH

-141 YALADTYARDGA
+141 CALADTYAHDGA

-160 SLRALGTAAWAALAE
+160 SLRALGTAAWAALTE
-175 RCDRVGRILARDPVG
+175 RCDRVGRILARDPAG

-260 IAAVVM
+260 IAAVIM

-338 PGDAHALTARLE
+338 PGDAHTLAARLE

-363 LFGLLADLPEADMEH
+363 LFGLLADLPEAAQAHRDGDE
-378 APIDPAILRAARE
+378 AILRAART
-391 EIEALNARWGSRFY
+391 EIEALNARYGGRFY
-405 LFTRPRVQTP
+405 LFTRERTRTP
-415 DGKWSAWERKRG
+415 DGLWRPWERKRG
-427 ALLELARL
+427 ALLRLAQL
-435 VLDRPGALQ
+435 LCGEADAMH

-486 PVVDARRGVV
+486 PVVDAQRGVV

-727 VLNTSA
+727 ILNASA

-811 APGAAPLQHAA
+811 AAGTAPLTRAA
-822 QRELLGWAKATW
+822 QRELLGWAQATW
-834 RYFETFCTAGEHYLP
+834 QYFETFCTAEEHYLP

-877 LCAHALGVDNGR
+877 LSAHALGIDNGN
-889 GLVLAERMLTTMEQ
+889 GLALAEQMLTTMEQ

-925 LYVSTVDSGNFAA
+925 LYVSTVDSGNCAA

-944 NALRGWGQG
+944 NALRGWGQDE
-953 TLAARA
+953 LAARA

-980 IGIDTGSGK
+980 IGIDTGSGR

-1075 VRTGQPW
+1075 VRAGQPW

-1143 AARGLLG
+1143 AARGLPG

-1224 RRRPEAQSSSNSRR
+1224 RRRPEAQRSKPRR

-1295 AAPMVSLETGGVC
+1295 AAPMLSLETGGAC

-1332 RHGSVTAV
+1332 RHGSMTAV

-1363 IDGTVRLTFEAV
+1363 IDGTVQLTFEAV

-1406 LGRGGKPETWLC
+1406 LGRVEKPETWLC
-1418 AACDRQAD
+1418 AACDRPGTWR
-1426 FCAEGALPGWLRA
+1426 AEGPVPGWLRA
-1439 GYVQVRVAVH
+1439 GRVELTVPVH
-1449 TPPDTPWRVHFALGV
+1449 TPPDTPWRVRFALGV

-1491 TLAAQYGMTDA
+1491 ALAAQYGMTDA

-1523 SAQQLERPALWAH
+1523 SAEQLKRPALWAH

-1561 ALGIGCDLA
+1561 ALGVGCDLA
-1570 LCTSDG
+1570 LCSSDG

-1589 ALAALDLAHCLDAP
+1589 VLAALDLAHCLDAP
-1603 GGVHLVPEDAFAD
+1603 GGVHLVPEAAFAD

-1641 DRRTMPTGSDV
+1641 DRRTMPTGSEV
-1652 RWDADGTVSFTGLP
+1652 HWDADGTVAFTGLP

-1720 TRTGAVSL
+1720 TRAGAVSL
-1728 FNDDGHAR
+1728 FHDDGHAR

-1741 GWAAWERSVDG
+1741 GWAAWERTVDG

-1765 DARVLLIECAG
+1765 NARVLLIECAG

-1784 DLVCAGRDAD
+1784 DLVCAARDAD

-1817 LRVCAAAGMP
+1817 LHVCAAAGMP

-1867 VCGCDT
+1867 VCGCDA

-1905 ITTPDAAM
+1905 ITTPDEAM

-2024 EYPFLAGEELTEH
+2024 EYPFLAGEELEENEH
-2037 ERDRYQP
+2037 DRYQP
-2044 LTPGAETGTVLEH
+2044 LEVSTETGTVLEH

-2067 RGVGAHGLLHI
+2067 RGVGAHGLLRI

-2165 DAIAQAFAALD
+2165 DAIAQAFAAFD
-2176 THADR
+2176 THADPAH
-2181 GRVHTALTSAVEHLF
+2181 VHCALTSAVEQLF

-2247 TGRTAEGT
+2247 TGRTDEGVQ
-2255 EILHAVLPAAH
+2255 ILRAVLPAAH

-2276 VLAADIAGGD
+2276 VLAADVAAGD

-2296 TGAAGWYLRIA
+2296 TGAAGWYLRVA
-2307 AEDLLGLHLRGGVL
+2307 AEELLGLHLRGGVL
-2321 YPEPHLPAGWPE
+2321 YPEPRLPAGWPE

>member
-1 MAETNAAALCEAG
+1 M
-14 RRDAQALTVTGRRR
+14 
-28 AHTGSIRRAARTLV
+28 
-42 HAAKA
+42 
-47 VTPETPNGAWLRDN
+47 P
-61 HTLARTAA
+61 
-69 SDAAAALRH
+69 
-78 AHTLR
+78 
-83 ASGKQT
+83 
-89 VLGACCTG
+89 
-97 LLRACGNALTP
+97 
-108 KAAQAYLAGFQDV
+108 
-121 LPLETAELALLVP
+121 
-134 GLQAAAV
+134 
-141 YALADTYARDGA
+141 
-153 AAPALFT
+153 
-160 SLRALGTAAWAALAE
+160 
-175 RCDRVGRILARDPVG
+175 RCWR
-190 VYPAMDAATRT
+190 
-201 RYRQTVAQLARRTG
+201 
-215 RTEIDIA
+215 
-222 EDVLARAQSGEGARR
+222 
-237 HVGWFLLREVLG
+237 W
-249 APEKRR
+249 
-255 DGAWY
+255 
-260 IAAVVM
+260 
-266 GTLALSLLL
+266 
-275 GFATGS
+275 
-281 VSGAVLLLIPVSEA
+281 
-295 VKGLLDAVLL
+295 
-305 RVTKPRFV
+305 
-313 PRLALRRGIPPEGR
+313 RRGSS
-327 TLCVIAALLTC
+327 
-338 PGDAHALTARLE
+338 
-350 EYALCNRDAGEQL
+350 Y
-363 LFGLLADLPEADMEH
+363 
-378 APIDPAILRAARE
+378 
-391 EIEALNARWGSRFY
+391 
-405 LFTRPRVQTP
+405 
-415 DGKWSAWERKRG
+415 
-427 ALLELARL
+427 
-435 VLDRPGALQ
+435 
-444 CAAGDAA
+444 
-451 GLSGTVYLLTLDADT
+451 
-466 RLTPGA
+466 
-472 ARALVGAMLHPLNR
+472 
-486 PVVDARRGVV
+486 
-496 THGYGLLHPRMATE
+496 
-510 LQSARASDWARVF
+510 
-523 AGPGGS
+523 
-529 DPYGGVCGELYM
+529 
-541 DCFDR
+541 
-546 GGFSGKG
+546 
-553 ILDVR
+553 
-558 ALLACCGGDALPEQ
+558 
-572 RILSHDA
+572 
-579 LEGAYLHGG
+579 
-588 FLGDVELTDTFPAAP
+588 
-603 LAWGARAHRWI
+603 
-614 RGDWQNAP
+614 
-622 WIFSRRA
+622 
-629 RALHPI
+629 
-635 DRFRLADS
+635 
-643 LRRSLVAPATWAA
+643 
-656 IFLGCVLRWPG
+656 
-667 LRLAAY
+667 
-673 AALLALAQGLI
+673 
-684 FALGHP
+684 ALGHP

-727 VLNTSA
+727 VLNASA

-877 LCAHALGVDNGR
+877 LGAHALGVDSGR
-889 GLVLAERMLTTMEQ
+889 GLALAEQMLTTMEQ

-925 LYVSTVDSGNFAA
+925 LYVSTVDSGNCAA

-944 NALRGWGQG
+944 NALRGWGQDA
-953 TLAARA
+953 LAARA

-1075 VRTGQPW
+1075 VRAGQPW

-1224 RRRPEAQSSSNSRR
+1224 RRRPEAQRSKPRR

-1295 AAPMVSLETGGVC
+1295 AAPMLSLETGGTC

-1332 RHGSVTAV
+1332 RHDSVTAV

-1406 LGRGGKPETWLC
+1406 LGRGGKPEMWLC

-1426 FCAEGALPGWLRA
+1426 FCAEGAIPGWLRA

-1449 TPPDTPWRVHFALGV
+1449 TPPDTPWRVRFALGV

-1491 TLAAQYGMTDA
+1491 ALAAQYGMTDA

-1523 SAQQLERPALWAH
+1523 AAEQLKRPALWAH

-1570 LCTSDG
+1570 LCSSDG

-1652 RWDADGTVSFTGLP
+1652 HWDADGTVAFTGLP

-1720 TRTGAVSL
+1720 TRAGAVSL
-1728 FNDDGHAR
+1728 FNDDGRAR

-1741 GWAAWERSVDG
+1741 GWAAWERTVDG

-1765 DARVLLIECAG
+1765 NARVLLIECAG

-1784 DLVCAGRDAD
+1784 DLVCAARDAD

-1844 RRAGAGLSPCF
+1844 RRAGSGLSPCF

-1886 VRALHRVR
+1886 VHALHRVR

-2024 EYPFLAGEELTEH
+2024 EYPFLAGEELEEN

-2044 LTPGAETGTVLEH
+2044 LAPGSTETGTVLEH

-2124 TLAADRC
+2124 ALAADRC

-2165 DAIAQAFAALD
+2165 DAIAQAFAAFD
-2176 THADR
+2176 THADPAH
-2181 GRVHTALTSAVEHLF
+2181 VHCALTSAVEQLF

-2247 TGRTAEGT
+2247 TGRTDEGA
-2255 EILHAVLPAAH
+2255 EILCAVLPAAH

-2276 VLAADIAGGD
+2276 VLAADVAAGD

-2307 AEDLLGLHLRGGVL
+2307 AEELLGLHLRGGVL
-2321 YPEPHLPAGWPE
+2321 YPEPRLPAGWPE

>member
-1 MAETNAAALCEAG
+1 MAEPNAAALQEAG

-28 AHTGSIRRAARTLV
+28 AHTGSLRRAARTL
-42 HAAKA
+42 ARTART

-61 HTLARTAA
+61 RNLARAA
-69 SDAAAALRH
+69 ANDAAAALRH

-83 ASGKQT
+83 ASGAQT
-89 VLGACCTG
+89 VLHVCCAG
-97 LLRACGNALTP
+97 LLRACGGVLTP
-108 KAAQAYLAGFQDV
+108 GAAQAYLTGFQDA
-121 LPLETAELALLVP
+121 LPLETGELALLVP
-134 GLQAAAV
+134 GLQAATV
-141 YALADTYARDGA
+141 CALADTYTRGGA

-160 SLRALGTAAWAALAE
+160 SLRALGTAAWAALTE
-175 RCDRVGRILARDPVG
+175 RCDHVGRILARDPAG
-190 VYPAMDAATRT
+190 VYPAMDAATREH
-201 RYRQTVAQLARRTG
+201 YRQAAAQLARRTG
-215 RTEIDIA
+215 RSETDIA

-249 APEKRR
+249 APERRR
-255 DGAWY
+255 DGGWY
-260 IAAVVM
+260 IAAVVV
-266 GTLALSLLL
+266 GTLFLSLLL
-275 GFATGS
+275 GFATKS
-281 VSGAVLLLIPVSEA
+281 VSGAVLLLIPVSEV

-327 TLCVIAALLTC
+327 TLCVIAALLTS
-338 PGDAHALTARLE
+338 PDDAHALCARLE
-350 EYALCNRDAGEQL
+350 EYYLCNRDALGQL
-363 LFGLLADLPEADMEH
+363 TFGLLADLPEADMEH
-378 APIDPAILRAARE
+378 APIDPAILRAARA
-391 EIEALNARWGSRFY
+391 EIEALNARWGNRFY
-405 LFTRPRVQTP
+405 LFTRKRVPTP

-435 VLDRPGALQ
+435 VLDRPGALH

-486 PVVDARRGVV
+486 AVVDAQRGVV
-496 THGYGLLHPRMATE
+496 TRGYGLLHPRMATE
-510 LQSARASDWARVF
+510 LESANATDWARVF
-523 AGPGGS
+523 AGPGGA
-529 DPYGGVCGELYM
+529 DPYGGACGELYM

-546 GGFSGKG
+546 GGFTGKG
-553 ILDVR
+553 IIDAR
-558 ALLACCGGDALPEQ
+558 ALLDCCGGVIPEG
-572 RILSHDA
+572 RVLSHDA

-629 RALHPI
+629 RVLHPI
-635 DRFRLADS
+635 DRFRLADN
-643 LRRSLVAPATWAA
+643 LRRSLVAPATWLA

-673 AALLALAQGLI
+673 AALLALAQELI

-727 VLNTSA
+727 ALNVSA

-756 RAAKRDGLGAY
+756 RAAKRDGLWAY

-811 APGAAPLQHAA
+811 APGAAPLQHTA

-834 RYFETFCTAGEHYLP
+834 QYFETFCTAGEHYLP

-877 LCAHALGVDNGR
+877 LGAHALGVDNGR
-889 GLVLAERMLTTMEQ
+889 GLALAERMLTTMEQ

-925 LYVSTVDSGNFAA
+925 LYVSTVDSGNCAA

-944 NALRGWGQG
+944 NALRGWGQAE
-953 TLAARA
+953 LAARA

-1013 DVPREHWRALS
+1013 DVPCEHWRALS

-1143 AARGLLG
+1143 AARGLPG
-1150 QYGFREALDCT
+1150 QYGFCEALDCT

-1224 RRRPEAQSSSNSRR
+1224 RRRPEAQSEKPRR
-1238 RALPDYT
+1238 RALPELT
-1245 VEGTGVDAEAPRCTL
+1245 AEGTGVDAESPRCTL

-1285 CRRGTRSDPA
+1285 CRRGTRDDPA
-1295 AAPMVSLETGGVC
+1295 AAPAVYLETGGAC

-1340 QTFTVPERVNGEVR
+1340 QTLTVPERVNGEVR
-1354 ALTLSSPDG
+1354 ALTLSAPDG

-1375 LAPWEDYVNHPAF
+1375 LAPWNDYVNHPAF

-1406 LGRGGKPETWLC
+1406 LGRGEKPETWLC
-1418 AACDRQAD
+1418 AVCDRQAD
-1426 FCAEGALPGWLRA
+1426 FCAEGPIPGWLRA
-1439 GYVQVRVAVH
+1439 GCVQVRVAVH
-1449 TPPDTPWRVHFALGV
+1449 TPPDTPWRVRFALGV

-1491 TLAAQYGMTDA
+1491 ALAAQYGMTDA

-1507 MAHIS
+1507 MARIS

-1523 SAQQLERPALWAH
+1523 SAQQLKRPALWAH

-1561 ALGIGCDLA
+1561 ALGIRCDLA
-1570 LCTSDG
+1570 LCTADG
-1576 GDYLQPTRTKVRG
+1576 GDYLQPTRTTVRG
-1589 ALAALDLAHCLDAP
+1589 VLAALDLAHCLDAP

-1616 VAAAAAIRPGMAHT
+1616 VAAAAAVRPGMAHT

-1641 DRRTMPTGSDV
+1641 DRRTMPTGSKV

-1681 LATDAG
+1681 LAADAG

-1715 TLRMT
+1715 TLCMASRA
-1720 TRTGAVSL
+1720 GAVSL
-1728 FNDDGHAR
+1728 FDDDGQVR

-1794 APAVVTAYSGGV
+1794 ASAVVTAYSGGV

-1827 LTGWTCD
+1827 LAGWTCD

-1855 ALEGVV
+1855 ALEGIVG
-1861 ERQGVL
+1861 RQGVL

-1886 VRALHRVR
+1886 VHALHRVR

-1905 ITTPDAAM
+1905 MTTPDAAM

-1949 QDAVNLLLLDSKPA
+1949 QDAVNLLLLDSAPA

-1972 HQFSAGDV
+1972 HQFTAGDV
-1980 CHWWHAGFGV
+1980 CHWWHEGAGA

-2010 EYAQKTGDT
+2010 EYVEKTGDT
-2019 QILSA
+2019 EILSA
-2024 EYPFLAGEELTEH
+2024 EYPFLAGEELEENEH
-2037 ERDRYQP
+2037 DRYQP
-2044 LTPGAETGTVLEH
+2044 LEVSAETGTVLEH
-2057 CRRAFMRVLA
+2057 CRRALMRVLA
-2067 RGVGAHGLLHI
+2067 RGVGAHGLLLI

-2110 KFAALIGGHAAEQL
+2110 KFAALVGGHAAEQL
-2124 TLAADRC
+2124 TLAADHC
-2131 TRAAEAAWDGAW
+2131 TRAAEDAWDGAW

-2151 GQPLGSEKSGECRI
+2151 GRPLGSAESNECRI

-2181 GRVHTALTSAVEHLF
+2181 GRVHTALTSAVEQLF

-2247 TGRTAEGT
+2247 TGRTDEGAQ
-2255 EILHAVLPAAH
+2255 ILRTVLPAAH

-2276 VLAADIAGGD
+2276 VLAADVAAGD

-2296 TGAAGWYLRIA
+2296 TGAAGWYLRIT
-2307 AEDLLGLHLRGGVL
+2307 AEELLGLHLRGGVL
-2321 YPEPHLPAGWPE
+2321 YPEPRLPAGWPE
-2333 CAVRW
+2333 CTARW
-2338 RDGAGLL
+2338 RDGSGLL

-2352 DGVTVDEKPYDG
+2352 DGVSVDEKPYNG
-2364 GGIGKKRPKPYSQD
+2364 GGIGKKQPKPYSQD

>member
-1 MAETNAAALCEAG
+1 MADTNAGALCETG

-28 AHTGSIRRAARTLV
+28 AHTGSIRRAARTLTRT
-42 HAAKA
+42 AKA

-61 HTLARTAA
+61 QTLARTAA

-83 ASGKQT
+83 ASGAQT
-89 VLGACCTG
+89 VLHVCCAG

-134 GLQAAAV
+134 GLQAATV
-141 YALADTYARDGA
+141 CALADTYAHDGA

-160 SLRALGTAAWAALAE
+160 SLRALGTAAWAALTE
-175 RCDRVGRILARDPVG
+175 RCDRVGRILARDPAG

-201 RYRQTVAQLARRTG
+201 RYRQTVARLARRTG
-215 RTEIDIA
+215 RSEIDIA
-222 EDVLARAQSGEGARR
+222 EDVLARAQSGAGARR

-260 IAAVVM
+260 IAAVIM
-266 GTLALSLLL
+266 GTLAVSLLL

-313 PRLALRRGIPPEGR
+313 PRLALRRGIPPEGK

-338 PGDAHALTARLE
+338 PGDAHTLAARLE

-363 LFGLLADLPEADMEH
+363 LFGLLADLPEAAQAHRAGDE
-378 APIDPAILRAARE
+378 AILHAART
-391 EIEALNARWGSRFY
+391 EIEALNARYGGRFY
-405 LFTRPRVQTP
+405 LFTRERTRTP
-415 DGKWSAWERKRG
+415 DGLWRPWERKRG
-427 ALLELARL
+427 ALLRLAQL
-435 VLDRPGALQ
+435 LCGEADAMH

-451 GLSGTVYLLTLDADT
+451 ALRGTAYLLTLDADT

-558 ALLACCGGDALPEQ
+558 ALLACCGGNALPEQ

-622 WIFSRRA
+622 WICSRRA

-727 VLNTSA
+727 VLNVSA
-733 IVTALWRMTVSHRD
+733 IVTALWRMTVSHRN

-756 RAAKRDGLGAY
+756 RAGKRDGPAAY

-811 APGAAPLQHAA
+811 ADAPAQLSRAA

-834 RYFETFCTAGEHYLP
+834 QYFETFCTAGEHDLP

-877 LCAHALGVDNGR
+877 LSAHALGVDSGR
-889 GLVLAERMLTTMEQ
+889 GLALAERMLTTMEQ

-925 LYVSTVDSGNFAA
+925 LYVSTVDSGNCAA

-953 TLAARA
+953 ALAARA

-1075 VRTGQPW
+1075 VRAGQPW

-1143 AARGLLG
+1143 AARGLLE
-1150 QYGFREALDCT
+1150 QYGFQEALDCT

-1199 FLADPAMRAHMSLLS
+1199 FLEDPAMRAHMSLLS

-1224 RRRPEAQSSSNSRR
+1224 RRRPETQRGKPRR
-1238 RALPDYT
+1238 RALPELT
-1245 VEGTGVDAEAPRCTL
+1245 VEGTGADAESPRCTL

-1285 CRRGTRSDPA
+1285 CRRGTRSDPS
-1295 AAPMVSLETGGVC
+1295 AAPVVSLETGGVC

-1406 LGRGGKPETWLC
+1406 LGRGEKPETWLC
-1418 AACDRQAD
+1418 AVCDRQAD
-1426 FCAEGALPGWLRA
+1426 FYAEGAIPGWLRA

-1449 TPPDTPWRVHFALGV
+1449 TPPDTPWRVRFALGM

-1512 PLLFPTAAPDA
+1512 PLLFATAAPDA

-1652 RWDADGTVSFTGLP
+1652 HWDADGTVAFTGLP

-1720 TRTGAVSL
+1720 TRAGAVSL
-1728 FNDDGHAR
+1728 FNDDGRAR

-1741 GWAAWERSVDG
+1741 GWAAWERTVDG

-1765 DARVLLIECAG
+1765 NARVLLIECAG

-1784 DLVCAGRDAD
+1784 DLVCAARDAD

-1806 FTAENARADTP
+1806 FTAGNARAPTP

-1844 RRAGAGLSPCF
+1844 RRAGSGLSPCF

-1886 VRALHRVR
+1886 VHALHRVR

-1905 ITTPDAAM
+1905 ITTPDEAM

-1949 QDAVNLLLLDSKPA
+1949 QDAVNLLLLDSEPA
-1963 REQIGRACA
+1963 RAQIGRACA

-1980 CHWWHAGFGV
+1980 CHWWHAGIGQ

-2010 EYAQKTGDT
+2010 EYAQKAGDT

-2024 EYPFLAGEELTEH
+2024 EYPFLTGEELAEH

-2044 LTPGAETGTVLEH
+2044 LTPGTETGTVLEH

-2067 RGVGAHGLLHI
+2067 RGVGAHGLLRI

-2124 TLAADRC
+2124 TLAAERC

-2165 DAIAQAFAALD
+2165 DAIAQAFAAFD
-2176 THADR
+2176 THADPAH
-2181 GRVHTALTSAVEHLF
+2181 VHCALTSAVTQLF

-2247 TGRTAEGT
+2247 TGRTDEGAQ
-2255 EILHAVLPAAH
+2255 ILRAVLPAAH

-2276 VLAADIAGGD
+2276 VLAADVAAGD

-2296 TGAAGWYLRIA
+2296 TGAAGWYLRIT
-2307 AEDLLGLHLRGGVL
+2307 AEELLGLHLRGGVL
-2321 YPEPHLPAGWPE
+2321 YPEPRLPDGWPE
-2333 CAVRW
+2333 CTVRW

-2364 GGIGKKRPKPYSQD
+2364 GGIGKKQPKPYSQD

>member
-1 MAETNAAALCEAG
+1 MADTNAGALCEAG

-28 AHTGSIRRAARTLV
+28 AHTGSIRHAARTLA

-47 VTPETPNGAWLRDN
+47 VTPETPNGAWLHDN
-61 HTLARTAA
+61 RTLARAA
-69 SDAAAALRH
+69 ADDAAAALRH

-141 YALADTYARDGA
+141 CALADTYAHDGA

-160 SLRALGTAAWAALAE
+160 SLRALGTAAWAALTE
-175 RCDRVGRILARDPVG
+175 RCDHVGRILARDPAG

-222 EDVLARAQSGEGARR
+222 EDVLARAQSGKGARR

-255 DGAWY
+255 DGTWY
-260 IAAVVM
+260 IAAVIV

-313 PRLALRRGIPPEGR
+313 PRLALRRGIPPEGK

-338 PGDAHALTARLE
+338 PGDAHTLAARLE

-378 APIDPAILRAARE
+378 APIDPAILRAART
-391 EIEALNARWGSRFY
+391 EIEALNARYGGRFY
-405 LFTRPRVQTP
+405 LFTRERTRTP
-415 DGKWSAWERKRG
+415 DGIWRPWERKRG
-427 ALLELARL
+427 ALLRLAQL
-435 VLDRPGALQ
+435 LCGEADAMH

-451 GLSGTVYLLTLDADT
+451 ALRGTAYLLTLDADT

-629 RALHPI
+629 RALHPM

-727 VLNTSA
+727 VLNASA
-733 IVTALWRMTVSHRD
+733 IVTALWRMLVSHKN

-889 GLVLAERMLTTMEQ
+889 GLALAEQMLTTMEQ

-925 LYVSTVDSGNFAA
+925 LYVSTVDSGNCAA

-944 NALRGWGQG
+944 NALRDWGQG
-953 TLAARA
+953 ELAARA

-1075 VRTGQPW
+1075 VHTGQPW

-1224 RRRPEAQSSSNSRR
+1224 RRRPETQRGKPHR

-1245 VEGTGVDAEAPRCTL
+1245 VEDTGVDAEAPRCTL

-1285 CRRGTRSDPA
+1285 CRRGTRSNPS
-1295 AAPMVSLETGGVC
+1295 AAPMVSLETGGAC

-1340 QTFTVPERVNGEVR
+1340 QTLTVPERDNGEVR

-1406 LGRGGKPETWLC
+1406 LGRGEKPETWLC

-1426 FCAEGALPGWLRA
+1426 FYAEGAIPGWLRA

-1449 TPPDTPWRVHFALGV
+1449 TPPDTPWRVRFALGV

-1477 ALVLPPESAAALPG
+1477 ALVLPPESAAVLPG
-1491 TLAAQYGMTDA
+1491 ALAAQYGMTDA

-1512 PLLFPTAAPDA
+1512 PLLFATAAPDA

-1551 HVLRQWALLR
+1551 QVLRQWALLR

-1570 LCTSDG
+1570 LCSSDG
-1576 GDYLQPTRTKVRG
+1576 GDYLQPTRAKARG
-1589 ALAALDLAHCLDAP
+1589 VLAALDLAHCLDAP

-1641 DRRTMPTGSDV
+1641 DRRTMPTGSEV
-1652 RWDADGTVSFTGLP
+1652 HWDADGTVAFTGLP

-1720 TRTGAVSL
+1720 TRAGAVSL
-1728 FNDDGHAR
+1728 FHDDGRAR

-1741 GWAAWERSVDG
+1741 GWAAWERTVDG

-1765 DARVLLIECAG
+1765 NARVLLIECAG

-1784 DLVCAGRDAD
+1784 DLVCAAHDAD

-1844 RRAGAGLSPCF
+1844 RRAGSGLSPCF

-1905 ITTPDAAM
+1905 ITTPDEAM

-1949 QDAVNLLLLDSKPA
+1949 QDAVNLLLLDSAPA
-1963 REQIGRACA
+1963 REQIGCACA

-2044 LTPGAETGTVLEH
+2044 LTPGTETGTVLEH

-2105 AVTAR
+2105 SVTAR

-2124 TLAADRC
+2124 ALAADRC

-2165 DAIAQAFAALD
+2165 DTIAQAFAAFD
-2176 THADR
+2176 THADPAH
-2181 GRVHTALTSAVEHLF
+2181 VHRALTSAVEQLF

-2247 TGRTAEGT
+2247 TGRTDEGAQ
-2255 EILHAVLPAAH
+2255 ILRAVLPTAH

-2276 VLAADIAGGD
+2276 VLAADVAAGD

-2307 AEDLLGLHLRGGVL
+2307 AEELLGLHLRGGVL
-2321 YPEPHLPAGWPE
+2321 YPEPRLPAGWPE
-2333 CAVRW
+2333 CTVRW

>member
-28 AHTGSIRRAARTLV
+28 ARTGSIRRAVKALTRT
-42 HAAKA
+42 AKA

-61 HTLARTAA
+61 RALARAA
-69 SDAAAALRH
+69 ANDAAAALRH

-89 VLGACCTG
+89 VLGTCCTG

-141 YALADTYARDGA
+141 CALADTYARDGA

-160 SLRALGTAAWAALAE
+160 SLRALGTAAWAALTE

-190 VYPAMDAATRT
+190 VYPAMDEATRAY
-201 RYRQTVAQLARRTG
+201 YRQTVARLARRTG

-222 EDVLARAQSGEGARR
+222 EDVLARAQSGKGARR

-249 APEKRR
+249 APEKRG

-260 IAAVVM
+260 IAAVIV

-281 VSGAVLLLIPVSEA
+281 VSGAVLLLIPVSEV

-350 EYALCNRDAGEQL
+350 EYYLCNRDAGENL
-363 LFGLLADLPEADMEH
+363 TFGLLADLPEADHAH
-378 APIDPAILRAARE
+378 APVDPAILRAARTQ
-391 EIEALNARWGSRFY
+391 IEALNARYGGRFY
-405 LFTRPRVQTP
+405 LFTRERVQTP

-435 VLDRPGALQ
+435 VLDRPGAMH

-451 GLSGTVYLLTLDADT
+451 ALRGTAYLLTLDADT

-486 PVVDARRGVV
+486 PVVDVQRGVV

-727 VLNTSA
+727 VLNASA
-733 IVTALWRMTVSHRD
+733 IVTALWRMLVSHKN

-834 RYFETFCTAGEHYLP
+834 QYFETFCTAGEHYLP

-877 LCAHALGVDNGR
+877 LSAHALGIDNGR
-889 GLVLAERMLTTMEQ
+889 GLALAEQMLTTMEQ

-925 LYVSTVDSGNFAA
+925 LYVSTVDSGNCAA

-953 TLAARA
+953 ELAARA

-1075 VRTGQPW
+1075 VRAGQPW

-1091 LDSALSYRYKAHG
+1091 LDNALSYRYKAHG

-1125 FLALAVAPRA
+1125 FLSLAVAPRA

-1199 FLADPAMRAHMSLLS
+1199 FLADPAMRAHMNLLS

-1224 RRRPEAQSSSNSRR
+1224 RRRPEAQRSKPRR

-1245 VEGTGVDAEAPRCTL
+1245 VEGTGTDAEVPRCTL

-1295 AAPMVSLETGGVC
+1295 AAPVVSLETGGTC

-1449 TPPDTPWRVHFALGV
+1449 TPPDTPWRVRFALGV

-1491 TLAAQYGMTDA
+1491 ALAAQYGMTDA

-1523 SAQQLERPALWAH
+1523 SAQQLERPALWAQ
-1536 GISGDLPVWCARPEA
+1536 GISGDLPVWCAEA
-1551 HVLRQWALLR
+1551 ERGVLRQWALLR
-1561 ALGIGCDLA
+1561 ALGVACDLA
-1570 LCTSDG
+1570 LRSPDG
-1576 GDYLQPTRTKVRG
+1576 GDYQQPTAGKVRG
-1589 ALAALDLAHCLDAP
+1589 WLAALDLAHTLDAP
-1603 GGVHLVPEDAFAD
+1603 GGVHLVPEGAFPG

-1641 DRRTMPTGSDV
+1641 DRRYLPTGADV
-1652 RWDADGTVSFTGLP
+1652 RWDDDGTVSFTGLP

-1720 TRTGAVSL
+1720 TRAGAVSL
-1728 FNDDGHAR
+1728 FDDDGRAR

-1741 GWAAWERSVDG
+1741 GWAAWERTVDG

-1855 ALEGVV
+1855 ALEGIV
-1861 ERQGVL
+1861 ERHGVL

-1924 TLCCRLMARTSL
+1924 TLCCRLLARTSL

-1980 CHWWHAGFGV
+1980 CHWWHAGAGV

-2165 DAIAQAFAALD
+2165 DAIAQAFAAFD
-2176 THADR
+2176 THADPAH
-2181 GRVHTALTSAVEHLF
+2181 VHCALTSAVEQLF

-2247 TGRTAEGT
+2247 TGRTDEGVQ
-2255 EILHAVLPAAH
+2255 ILRAVLPAAH

-2276 VLAADIAGGD
+2276 VLAADVAAGD
-2286 NAGVAGWTWY
+2286 NAGAAGWTWY

-2307 AEDLLGLHLRGGVL
+2307 AEELLGLHLRGGVL
-2321 YPEPHLPAGWPE
+2321 YPEPRLPAGWPE

>member
-1 MAETNAAALCEAG
+1 MADTNAGALCEAG

-28 AHTGSIRRAARTLV
+28 ARTGSIRRAIKALTRT
-42 HAAKA
+42 AKA

-61 HTLARTAA
+61 RTLARAA
-69 SDAAAALRH
+69 ADDAAAALRH

-83 ASGKQT
+83 ASGAQT
-89 VLGACCTG
+89 VLHACCAG

-141 YALADTYARDGA
+141 CALADTYAHDGA

-175 RCDRVGRILARDPVG
+175 RCDRVGRILARDPAG
-190 VYPAMDAATRT
+190 IYPAMDAATRT

-215 RTEIDIA
+215 RSEIDIA
-222 EDVLARAQSGEGARR
+222 EDVLARAQSSEGARR

-260 IAAVVM
+260 IAAVIV

-281 VSGAVLLLIPVSEA
+281 VSGAVLLLIPVSEV

-313 PRLALRRGIPPEGR
+313 PRLALRRGIPPEGK

-338 PGDAHALTARLE
+338 PGDAHTLAARLE
-350 EYALCNRDAGEQL
+350 EYYLCNRDAGENL
-363 LFGLLADLPEADMEH
+363 TFGLLADLPEADHAH
-378 APIDPAILRAARE
+378 APVDPAILRAARTQ
-391 EIEALNARWGSRFY
+391 IEALNARYGGRFY
-405 LFTRPRVQTP
+405 LFTRERTRTP
-415 DGKWSAWERKRG
+415 DGKWCAWERKRG
-427 ALLELARL
+427 ALLRLAQL
-435 VLDRPGALQ
+435 LCGEADAMH

-451 GLSGTVYLLTLDADT
+451 ALRGTAYLLTLDADT

-472 ARALVGAMLHPLNR
+472 ARALAGAMLHPLNR

-635 DRFRLADS
+635 DRFRLADN
-643 LRRSLVAPATWAA
+643 LRRSLVAPATWLA

-684 FALGHP
+684 RALGQP
-690 IVHPADARVRYHSS
+690 IVHPADTRVRYHSD
-704 VLPGLA
+704 VLHGLA
-710 AAVVQTVLRLI
+710 SAVAQTVLRLI

-727 VLNTSA
+727 ILNTSA
-733 IVTALWRMTVSHRD
+733 IVTALWRMAVSHRN

-756 RAAKRDGLGAY
+756 RAGRRDGLGAY
-767 LRALWPAS
+767 WRALWPAS

-787 PTGLAAGIVWTLS
+787 PTGLAAGIVWMLS

-811 APGAAPLQHAA
+811 AAGAAPLSRAA

-834 RYFETFCTAGEHYLP
+834 QYFETFCTAEDHYLP
-849 PDNVQTQ
+849 PDNVQSQ

-869 MGFALLSA
+869 MGLALVSA
-877 LCAHALGVDNGR
+877 LGAHALGIDDGQ
-889 GLVLAERMLTTMEQ
+889 GLALAERMLTTMEQ

-925 LYVSTVDSGNFAA
+925 LYVSTVDSGNCAA

-953 TLAARA
+953 ALAARA

-1075 VRTGQPW
+1075 VRAGQPW

-1224 RRRPEAQSSSNSRR
+1224 RRRPEAQRSKPHRR
-1238 RALPDYT
+1238 SLPDYT

-1295 AAPMVSLETGGVC
+1295 AAPVVSLETDGAC

-1340 QTFTVPERVNGEVR
+1340 QTLTVPERVNGEVR

-1418 AACDRQAD
+1418 AVCDRQAD

-1449 TPPDTPWRVHFALGV
+1449 TPPDTPWRVRFALGV

-1523 SAQQLERPALWAH
+1523 AAEQLKRPALWAH

-1576 GDYLQPTRTKVRG
+1576 GDYLQPTRTKVHG
-1589 ALAALDLAHCLDAP
+1589 VLAALDLAHCLDAP

-1641 DRRTMPTGSDV
+1641 DRRTMPTGSEV
-1652 RWDADGTVSFTGLP
+1652 HWDADGTVAFTGLP

-1720 TRTGAVSL
+1720 TRAGTVSL
-1728 FNDDGHAR
+1728 FDDDGHAR

-1741 GWAAWERSVDG
+1741 GWAAWERTVDG

-1765 DARVLLIECAG
+1765 NARVLLIECAG

-1844 RRAGAGLSPCF
+1844 RRAGA
-1855 ALEGVV
+1855 
-1861 ERQGVL
+1861 
-1867 VCGCDT
+1867 T
-1873 RANLLRLTQPDEA
+1873 
-1886 VRALHRVR
+1886 
-1894 ERWLGAVSRLW
+1894 
-1905 ITTPDAAM
+1905 
-1913 NRYLGGWAAYQ
+1913 
-1924 TLCCRLMARTSL
+1924 
-1936 YQNGG
+1936 
-1941 AFGFRDQL
+1941 
-1949 QDAVNLLLLDSKPA
+1949 
-1963 REQIGRACA
+1963 
-1972 HQFSAGDV
+1972 
-1980 CHWWHAGFGV
+1980 
-1990 EHGVRT
+1990 
-1996 RISDDLLWLPWAVC
+1996 
-2010 EYAQKTGDT
+2010 
-2019 QILSA
+2019 
-2024 EYPFLAGEELTEH
+2024 
-2037 ERDRYQP
+2037 
-2044 LTPGAETGTVLEH
+2044 
-2057 CRRAFMRVLA
+2057 
-2067 RGVGAHGLLHI
+2067 
-2078 GTGDWNDAFDRVGA
+2078 
-2092 QGRGESVWLTWFF
+2092 
-2105 AVTAR
+2105 
-2110 KFAALIGGHAAEQL
+2110 
-2124 TLAADRC
+2124 
-2131 TRAAEAAWDGAW
+2131 
-2143 YRRGYYDD
+2143 
-2151 GQPLGSEKSGECRI
+2151 
-2165 DAIAQAFAALD
+2165 
-2176 THADR
+2176 
-2181 GRVHTALTSAVEHLF
+2181 
-2196 DREHNVVRLFDP
+2196 
-2208 PITRRTPET
+2208 RTPPP
-2217 GYVRSYGAG
+2217 
-2226 LRENGGQYTHG
+2226 
-2237 ALWLA
+2237 W
-2242 MALLR
+2242 
-2247 TGRTAEGT
+2247 
-2255 EILHAVLPAAH
+2255 
-2266 DPARYEGEPY
+2266 
-2276 VLAADIAGGD
+2276 
-2286 NAGVAGWTWY
+2286 
-2296 TGAAGWYLRIA
+2296 
-2307 AEDLLGLHLRGGVL
+2307 
-2321 YPEPHLPAGWPE
+2321 
-2333 CAVRW
+2333 
-2338 RDGAGLL
+2338 
-2345 HTIRLRP
+2345 
-2352 DGVTVDEKPYDG
+2352 
-2364 GGIGKKRPKPYSQD
+2364 
-2378 R
+2378 